1 MAGASVKVAVR
12 VRPFNSREMS
22 RESKCI
28 IQMSGST
35 TTILNPKQPKET
47 PKSFSFDYSYWSH
60 TTPADINYAS
70 QKQVYRD
77 IGEEMLQHAFEGYN
91 VCIFAYGQT
100 GAGKSYTM
108 MGKQEKDQQGI
119 IPQLCEDLFS
129 RINDTTNDNM
139 SYSVEVSY
147 MEIYC
152 ERVRDLLN
160 PKNKGNLRVRE
171 HPLMGP
177 YVEDLSKLAVTS
189 YNDIQDLMDSGNKA
203 RTVAATNMNETSSRS
218 HAVFNIIFTQKRH
231 DAETNITT
239 EKVSKISLV
248 DLAGS
253 ERADST
259 GAKGTR
265 LKEGA
270 NINKSLTTLGKVISA
285 LAEMDSGPNKNK
297 KKKKTDFIPYRDS
310 VLTWLLRENLGGN
323 SRTAMVA
330 ALSPADIN
338 YDETLST
345 LRYADRAKQIRCN
358 AVINEDPNNKLI
370 RELKDEVARLRD
382 LLYAQGL
389 GDIIDT
395 HPAAEGSKYVSDFEN
410 NNGTSGAE
418 LSQRHD
424 NLSTVTNAIAG
435 ISPSSSLSALSSRA
449 ASVASLHERIMFAPG
464 SEEAIE
470 RLKETEKIIAELNET
485 WEEKLRRTEAIRME
499 REALLAEMGVAMR
512 EDGGT
517 LGVFSPKKTPHL
529 VNLNEDP
536 LMSECLLYYIKDGI
550 TRVGREDAEKRQDIV
565 LSGHFIKE
573 EHCLFR
579 SDTRTGGEVIV
590 TLEPCE
596 GADTYVNGKK
606 VTEPSVLRS
615 GNRIIMGKSH
625 VFRFNHPE
633 QARQERERTPCA
645 ETPAEPVDW
654 AFAQR
659 ELLEKQGID
668 MKQEMEQRLQE
679 LEDQYRRE
687 REEANYLLE
696 QQRLDYE
703 SKLEALQKQ
712 MDSRYYPEANEEE
725 EEPEDEVQW
734 TEREFEL
741 ALWAFRKW
749 KWYQFTSLRDLLWG
763 NAIFLKEANAISVEL
778 KKKVQF
784 QFVLLTDTLYSPLP
798 PDLLPPDAAK
808 DREKRPFPRTIVA
821 VEVQDQKNGATH
833 YWTLEKLRQ
842 RLDLMREM
850 YDRAAEVPSSVI
862 EDCDNVVTGGDP
874 FYDRFPWFRLV
885 GSSDISGCNSSPL
898 FNTCMSERMADLTPS
913 PTFSN
918 PDSDITEPA
927 DEQHEGQE
935 EEEEEAEDLE
945 EDIFPECPLCD
956 GRDPFYDRSP
966 LFSLVGRAFVYLS
979 NLLYPVPLV
988 HRVAIVSEKGEVKG
1002 FLRVAVQAIS
1012 ADEEAPDYGSG
1023 VRQSGTAK
1031 ISFDDQHFEKF
1042 QSESCPAVGMSRSGT
1057 SQEELRI
1064 VEGQGQIS
1072 DLGPSADEVNNNT
1085 CAVTPED
1092 LLLDSPEKSTMDGP
1106 LEAALDHLKLGSI
1119 FTFRVTVLQAS
1130 SISAEYAD
1138 IFCQFNFIHRHDE
1151 AFSTEPL
1158 KNTGRGPPL
1167 GFYHVQ
1173 NIAVEVTKSFIE
1185 YIKSQPIVFEVFGH
1199 YQQHPFPP
1207 LCKDVL
1213 SPLRPS
1219 RRHFPRVMPLS
1230 KPVPATKL
1238 STMTRPS
1245 AGPCQCKYDLMVFFE
1260 ICELEANGDYI
1271 PAVVDH
1277 RGGMPC
1283 HGTFLLH
1290 QGIQRRI
1297 TVTLVHETGSLIRWK
1312 EVRELVVGRIRN
1324 TPEADESLIDPNILS
1339 LNILSSGYIH
1349 PSQDD
1354 RQFLDSDMPSI
1365 SFGNDTR
1372 TFYQFET
1379 AWDSSMHNSLLL
1391 NRVTPYREKI
1401 YITLSAY
1408 IEMENCTQPAVITKD
1423 FCMVFYSRDAKLPAS
1438 RSIRNLFGSGSLRAS
1453 ESNRVTG
1460 VYELSLCRVADAGS
1474 PGMQRRRRRVLDT
1487 SVAYVRGE
1495 ENLAGWRPRS
1505 DSLIL
1510 DHQWEL
1516 EKLSLLQEVEKTR
1529 HYLLLREKLETT
1541 QRLGLESL
1549 SPCSSEDSES
1559 RSTSCVSSP
1568 LSADG
1573 APEGRSSLP
1582 ETPSERQ
1589 KELAVK
1595 CLRLLTH
1602 TFNREYSHSH
1612 VCISASESKSCARP
1626 RAETPV
1632 HTSAPPQLSEMSV
1645 TLMRDPSMSALGVT
1659 TLTPSSTCP
1668 SLVEGRYNAVEV
1680 RALQVSPRVE
1690 SPDLEPVVEGEQKK
1704 SPARRPEEE
1713 KEPQRLLVPDIQE
1726 IRVSPIVS
1734 KKGYLHFLEPHTNG
1748 WVKRFVVVRRPYV
1761 YIYNSDKDSV
1771 ERAILNLS
1779 KAQVEYSEDQQAM
1792 LKQTPNTFAVCTEHR
1807 GILLQASSDKD
1818 MHDWLYAFNP
1828 LLAGSIRSKLS
1839 RRRTAQMRI

>member
-12 VRPFNSREMS
+12 VRPFNSREIS
-22 RESKCI
+22 KESKCI
-28 IQMSGST
+28 IQMSGNT
-35 TTILNPKQPKET
+35 TTIINPKQPKEN
-47 PKSFSFDYSYWSH
+47 KSFNFDYSYWSH
-60 TTPADINYAS
+60 TSPEDINYAS
-70 QKQVYRD
+70 QQQVYRD
-77 IGEEMLQHAFEGYN
+77 IGEEMLLHAFEGYN

-119 IPQLCEDLFS
+119 IPQLCEDLFTK
-129 RINDTTNDNM
+129 INDSNNDNSM

-231 DAETNITT
+231 DAETDNTS

-285 LAEMDSGPNKNK
+285 LAEVDSGPNKNK
-297 KKKKTDFIPYRDS
+297 KKKKVESFIPYRDS

-358 AVINEDPNNKLI
+358 AVINEDPNNRLV
-370 RELKDEVARLRD
+370 RELKEEVSRLKE

-389 GDIIDT
+389 GDIIET
-395 HPAAEGSKYVSDFEN
+395 YRGPGTEIAGLKYLSDYKN
-410 NNGTSGAE
+410 NNNNLQAV
-418 LSQRHD
+418 SQRGD
-424 NLSTVTNAIAG
+424 LSTVTNAMTG
-435 ISPSSSLSALSSRA
+435 MSPSPSLSALSSRA
-449 ASVASLHERIMFAPG
+449 GSINSLHDRIMFSPG

-517 LGVFSPKKTPHL
+517 VGVFSPKKTPHL

-550 TRVGREDAEKRQDIV
+550 TRVGREDASSRQDIV
-565 LSGHFIKE
+565 LSGHFIKD
-573 EHCLFR
+573 EHCTFT
-579 SDTRTGGEVIV
+579 STTGPLGEVAVI
-590 TLEPCE
+590 LEPCE
-596 GADTYVNGKK
+596 GAETYVNGKR
-606 VTEPSVLRS
+606 VTEPTVLRS

-687 REEANYLLE
+687 REEANNLLE

-712 MDSRYYPEANEEE
+712 VDRYYPEVPEEE
-725 EEPEDEVQW
+725 EEPEEEVQW
-734 TEREFEL
+734 TEREMEL

-749 KWYQFTSLRDLLWG
+749 RCYQFTSLRDLLWG

-833 YWTLEKLRQ
+833 YWTLEKLKQ

-850 YDRAAEVPSSVI
+850 YDRAAEVPSSAI
-862 EDCDNVVTGGDP
+862 EDCDNVLTGGDP
-874 FYDRFPWFRLV
+874 FYDRFPWFR
-885 GSSDISGCNSSPL
+885 
-898 FNTCMSERMADLTPS
+898 
-913 PTFSN
+913 
-918 PDSDITEPA
+918 
-927 DEQHEGQE
+927 
-935 EEEEEAEDLE
+935 
-945 EDIFPECPLCD
+945 
-956 GRDPFYDRSP
+956 
-966 LFSLVGRAFVYLS
+966 LVGRAFVYLS

-1012 ADEEAPDYGSG
+1012 GSLCYPPADEEAPDYGSG

-1031 ISFDDQHFEKF
+1031 ISFEDQQFEKF
-1042 QSESCPAVGMSRSGT
+1042 QTESCPGGMSRSGT

-1064 VEGQGQIS
+1064 VEGEGQNS
-1072 DLGPSADEVNNNT
+1072 EMSLSADEVNNNT
-1085 CAVTPED
+1085 CTASPED
-1092 LLLDSPEKSTMDGP
+1092 LDSPLKANQEGSLDGS
-1106 LEAALDHLKLGSI
+1106 LEHLRIGSV

-1173 NIAVEVTKSFIE
+1173 NIAVEVTKSFVE
-1185 YIKSQPIVFEVFGH
+1185 YIKTQPIVFEVFGH
-1199 YQQHPFPP
+1199 YQKQPFPP
-1207 LCKDVL
+1207 LCKDL
-1213 SPLRPS
+1213 ISPLRPC
-1219 RRHFPRVMPLS
+1219 RRQFPRVMPLS

-1238 STMTRPS
+1238 TTLTRST
-1245 AGPCQCKYDLMVFFE
+1245 AGPCHCKYDLMVFFE

-1290 QGIQRRI
+1290 QGIQRRV
-1297 TVTLVHETGSLIRWK
+1297 TVTIVHETGSDIEWK

-1324 TPEADESLIDPNILS
+1324 TPEADETIIDPNILS
-1339 LNILSSGYIH
+1339 LNILSAGYIR
-1349 PSQDD
+1349 PMQDD
-1354 RQFLDSDMPSI
+1354 SI
-1365 SFGNDTR
+1365 SLGVDHR
-1372 TFYQFET
+1372 TFYRFEA

-1391 NRVTPYREKI
+1391 NRVTPYGEKI
-1401 YITLSAY
+1401 YMTLSAY
-1408 IEMENCTQPAVITKD
+1408 LEMENCTQPTVITKD

-1438 RSIRNLFGSGSLRAS
+1438 RSIRNLFGSGSLKAS

-1460 VYELSLCRVADAGS
+1460 VYEVSLCHLADAGS

-1516 EKLSLLQEVEKTR
+1516 DKLSLLQEVEKTR

-1541 QRLGLESL
+1541 LMLGQESL
-1549 SPCSSEDSES
+1549 SSCGSEDQGEACQSSSENGSLGPSVTLDS
-1559 RSTSCVSSP
+1559 P
-1568 LSADG
+1568 N
-1573 APEGRSSLP
+1573 
-1582 ETPSERQ
+1582 ERQ
-1589 KELAVK
+1589 RELAAK

-1602 TFNREYSHSH
+1602 TFNREYSH
-1612 VCISASESKSCARP
+1612 VCISASESK
-1626 RAETPV
+1626 
-1632 HTSAPPQLSEMSV
+1632 LSEMSV
-1645 TLMRDPSMSALGVT
+1645 TLLRDSTSASTLS

-1668 SLVEGRYNAVEV
+1668 SLVEGRYSNTEL
-1680 RALQVSPRVE
+1680 RTPMPRSRSVSPD
-1690 SPDLEPVVEGEQKK
+1690 PDSLQEGEIKK
-1704 SPARRPEEE
+1704 SPSGALGAKAKARIF
-1713 KEPQRLLVPDIQE
+1713 VPDIQE

-1748 WVKRFVVVRRPYV
+1748 WVKRYVVVRRPYV
-1761 YIYNSDKDSV
+1761 YIYNTEKDSV

-1779 KAQVEYSEDQQAM
+1779 SAQVEYSEDQQAM
-1792 LKQTPNTFAVCTEHR
+1792 LKTPNTFAVCTEHR
-1807 GILLQASSDKD
+1807 GILLQASNDKE

-1839 RRRTAQMRI
+1839 RRRAGQMRI

>member
-1 MAGASVKVAVR
+1 MAAASVKVAVR

-22 RESKCI
+22 KESKCI
-28 IQMSGST
+28 IQMSGNT
-35 TTILNPKQPKET
+35 TTIINPKVPKET
-47 PKSFSFDYSYWSH
+47 KSFSFDYSYWSH
-60 TTPADINYAS
+60 TSPEDINYAS
-70 QKQVYRD
+70 QQQVYND
-77 IGEEMLQHAFEGYN
+77 IGEEMLLHAFEGYN

-119 IPQLCEDLFS
+119 IPQLCEDLFTK
-129 RINDTTNDNM
+129 INDSNTDNSM

-171 HPLMGP
+171 HPLLGP
-177 YVEDLSKLAVTS
+177 YVEDLSKLAVMS

-218 HAVFNIIFTQKRH
+218 HAVFNIIFTQRRH
-231 DAETNITT
+231 DAETDNTS

-285 LAEMDSGPNKNK
+285 LAEVDSGSNKNK
-297 KKKKTDFIPYRDS
+297 KKKKVESFIPYRDS

-358 AVINEDPNNKLI
+358 AVINEDPNNRLV
-370 RELKDEVARLRD
+370 RELKDEVSRLKE

-389 GDIIDT
+389 GDIIETYRGPVDDN
-395 HPAAEGSKYVSDFEN
+395 AGLGLKYFSDYKN
-410 NNGTSGAE
+410 NNNTGQAVNERGD
-418 LSQRHD
+418 LSA
-424 NLSTVTNAIAG
+424 VTNAMTG
-435 ISPSSSLSALSSRA
+435 MSPSPSLSALSSRA
-449 ASVASLHERIMFAPG
+449 GSISSLHDRIMFSPG

-517 LGVFSPKKTPHL
+517 VGVFSPKKTPHL

-550 TRVGREDAEKRQDIV
+550 TRVGREDAMTRQDIV
-565 LSGHFIKE
+565 LSGHFIKD
-573 EHCLFR
+573 EHCIFT
-579 SDTRTGGEVIV
+579 SGSGPMGEVI
-590 TLEPCE
+590 LEPCE
-596 GADTYVNGKK
+596 GAETYVNGKN
-606 VTEPSVLRS
+606 VTEPTVLRS

-633 QARQERERTPCA
+633 QARHERERTPCA

-668 MKQEMEQRLQE
+668 MKQEMDQRLQE
-679 LEDQYRRE
+679 LEDQYRKE
-687 REEANYLLE
+687 REEANNLLE

-712 MDSRYYPEANEEE
+712 VDRYYPEAAEEE
-725 EEPEDEVQW
+725 DEPEEEVQW
-734 TEREFEL
+734 TERETEL
-741 ALWAFRKW
+741 AMWAFRKW
-749 KWYQFTSLRDLLWG
+749 RCYQFTSLRDLLWG

-798 PDLLPPDAAK
+798 PDLLPSDVSK
-808 DREKRPFPRTIVA
+808 EREKSPFPRTIVA

-842 RLDLMREM
+842 RLDQMRDM
-850 YDRAAEVPSSVI
+850 YDRAAEIPSSAA
-862 EDCDNVVTGGDP
+862 EECDNVLTGGDP

-885 GSSDISGCNSSPL
+885 GSNLL
-898 FNTCMSERMADLTPS
+898 FTSCLSEQAKDPIAS
-913 PTFSN
+913 PTSE
-918 PDSDITEPA
+918 PTETTEPTELLQSRHCGGPGA
-927 DEQHEGQE
+927 EMEDFTDELLSDELCSELGDE
-935 EEEEEAEDLE
+935 DDDVYKDDEKGLCRNSGAAE
-945 EDIFPECPLCD
+945 
-956 GRDPFYDRSP
+956 DPFYERAP
-966 LFSLVGRAFVYLS
+966 LFSVVGRAFVYLS

-1031 ISFDDQHFEKF
+1031 ISFEDQQFEKF
-1042 QSESCPAVGMSRSGT
+1042 QSESSPAGLSQTGLF
-1057 SQEELRI
+1057 QEELRI
-1064 VEGQGQIS
+1064 VEGEGQNAEMV
-1072 DLGPSADEVNNNT
+1072 PSADEVNNNT
-1085 CAVTPED
+1085 CAADPDDMDSTVKD
-1092 LLLDSPEKSTMDGP
+1092 GILDG
-1106 LEAALDHLKLGSI
+1106 ALDHLKIGEL

-1173 NIAVEVTKSFIE
+1173 NIAVEVTKSFVE
-1185 YIKSQPIVFEVFGH
+1185 YIKTQPIVFEVFGH
-1199 YQQHPFPP
+1199 YQKQPFPP
-1207 LCKDVL
+1207 LCKDL
-1213 SPLRPS
+1213 ISPLRPC
-1219 RRHFPRVMPLS
+1219 RRQFPRVMPLS

-1238 STMTRPS
+1238 TTLTRPT
-1245 AGPCQCKYDLMVFFE
+1245 AGPCHCKYDLMVLFE

-1290 QGIQRRI
+1290 QGIQRRV
-1297 TVTLVHETGSLIRWK
+1297 TVTIVHETGDDITWK

-1324 TPEADESLIDPNILS
+1324 TPEADETIIDPNILS
-1339 LNILSSGYIH
+1339 LNILSAGYIQ
-1349 PSQDD
+1349 PFPDD
-1354 RQFLDSDMPSI
+1354 
-1365 SFGNDTR
+1365 R
-1372 TFYQFET
+1372 TFYRFEA

-1391 NRVTPYREKI
+1391 NRVTPYGEKI
-1401 YITLSAY
+1401 YMTLSAY
-1408 IEMENCTQPAVITKD
+1408 LEMENCTQPTVITKD
-1423 FCMVFYSRDAKLPAS
+1423 FCMVFYSRDAKLSAS
-1438 RSIRNLFGSGSLRAS
+1438 RSIRSLFSSGTLRPT
-1453 ESNRVTG
+1453 EGNRITG
-1460 VYELSLCRVADAGS
+1460 VYELSLCHLADAGS

-1529 HYLLLREKLETT
+1529 HYLLLREKLESTLL
-1541 QRLGLESL
+1541 LGQEVLL
-1549 SPCSSEDSES
+1549 
-1559 RSTSCVSSP
+1559 SCVCEDLTESSSP
-1568 LSADG
+1568 SKHLGQGHDLDADPG
-1573 APEGRSSLP
+1573 HEI
-1582 ETPSERQ
+1582 TNERQ
-1589 KELAVK
+1589 RKLAAK

-1602 TFNREYSHSH
+1602 TFNRDYSH
-1612 VCISASESKSCARP
+1612 VCVSASESK
-1626 RAETPV
+1626 
-1632 HTSAPPQLSEMSV
+1632 LSEMSV
-1645 TLMRDPSMSALGVT
+1645 TLMRDSTSISDIN

-1668 SLVEGRYNAVEV
+1668 SLVEGRYSSNTELRPPAPCS
-1680 RALQVSPRVE
+1680 RAVSPIRGSTSDGE
-1690 SPDLEPVVEGEQKK
+1690 SNK
-1704 SPARRPEEE
+1704 SPTGAPES
-1713 KEPQRLLVPDIQE
+1713 KSRNHTFVPDIQE

-1734 KKGYLHFLEPHTNG
+1734 KKGFLHFLEPHTNG
-1748 WVKRFVVVRRPYV
+1748 WVKRYVVVRRPYV
-1761 YIYNSDKDSV
+1761 YIYNSEKDTV

-1779 KAQVEYSEDQQAM
+1779 SAQVEYSEDQQAM
-1792 LKQTPNTFAVCTEHR
+1792 LKTPYTFAVCTEHR
-1807 GILLQASSDKD
+1807 GILLQASNDKE

-1839 RRRTAQMRI
+1839 RRRAAQVRL

>member
-22 RESKCI
+22 KDSKCI
-28 IQMSGST
+28 IQMSGNT
-35 TTILNPKQPKET
+35 TTILNPKAPKEN
-47 PKSFSFDYSYWSH
+47 KSFNFDYSYWSH
-60 TTPADINYAS
+60 TTPEDINYAS

-77 IGEEMLQHAFEGYN
+77 IGEEMLLHAFEGYN

-108 MGKQEKDQQGI
+108 MGRQETDQQGI
-119 IPQLCEDLFS
+119 IPLLCEDLFS
-129 RINDTTNDNM
+129 KINVNNDNSM

-171 HPLMGP
+171 HPLLGP

-231 DAETNITT
+231 DSESENTS

-285 LAEMDSGPNKNK
+285 LAEVDSGTNKNK
-297 KKKKTDFIPYRDS
+297 KKKKVESHIPYRDS

-358 AVINEDPNNKLI
+358 AVINEDPNNRLV
-370 RELKDEVARLRD
+370 RELKEEVARLRD
-382 LLYAQGL
+382 LLCSQGL
-389 GDIIDT
+389 GDII
-395 HPAAEGSKYVSDFEN
+395 EM
-410 NNGTSGAE
+410 
-418 LSQRHD
+418 
-424 NLSTVTNAIAG
+424 TNAMTG
-435 ISPSSSLSALSSRA
+435 MSPSPSLSALSSRA
-449 ASVASLHERIMFAPG
+449 GSVNSLHDRIMFSPG

-517 LGVFSPKKTPHL
+517 VGVFSPKKTPHL

-536 LMSECLLYYIKDGI
+536 LMSECLLYYIKEGI
-550 TRVGREDAEKRQDIV
+550 TRVGRDDASSRQDIV
-565 LSGHFIKE
+565 LSGHFIKD
-573 EHCLFR
+573 EHCIF
-579 SDTRTGGEVIV
+579 TCATGPNGEAVI
-590 TLEPCE
+590 LEPCE
-596 GADTYVNGKK
+596 DAETYVNGKR
-606 VTEPSVLRS
+606 VTEPTVLRS
-615 GNRIIMGKSH
+615 GNRIILGKSH

-645 ETPAEPVDW
+645 ETPIEPVDW

-668 MKQEMEQRLQE
+668 MKQEMDQRLQE
-679 LEDQYRRE
+679 LEEQYRRE
-687 REEANYLLE
+687 REETNNLLE

-703 SKLEALQKQ
+703 SRLEALQKQ
-712 MDSRYYPEANEEE
+712 VDRYYPEMAEEE
-725 EEPEDEVQW
+725 EEPEEEVQW
-734 TEREFEL
+734 TERETEL

-749 KWYQFTSLRDLLWG
+749 RCYQFTSLRDLLWG

-798 PDLLPPDAAK
+798 PDLLPPEAAK
-808 DREKRPFPRTIVA
+808 DREIRPFPRTIVA

-842 RLDLMREM
+842 RLELMREM
-850 YDRAAEVPSSVI
+850 YDRAAEVPSPAL
-862 EDCDNVVTGGDP
+862 EDCDSAMTGGDP
-874 FYDRFPWFRLV
+874 FYDRFPWFR
-885 GSSDISGCNSSPL
+885 
-898 FNTCMSERMADLTPS
+898 
-913 PTFSN
+913 
-918 PDSDITEPA
+918 
-927 DEQHEGQE
+927 
-935 EEEEEAEDLE
+935 
-945 EDIFPECPLCD
+945 
-956 GRDPFYDRSP
+956 
-966 LFSLVGRAFVYLS
+966 LVGRAFVYLS

-1031 ISFDDQHFEKF
+1031 ISFEDQQFEKF
-1042 QSESCPAVGMSRSGT
+1042 QTESCPLVGLSRTGV

-1064 VEGQGQIS
+1064 VEGEGQNS
-1072 DLGPSADEVNNNT
+1072 EMGPSADEVNNNT
-1085 CAVTPED
+1085 CAANPDE
-1092 LLLDSPEKSTMDGP
+1092 LENPLKAGLEGP
-1106 LEAALDHLKLGSI
+1106 LEGAMEHLRIGNV

-1173 NIAVEVTKSFIE
+1173 NIAVEVTKSFVE
-1185 YIKSQPIVFEVFGH
+1185 YIKTQPIVFEVFGH
-1199 YQQHPFPP
+1199 YQKQPFPP
-1207 LCKDVL
+1207 LCKDL
-1213 SPLRPS
+1213 ISPLRPS
-1219 RRHFPRVMPLS
+1219 RRQFPRVMPLS

-1238 STMTRPS
+1238 TALTRPT
-1245 AGPCQCKYDLMVFFE
+1245 AGPCHCKYDLMVFFE

-1283 HGTFLLH
+1283 HGNFLLH

-1297 TVTLVHETGSLIRWK
+1297 TVTIVHETGGDIEWK

-1324 TPEADESLIDPNILS
+1324 TPEADETIIDPNILS
-1339 LNILSSGYIH
+1339 LNILAAGYIR
-1349 PSQDD
+1349 PTQDD
-1354 RQFLDSDMPSI
+1354 RQFLDSDMP
-1365 SFGNDTR
+1365 R
-1372 TFYQFET
+1372 TFYRFEA

-1391 NRVTPYREKI
+1391 NRVTPYGEKI
-1401 YITLSAY
+1401 YMTLSAY
-1408 IEMENCTQPAVITKD
+1408 VEMENCTQPTVITKD

-1438 RSIRNLFGSGSLRAS
+1438 RSIRNLFSSGTLRAS
-1453 ESNRVTG
+1453 EGNRITG
-1460 VYELSLCRVADAGS
+1460 VYEVSLCHLADAGS

-1529 HYLLLREKLETT
+1529 HYLLLREKLESTLL
-1541 QRLGLESL
+1541 LGQESL
-1549 SPCSSEDSES
+1549 LSCGSEELCDSPFSSSDAGQG
-1559 RSTSCVSSP
+1559 P
-1568 LSADG
+1568 
-1573 APEGRSSLP
+1573 SLGP
-1582 ETPSERQ
+1582 DIPNERQ
-1589 KELAVK
+1589 RELAAK

-1602 TFNREYSHSH
+1602 SFNRDYSH
-1612 VCISASESKSCARP
+1612 VCVSASESK
-1626 RAETPV
+1626 
-1632 HTSAPPQLSEMSV
+1632 LSEMSV
-1645 TLMRDPSMSALGVT
+1645 TLLRDSTSGTALNT
-1659 TLTPSSTCP
+1659 MIPSSTCP
-1668 SLVEGRYNAVEV
+1668 SLSEGRYGNTELRPPTPRS
-1680 RALQVSPRVE
+1680 RAA
-1690 SPDLEPVVEGEQKK
+1690 SPDPNVLQEGEVKK
-1704 SPARRPEEE
+1704 SPTGPPEP
-1713 KEPQRLLVPDIQE
+1713 KPRTRLFVPDIQE

-1734 KKGYLHFLEPHTNG
+1734 KKGYLHFLEPNTNG
-1748 WVKRFVVVRRPYV
+1748 WVKRYVVVRRPYV
-1761 YIYNSDKDSV
+1761 YIYNTERDTV

-1779 KAQVEYSEDQQAM
+1779 SAQVEYSEDQQAM
-1792 LKQTPNTFAVCTEHR
+1792 LKTPNTFAVCTEHR
-1807 GILLQASSDKD
+1807 GILLQASNDKE

-1839 RRRTAQMRI
+1839 RRRAGQMRI

>member
-22 RESKCI
+22 KESKCI
-28 IQMSGST
+28 IQMSGNT
-35 TTILNPKQPKET
+35 TTIINPKVPKET
-47 PKSFSFDYSYWSH
+47 KSFNFDYSYWSH
-60 TTPADINYAS
+60 TSPEDINYAA
-70 QKQVYRD
+70 QQQVYRD
-77 IGEEMLQHAFEGYN
+77 IGEEMLLHAFEGYN

-108 MGKQEKDQQGI
+108 MGKQEKGQQGI
-119 IPQLCEDLFS
+119 IPLLCEDLFTK
-129 RINDTTNDNM
+129 INDSNTDNSM

-171 HPLMGP
+171 HPLLGP

-218 HAVFNIIFTQKRH
+218 HAVFNIIFTQRRH
-231 DAETNITT
+231 DSETDNTS

-285 LAEMDSGPNKNK
+285 LAEVDSGSNKNK
-297 KKKKTDFIPYRDS
+297 KKKKVESFIPYRDS

-358 AVINEDPNNKLI
+358 AVINEDPNNRLV
-370 RELKDEVARLRD
+370 RELKDEVSRLKE

-389 GDIIDT
+389 GDII
-395 HPAAEGSKYVSDFEN
+395 ENFSDCKN
-410 NNGTSGAE
+410 NNNTGQAVNERGD
-418 LSQRHD
+418 LSA
-424 NLSTVTNAIAG
+424 VTNAMTG
-435 ISPSSSLSALSSRA
+435 MSPSPSLSALSSRA
-449 ASVASLHERIMFAPG
+449 GSISSLHDRIMFSPG

-485 WEEKLRRTEAIRME
+485 WEEKLRRTEAIRMD

-517 LGVFSPKKTPHL
+517 VGVFSPKKTPHL

-550 TRVGREDAEKRQDIV
+550 TRVGREDAMTRQDIV
-565 LSGHFIKE
+565 LSGHFIKD
-573 EHCLFR
+573 EHCIFT
-579 SDTRTGGEVIV
+579 SSAGPMGEVI
-590 TLEPCE
+590 LEPCE
-596 GADTYVNGKK
+596 GAETYVNGKK
-606 VTEPSVLRS
+606 VTEPTVLRS

-668 MKQEMEQRLQE
+668 MKQEMDQRLQE
-679 LEDQYRRE
+679 LEDQYRKE
-687 REEANYLLE
+687 REEANNLLE

-712 MDSRYYPEANEEE
+712 VDRYYPEAAEEDD
-725 EEPEDEVQW
+725 EPEEEVQW
-734 TEREFEL
+734 TERETEL
-741 ALWAFRKW
+741 AMWAFRKW
-749 KWYQFTSLRDLLWG
+749 RCYQFTSLRDLLWG

-798 PDLLPPDAAK
+798 PDLLPSDVNK
-808 DREKRPFPRTIVA
+808 EREKSPFPRTIVA

-850 YDRAAEVPSSVI
+850 YDRAAEVPSGATEECDSVL
-862 EDCDNVVTGGDP
+862 TGGDP
-874 FYDRFPWFRLV
+874 FYDRFPWFR
-885 GSSDISGCNSSPL
+885 
-898 FNTCMSERMADLTPS
+898 
-913 PTFSN
+913 
-918 PDSDITEPA
+918 
-927 DEQHEGQE
+927 
-935 EEEEEAEDLE
+935 
-945 EDIFPECPLCD
+945 
-956 GRDPFYDRSP
+956 
-966 LFSLVGRAFVYLS
+966 LVGRAFVYLS

-1031 ISFDDQHFEKF
+1031 ISFEDQQFEKF
-1042 QSESCPAVGMSRSGT
+1042 QSESCPAGLSRTGL

-1064 VEGQGQIS
+1064 VEGEGQNAEMV
-1072 DLGPSADEVNNNT
+1072 PSADEVNNNT
-1085 CAVTPED
+1085 CAADPED
-1092 LLLDSPEKSTMDGP
+1092 DSTLKDGVLDG
-1106 LEAALDHLKLGSI
+1106 ALDHLKIGEL

-1173 NIAVEVTKSFIE
+1173 NIAVEVTKSFVE
-1185 YIKSQPIVFEVFGH
+1185 YIKTQPIVFEVFGH
-1199 YQQHPFPP
+1199 YQKQPFPP
-1207 LCKDVL
+1207 LCKDL
-1213 SPLRPS
+1213 ISPLRPC
-1219 RRHFPRVMPLS
+1219 RRQFPRVMPLS

-1238 STMTRPS
+1238 TTLTRPT
-1245 AGPCQCKYDLMVFFE
+1245 AGPCHCKYDLMVFFE

-1290 QGIQRRI
+1290 QGIQRRV
-1297 TVTLVHETGSLIRWK
+1297 TVTIVHETGGDIHWK

-1324 TPEADESLIDPNILS
+1324 TPEADETIIDPNILS
-1339 LNILSSGYIH
+1339 LNILSAGYIQ
-1349 PSQDD
+1349 PSPDD
-1354 RQFLDSDMPSI
+1354 
-1365 SFGNDTR
+1365 R
-1372 TFYQFET
+1372 TFYRFEA

-1391 NRVTPYREKI
+1391 NRVTPYGEKI
-1401 YITLSAY
+1401 YMTLSAY
-1408 IEMENCTQPAVITKD
+1408 LEMENCTQPTVITKD
-1423 FCMVFYSRDAKLPAS
+1423 FCMVFYSRDAKLSAS
-1438 RSIRNLFGSGSLRAS
+1438 RSIRNLFSSGSLRPS
-1453 ESNRVTG
+1453 EGNRITG
-1460 VYELSLCRVADAGS
+1460 VYELSLCHLADAGS

-1529 HYLLLREKLETT
+1529 HYLLLKEKLESTLL
-1541 QRLGLESL
+1541 LGQEVPL
-1549 SPCSSEDSES
+1549 
-1559 RSTSCVSSP
+1559 SCVCEDLTESSSP
-1568 LSADG
+1568 SKHLGQGHDPDADPG
-1573 APEGRSSLP
+1573 HEI
-1582 ETPSERQ
+1582 TNERQ
-1589 KELAVK
+1589 RKLAAK

-1602 TFNREYSHSH
+1602 TFNRDYSH
-1612 VCISASESKSCARP
+1612 VCVSASESK
-1626 RAETPV
+1626 
-1632 HTSAPPQLSEMSV
+1632 LSEMSV
-1645 TLMRDPSMSALGVT
+1645 TLMRDSTSISDINT
-1659 TLTPSSTCP
+1659 ITPSSTCP
-1668 SLVEGRYNAVEV
+1668 SLVEGCYSNTGLRPPAPRS
-1680 RALQVSPRVE
+1680 RAVSPSRG
-1690 SPDLEPVVEGEQKK
+1690 STSDGEGKK
-1704 SPARRPEEE
+1704 SPSGAPES
-1713 KEPQRLLVPDIQE
+1713 KSRTHTFVPDIQE

-1748 WVKRFVVVRRPYV
+1748 WVKRYVVVRRPYV
-1761 YIYNSDKDSV
+1761 YIYNSERDTV

-1779 KAQVEYSEDQQAM
+1779 SAQVEYSEDQQAM
-1792 LKQTPNTFAVCTEHR
+1792 LKTPYTFAVCTEHR
-1807 GILLQASSDKD
+1807 GILLQAGNDKE

-1839 RRRTAQMRI
+1839 RRRAAQMRL

>member
-231 DAETNITT
+231 DAETDITT

-389 GDIIDT
+389 GDIIDSRYPG
-395 HPAAEGSKYVSDFEN
+395 PAHTYVSDFEN

-885 GSSDISGCNSSPL
+885 G
-898 FNTCMSERMADLTPS
+898 
-913 PTFSN
+913 
-918 PDSDITEPA
+918 
-927 DEQHEGQE
+927 
-935 EEEEEAEDLE
+935 
-945 EDIFPECPLCD
+945 
-956 GRDPFYDRSP
+956 
-966 LFSLVGRAFVYLS
+966 RAFVYLS

-1230 KPVPATKL
+1230 KPGCRLVPATKL

-1354 RQFLDSDMPSI
+1354 R
-1365 SFGNDTR
+1365 

-1438 RSIRNLFGSGSLRAS
+1438 RSIRNLFGSGS
-1453 ESNRVTG
+1453 G
-1460 VYELSLCRVADAGS
+1460 C
-1474 PGMQRRRRRVLDT
+1474 PRRRRRVLDT

-1573 APEGRSSLP
+1573 APEGRTPLP

-1612 VCISASESKSCARP
+1612 VCISASESK
-1626 RAETPV
+1626 
-1632 HTSAPPQLSEMSV
+1632 LSEMSV

-1680 RALQVSPRVE
+1680 RALQVSSRLE

-1792 LKQTPNTFAVCTEHR
+1792 LKTPNTFAVCTEHR

>member
-12 VRPFNSREMS
+12 VRPFNSREIGK
-22 RESKCI
+22 ESKCI
-28 IQMSGST
+28 IQMTGNT
-35 TTILNPKQPKET
+35 TTIINPKQAKDN
-47 PKSFSFDYSYWSH
+47 KSFNFDYSYWSH
-60 TTPADINYAS
+60 TTPEDANYAS
-70 QKQVYRD
+70 QMLVYKD
-77 IGEEMLQHAFEGYN
+77 IGEEMLLHAFEGYN

-108 MGKQEKDQQGI
+108 MGKQDVKDQQGI
-119 IPQLCEDLFS
+119 IPLLCEDLFTK
-129 RINDTTNDNM
+129 IIDNTDNSM

-218 HAVFNIIFTQKRH
+218 HAVFNIIFTQKRL
-231 DAETNITT
+231 DAETDNTT

-285 LAEMDSGPNKNK
+285 LAEVDSGSNKNK
-297 KKKKTDFIPYRDS
+297 KKKKVENHIPYRDS

-358 AVINEDPNNKLI
+358 AVINEDPNNRLV
-370 RELKDEVARLRD
+370 RELKEEVSRLKD

-389 GDIIDT
+389 GDIIEKYRASD
-395 HPAAEGSKYVSDFEN
+395 AEIEGLK
-410 NNGTSGAE
+410 
-418 LSQRHD
+418 L
-424 NLSTVTNAIAG
+424 TNAMTG
-435 ISPSSSLSALSSRA
+435 MSPSPSLSALSSRA
-449 ASVASLHERIMFAPG
+449 GSIASLHDRIMFSPG

-550 TRVGREDAEKRQDIV
+550 TRVGRLDASSRQDIV
-565 LSGHFIKE
+565 LSGHFIKD
-573 EHCLFR
+573 EHCTFT
-579 SDTRTGGEVIV
+579 SATGPMGETVV
-590 TLEPCE
+590 LEPCE
-596 GADTYVNGKK
+596 GAETYVNGKR
-606 VTEPSVLRS
+606 VTEPTILKS
-615 GNRIIMGKSH
+615 GNRIILGKSH
-625 VFRFNHPE
+625 VFRFNHPV
-633 QARQERERTPCA
+633 QARAERERTPCA
-645 ETPAEPVDW
+645 ETPSEPVDW

-659 ELLEKQGID
+659 ELLDKQGID

-679 LEDQYRRE
+679 LEEQYRKE
-687 REEANYLLE
+687 REETNNLLE

-712 MDSRYYPEANEEE
+712 VDRYYPDVPEEE
-725 EEPEDEVQW
+725 EEPEEEVQW
-734 TEREFEL
+734 TEKEREL
-741 ALWAFRKW
+741 AVWSFRKW
-749 KWYQFTSLRDLLWG
+749 RSYQFTSLRDLLWG

-784 QFVLLTDTLYSPLP
+784 QFILLTDTLYSPLP
-798 PDLLPPDAAK
+798 PDLLPPEATK
-808 DREKRPFPRTIVA
+808 DRDVRHFPRTIVA

-842 RLDLMREM
+842 RLDLMRDM
-850 YDRAAEVPSSVI
+850 YDRAADVPHNTT
-862 EDCDNVVTGGDP
+862 EDSENVMTGGDP
-874 FYDRFPWFRLV
+874 FYDRFPWFR
-885 GSSDISGCNSSPL
+885 
-898 FNTCMSERMADLTPS
+898 
-913 PTFSN
+913 
-918 PDSDITEPA
+918 
-927 DEQHEGQE
+927 
-935 EEEEEAEDLE
+935 
-945 EDIFPECPLCD
+945 
-956 GRDPFYDRSP
+956 
-966 LFSLVGRAFVYLS
+966 LVGRAFVYLS

-1031 ISFDDQHFEKF
+1031 ISFEDHQYEKF
-1042 QSESCPAVGMSRSGT
+1042 QSETCSVGLSRTGV

-1064 VEGQGQIS
+1064 VEGEGQNS
-1072 DLGPSADEVNNNT
+1072 EMGPSADEVNNNT
-1085 CAVTPED
+1085 SGADEPENP
-1092 LLLDSPEKSTMDGP
+1092 LKAALDGAS
-1106 LEAALDHLKLGSI
+1106 EAALEHLKIGNV

-1173 NIAVEVTKSFIE
+1173 NIAVEVTKSFVD
-1185 YIKSQPIVFEVFGH
+1185 YIKTQPIVFEVFGH
-1199 YQQHPFPP
+1199 YQKQPFLP
-1207 LCKDVL
+1207 LCKDVI
-1213 SPLRPS
+1213 SPLRPC
-1219 RRHFPRVMPLS
+1219 RRQFPRVMPLS

-1238 STMTRPS
+1238 TAMTRPQ
-1245 AGPCQCKYDLMVFFE
+1245 AGPCHCKYDLMVFFE

-1290 QGIQRRI
+1290 QGLQRRI
-1297 TVTLVHETGSLIRWK
+1297 TVTIVHESGGDMEWRDI
-1312 EVRELVVGRIRN
+1312 RELVVGRLRN
-1324 TPEADESLIDPNILS
+1324 TPEADETIIDPNILS
-1339 LNILSSGYIH
+1339 LNILSAGYVR
-1349 PSQDD
+1349 PMQDD

-1365 SFGNDTR
+1365 SLGRDHR
-1372 TFYQFET
+1372 TFYRFEA

-1391 NRVTPYREKI
+1391 NRVTPYGEKI
-1401 YITLSAY
+1401 YLTLSAY
-1408 IEMENCTQPAVITKD
+1408 LEMENCTQPAVITKD
-1423 FCMVFYSRDAKLPAS
+1423 ICMVFYSRDTKLSAS
-1438 RSIRNLFGSGSLRAS
+1438 RSIRNLFGTGSLRAADG
-1453 ESNRVTG
+1453 NRVTG
-1460 VYELSLCRVADAGS
+1460 VYEVSLCNLADAGS

-1516 EKLSLLQEVEKTR
+1516 EKLSLLQDVEKTK
-1529 HYLLLREKLETT
+1529 HYLLLREKLESTLLMGQEALLT
-1541 QRLGLESL
+1541 CVPEE
-1549 SPCSSEDSES
+1549 PSES
-1559 RSTSCVSSP
+1559 PQPSEVDPEVSSCN
-1568 LSADG
+1568 
-1573 APEGRSSLP
+1573 EI
-1582 ETPSERQ
+1582 TTERQ
-1589 KELAVK
+1589 RELAAK

-1602 TFNREYSHSH
+1602 SFNREYSH
-1612 VCISASESKSCARP
+1612 VCVSASESKI
-1626 RAETPV
+1626 
-1632 HTSAPPQLSEMSV
+1632 SEMSV
-1645 TLMRDPSMSALGVT
+1645 TTLKDSTSISALNT
-1659 TLTPSSTCP
+1659 IIPSTTCP
-1668 SLVEGRYNAVEV
+1668 SLVDGCSSNTELRPPAPRS
-1680 RALQVSPRVE
+1680 RAVSPT
-1690 SPDLEPVVEGEQKK
+1690 PDKQQDQEAKK
-1704 SPARRPEEE
+1704 SVNGASDTKPRIRRFF
-1713 KEPQRLLVPDIQE
+1713 PDIQE

-1734 KKGYLHFLEPHTNG
+1734 KKGYIHFLEPHTNG
-1748 WVKRFVVVRRPYV
+1748 WVKRYVVVRRPYV
-1761 YIYNSDKDSV
+1761 YIYNTERDTV

-1779 KAQVEYSEDQQAM
+1779 SAQVEYSEDQQAM
-1792 LKQTPNTFAVCTEHR
+1792 LKTPNTFAVCTEHR
-1807 GILLQASSDKD
+1807 GILLQATNDKE

-1828 LLAGSIRSKLS
+1828 LLAGTIRSKLS
-1839 RRRTAQMRI
+1839 RRRAGQMRM

>member
-129 RINDTTNDNM
+129 RINDTSNDNM

-231 DAETNITT
+231 DAETDITT

-389 GDIIDT
+389 GDIIDM
-395 HPAAEGSKYVSDFEN
+395 
-410 NNGTSGAE
+410 
-418 LSQRHD
+418 
-424 NLSTVTNAIAG
+424 TNAIAG

-579 SDTRTGGEVIV
+579 SDTKSGGEVIV

-606 VTEPSVLRS
+606 VTEPSILRS

-885 GSSDISGCNSSPL
+885 G
-898 FNTCMSERMADLTPS
+898 
-913 PTFSN
+913 
-918 PDSDITEPA
+918 
-927 DEQHEGQE
+927 
-935 EEEEEAEDLE
+935 
-945 EDIFPECPLCD
+945 
-956 GRDPFYDRSP
+956 
-966 LFSLVGRAFVYLS
+966 RAFVYLS

-1064 VEGQGQIS
+1064 VEGQGQVS
-1072 DLGPSADEVNNNT
+1072 DVGPSADEVNNNT

-1092 LLLDSPEKSTMDGP
+1092 LLDSPEKPAQDGP
-1106 LEAALDHLKLGSI
+1106 LEVALDHLKLGSI

-1297 TVTLVHETGSLIRWK
+1297 SVTLVHETGSLIRWK

-1354 RQFLDSDMPSI
+1354 RI
-1365 SFGNDTR
+1365 SLGNDTR
-1372 TFYQFET
+1372 TFYQFEA

-1541 QRLGLESL
+1541 HRLGMETL

-1559 RSTSCVSSP
+1559 RSTSCISSP

-1573 APEGRSSLP
+1573 APESRTSPP

-1612 VCISASESKSCARP
+1612 VCISASESK
-1626 RAETPV
+1626 
-1632 HTSAPPQLSEMSV
+1632 LSEMSV
-1645 TLMRDPSMSALGVT
+1645 TLMRDPSMPALGVT

-1668 SLVEGRYNAVEV
+1668 SLVEGCYNAMEV
-1680 RALQVSPRVE
+1680 RPPQVSSRAE
-1690 SPDLEPVVEGEQKK
+1690 SPDLEPVIEGEQKK

-1761 YIYNSDKDSV
+1761 YIYNSDKDAV

-1792 LKQTPNTFAVCTEHR
+1792 LKTPNTFAVCTEHR

>member
-22 RESKCI
+22 RDSKCI

-35 TTILNPKQPKET
+35 TTIVNPKQPKET

-60 TTPADINYAS
+60 TSPEDINYAS

-171 HPLMGP
+171 HPLLGP

-370 RELKDEVARLRD
+370 RELKDEVTRLRD

-389 GDIIDT
+389 GDITDT
-395 HPAAEGSKYVSDFEN
+395 NTVPGGPKYVSDLEN
-410 NNGTSGAE
+410 NNLNRGGMVNEAP
-418 LSQRHD
+418 D
-424 NLSTVTNAIAG
+424 PLSTVTNALVG
-435 ISPSSSLSALSSRA
+435 MSPSSSLSALSSRA
-449 ASVASLHERIMFAPG
+449 ASVSSLHERILFAPG

-550 TRVGREDAEKRQDIV
+550 TRVGREDGERRQDIV

-573 EHCLFR
+573 EHCVFR
-579 SDTRTGGEVIV
+579 SDSRGGSEAVV

-606 VTEPSVLRS
+606 VTEPSILRS

-687 REEANYLLE
+687 REEATYLLE

-712 MDSRYYPEANEEE
+712 MDSRYYPEVNEEE

-734 TEREFEL
+734 TERECEL

-798 PDLLPPDAAK
+798 PDLLPPEAAK
-808 DREKRPFPRTIVA
+808 DRETRPFPRTIVA

-874 FYDRFPWFRLV
+874 FYDRFPWFR
-885 GSSDISGCNSSPL
+885 
-898 FNTCMSERMADLTPS
+898 
-913 PTFSN
+913 
-918 PDSDITEPA
+918 
-927 DEQHEGQE
+927 
-935 EEEEEAEDLE
+935 
-945 EDIFPECPLCD
+945 
-956 GRDPFYDRSP
+956 
-966 LFSLVGRAFVYLS
+966 LVGRAFVYLS

-1042 QSESCPAVGMSRSGT
+1042 QSESCPVVGMSRSGT

-1064 VEGQGQIS
+1064 VEGQGQGA
-1072 DLGPSADEVNNNT
+1072 DVGPSADEVNNNT
-1085 CAVTPED
+1085 CSAAVPPEG
-1092 LLLDSPEKSTMDGP
+1092 LLLDSSEKAALDGP
-1106 LEAALDHLKLGSI
+1106 LDTALDHLRLGST

-1238 STMTRPS
+1238 STLTRPCP
-1245 AGPCQCKYDLMVFFE
+1245 GPCHCKYDLLVYFE

-1283 HGTFLLH
+1283 MGTFLLH

-1297 TVTLVHETGSLIRWK
+1297 TVTLLHETGSHIRWK

-1324 TPEADESLIDPNILS
+1324 TPETDESLIDPNILS

-1349 PSQDD
+1349 PAQDD
-1354 RQFLDSDMPSI
+1354 RQFLDSDIPSV
-1365 SFGNDTR
+1365 SLGNDTR
-1372 TFYQFET
+1372 TFYQFEA

-1401 YITLSAY
+1401 YMTLSAY

-1460 VYELSLCRVADAGS
+1460 VYELSLCHVADAGS

-1541 QRLGLESL
+1541 QRPIPEAL
-1549 SPCSSEDSES
+1549 SPAFSEDSES
-1559 RSTSCVSSP
+1559 HGSSSASSP
-1568 LSADG
+1568 LST
-1573 APEGRSSLP
+1573 EGR
-1582 ETPSERQ
+1582 PSPLEAPNERQ
-1589 KELAVK
+1589 RELAVK

-1602 TFNREYSHSH
+1602 TFNREYTHSH
-1612 VCISASESKSCARP
+1612 VCVSASESK
-1626 RAETPV
+1626 
-1632 HTSAPPQLSEMSV
+1632 LSEMSV
-1645 TLMRDPSMSALGVT
+1645 TLLRDPSMSPLGAA

-1668 SLVEGRYNAVEV
+1668 SLVEGRYGATDL
-1680 RALQVSPRVE
+1680 RTPQPCSRPASP
-1690 SPDLEPVVEGEQKK
+1690 EPELLPEADSKK
-1704 SPARRPEEE
+1704 LPSPARATETD

-1734 KKGYLHFLEPHTNG
+1734 KKGYLHFLEPHTSG
-1748 WVKRFVVVRRPYV
+1748 WARRFVVVRRPYA
-1761 YIYNSDKDSV
+1761 YMYNSDKDTV
-1771 ERAILNLS
+1771 ERFVLNLAT
-1779 KAQVEYSEDQQAM
+1779 AQVEYSEDQQAM
-1792 LKQTPNTFAVCTEHR
+1792 LKTPNTFAVCTEHR
-1807 GILLQASSDKD
+1807 GILLQAASDKD

-1828 LLAGSIRSKLS
+1828 LLAGTIRSKLS
-1839 RRRTAQMRI
+1839 RRRSAQMRV

>member
-22 RESKCI
+22 RDSKCI

-35 TTILNPKQPKET
+35 TTIVNPKQPKET

-60 TTPADINYAS
+60 TSPEDINYAS

-370 RELKDEVARLRD
+370 RELKDEVTRLRD

-389 GDIIDT
+389 GDITDM
-395 HPAAEGSKYVSDFEN
+395 
-410 NNGTSGAE
+410 
-418 LSQRHD
+418 
-424 NLSTVTNAIAG
+424 TNALVG
-435 ISPSSSLSALSSRA
+435 MSPSSSLSALSSRA
-449 ASVASLHERIMFAPG
+449 ASVSSLHERILFAPG

-550 TRVGREDAEKRQDIV
+550 TRVGREDAERRQDIV

-573 EHCLFR
+573 EHCVFR
-579 SDTRTGGEVIV
+579 SDSRGGSEAVV

-606 VTEPSVLRS
+606 VTEPSILRS

-687 REEANYLLE
+687 REEATYLLE

-712 MDSRYYPEANEEE
+712 MDSRYYPEVNEEE
-725 EEPEDEVQW
+725 EEPEDEVPW
-734 TEREFEL
+734 TERECEL

-749 KWYQFTSLRDLLWG
+749 KWYQFTSLRDQLWG

-798 PDLLPPDAAK
+798 PDLLPPEAAK
-808 DREKRPFPRTIVA
+808 DRETRPFPRTIVA

-885 GSSDISGCNSSPL
+885 G
-898 FNTCMSERMADLTPS
+898 
-913 PTFSN
+913 
-918 PDSDITEPA
+918 
-927 DEQHEGQE
+927 
-935 EEEEEAEDLE
+935 
-945 EDIFPECPLCD
+945 
-956 GRDPFYDRSP
+956 
-966 LFSLVGRAFVYLS
+966 RAFVYLS

-988 HRVAIVSEKGEVKG
+988 HRVAVVSEKGEVKG
-1002 FLRVAVQAIS
+1002 FLRVAVQATS

-1023 VRQSGTAK
+1023 VRQSGTAR

-1042 QSESCPAVGMSRSGT
+1042 QSESCPVVGMSRSGT

-1064 VEGQGQIS
+1064 VEGQGQGA
-1072 DLGPSADEVNNNT
+1072 DAGPSADEVNNNT
-1085 CAVTPED
+1085 CSAVPPES
-1092 LLLDSPEKSTMDGP
+1092 LLLDSPEKAPLDGP
-1106 LEAALDHLKLGSI
+1106 LDAALDHLRLGST

-1238 STMTRPS
+1238 STLARPCP
-1245 AGPCQCKYDLMVFFE
+1245 GPCHCKYDLLVYFE

-1283 HGTFLLH
+1283 MGTFLLH

-1297 TVTLVHETGSLIRWK
+1297 TVTLLHETGSHIRWK

-1324 TPEADESLIDPNILS
+1324 TPETDESLIDPNILS
-1339 LNILSSGYIH
+1339 LNILSSDYIH
-1349 PSQDD
+1349 PAQDD
-1354 RQFLDSDMPSI
+1354 
-1365 SFGNDTR
+1365 R
-1372 TFYQFET
+1372 TFYQFEA

-1401 YITLSAY
+1401 YMTLSAY
-1408 IEMENCTQPAVITKD
+1408 IEMENCTQPAIITKD

-1460 VYELSLCRVADAGS
+1460 IYELSLCHVADAGS

-1529 HYLLLREKLETT
+1529 HYLLLREKLETS
-1541 QRLGLESL
+1541 QRPGPEAP
-1549 SPCSSEDSES
+1549 SPASSEDSAS
-1559 RSTSCVSSP
+1559 HGSSSPCSP
-1568 LSADG
+1568 LSA
-1573 APEGRSSLP
+1573 EGRPSPP
-1582 ETPSERQ
+1582 EAPSERQ
-1589 KELAVK
+1589 RELAVK

-1602 TFNREYSHSH
+1602 TFNREYTHNH
-1612 VCISASESKSCARP
+1612 VCISASESK
-1626 RAETPV
+1626 
-1632 HTSAPPQLSEMSV
+1632 LSEMSV
-1645 TLMRDPSMSALGVT
+1645 TLLRDPSMSPLGT
-1659 TLTPSSTCP
+1659 ATLTPSSTCP
-1668 SLVEGRYNAVEV
+1668 SLVEGRYGAAEL
-1680 RALQVSPRVE
+1680 RTPQPCSRPASPE
-1690 SPDLEPVVEGEQKK
+1690 PEPVPETDPKK
-1704 SPARRPEEE
+1704 LPSPARATEAD

-1734 KKGYLHFLEPHTNG
+1734 KKGYLHFLEPHTAG
-1748 WVKRFVVVRRPYV
+1748 WAKRFVVVRRPYA
-1761 YIYNSDKDSV
+1761 YMYNSDKDAV
-1771 ERAILNLS
+1771 ERFVLNLS
-1779 KAQVEYSEDQQAM
+1779 TA
-1792 LKQTPNTFAVCTEHR
+1792 QTPNTFAVCTEHR
-1807 GILLQASSDKD
+1807 GLLLQAGSDKD

-1828 LLAGSIRSKLS
+1828 LLAGTIRSKLS
-1839 RRRTAQMRI
+1839 RRRSAQMRV

>member
-12 VRPFNSREMS
+12 VRPFNSREMGKD
-22 RESKCI
+22 SKCI
-28 IQMSGST
+28 IQMSGNT
-35 TTILNPKQPKET
+35 TTIINPKAPKET
-47 PKSFSFDYSYWSH
+47 KSFKFDYSYWSH
-60 TTPADINYAS
+60 TSPEDINYAS
-70 QKQVYRD
+70 QKQVFRD
-77 IGEEMLQHAFEGYN
+77 IGEEMLLHAFEGYN

-100 GAGKSYTM
+100 GSGKSYTM
-108 MGKQEKDQQGI
+108 MGRQDQQDQQGI
-119 IPQLCEDLFS
+119 IPLLCEDLFTK
-129 RINDTTNDNM
+129 INDNNDNSM

-171 HPLMGP
+171 HPLLGP
-177 YVEDLSKLAVTS
+177 YVEDLSKLAVIS
-189 YNDIQDLMDSGNKA
+189 YTDIQDLMDSGNKA

-231 DAETNITT
+231 DSESDNTS

-270 NINKSLTTLGKVISA
+270 NINKSLTTLGKVISG
-285 LAEMDSGPNKNK
+285 LAELASASNKNK
-297 KKKKTDFIPYRDS
+297 KKKKVEAHIPYRDS

-345 LRYADRAKQIRCN
+345 LRYADRAKQIQCN
-358 AVINEDPNNKLI
+358 AVINEDPNNRLV
-370 RELKDEVARLRD
+370 RELKEEVGRLRD

-389 GDIIDT
+389 GDIIETYRGPDT
-395 HPAAEGSKYVSDFEN
+395 EMAGLTYISDHKN
-410 NNGTSGAE
+410 NNNSGQAVN
-418 LSQRHD
+418 QRGD
-424 NLSTVTNAIAG
+424 LSTVTNAMTG
-435 ISPSSSLSALSSRA
+435 MSPSPSLSALSSRA
-449 ASVASLHERIMFAPG
+449 GSVASLADRIMFSPG

-517 LGVFSPKKTPHL
+517 VGVFSPKKTPHL

-550 TRVGREDAEKRQDIV
+550 TRVGRVDACSRQDIV
-565 LSGHFIKE
+565 LSGHFIKD
-573 EHCLFR
+573 EHCIFTCAT
-579 SDTRTGGEVIV
+579 DPNGEAVI
-590 TLEPCE
+590 LEPCE
-596 GADTYVNGKK
+596 DAETYVNGKR
-606 VTEPSVLRS
+606 VTEPTVLRS
-615 GNRIIMGKSH
+615 GNRIILGKSH

-645 ETPAEPVDW
+645 ETPMEPVDW

-659 ELLEKQGID
+659 ELLDKQGID
-668 MKQEMEQRLQE
+668 MKHEMDQRLQE
-679 LEDQYRRE
+679 LEEQYRRE
-687 REEANYLLE
+687 REETNNLLE

-712 MDSRYYPEANEEE
+712 VDRCYPDAAEEE
-725 EEPEDEVQW
+725 DEPEEEVQW
-734 TEREFEL
+734 TERETEM

-749 KWYQFTSLRDLLWG
+749 RCYQFTSLRDLLWG

-798 PDLLPPDAAK
+798 PDLLSPEAAK

-842 RLDLMREM
+842 RLELMREM
-850 YDRAAEVPSSVI
+850 YDRAAEVPSPAL
-862 EDCDNVVTGGDP
+862 EDCDSAMTGGDP
-874 FYDRFPWFRLV
+874 FYDRFPWFR
-885 GSSDISGCNSSPL
+885 
-898 FNTCMSERMADLTPS
+898 
-913 PTFSN
+913 
-918 PDSDITEPA
+918 
-927 DEQHEGQE
+927 
-935 EEEEEAEDLE
+935 
-945 EDIFPECPLCD
+945 
-956 GRDPFYDRSP
+956 
-966 LFSLVGRAFVYLS
+966 LVGRAFVYLS

-1031 ISFDDQHFEKF
+1031 ISFEDQQFEKF
-1042 QSESCPAVGMSRSGT
+1042 QTESCPTVSLTRTGV

-1064 VEGQGQIS
+1064 VEGEGQNS
-1072 DLGPSADEVNNNT
+1072 EMGPSADEVNNNT
-1085 CAVTPED
+1085 CAANPDEIE
-1092 LLLDSPEKSTMDGP
+1092 SPLKAGLEGP
-1106 LEAALDHLKLGSI
+1106 LEGAMEHLRIGNV

-1173 NIAVEVTKSFIE
+1173 NIAVEVTKSFVE
-1185 YIKSQPIVFEVFGH
+1185 YIKTQPIVFEVFGH
-1199 YQQHPFPP
+1199 YQKQPFPP
-1207 LCKDVL
+1207 LCKDL
-1213 SPLRPS
+1213 ISPLRPS
-1219 RRHFPRVMPLS
+1219 RRQFPRVMPLS

-1238 STMTRPS
+1238 TALTRPT
-1245 AGPCQCKYDLMVFFE
+1245 AGPCHCKYDLMVLFE

-1290 QGIQRRI
+1290 QGIQRRV
-1297 TVTLVHETGSLIRWK
+1297 TVTIVHETGGDIEWK

-1324 TPEADESLIDPNILS
+1324 TPETDDAIIDPNILS
-1339 LNILSSGYIH
+1339 LNILSEGYIR
-1349 PSQDD
+1349 PTQDD
-1354 RQFLDSDMPSI
+1354 RQFLDSDMP
-1365 SFGNDTR
+1365 R
-1372 TFYQFET
+1372 TFYRFEA

-1391 NRVTPYREKI
+1391 NRVTPYGEKI
-1401 YITLSAY
+1401 YMTLSAY
-1408 IEMENCTQPAVITKD
+1408 VEMENCTQPTVITKD

-1438 RSIRNLFGSGSLRAS
+1438 RSIRNLFSSGSLRAS
-1453 ESNRVTG
+1453 EGNRVTG
-1460 VYELSLCRVADAGS
+1460 VYEVSLCHLADAGS

-1529 HYLLLREKLETT
+1529 HYLLLREKLESTLL
-1541 QRLGLESL
+1541 LGQESL
-1549 SPCSSEDSES
+1549 LSCGSEELCDSPFSSSEAGQG
-1559 RSTSCVSSP
+1559 P
-1568 LSADG
+1568 
-1573 APEGRSSLP
+1573 SLGP
-1582 ETPSERQ
+1582 DIPNERQ
-1589 KELAVK
+1589 RELAAK

-1602 TFNREYSHSH
+1602 SFNRDYSH
-1612 VCISASESKSCARP
+1612 VCVSASESK
-1626 RAETPV
+1626 
-1632 HTSAPPQLSEMSV
+1632 LSEMSV
-1645 TLMRDPSMSALGVT
+1645 TLLRDSTSGLALST
-1659 TLTPSSTCP
+1659 MTPSSTCP
-1668 SLVEGRYNAVEV
+1668 SLSESRYGKTELRPPTPRSRAASPDPN
-1680 RALQVSPRVE
+1680 ALQ
-1690 SPDLEPVVEGEQKK
+1690 EGEVKK
-1704 SPARRPEEE
+1704 SPTGPPEPRPRS
-1713 KEPQRLLVPDIQE
+1713 RLFVPDIQE

-1748 WVKRFVVVRRPYV
+1748 WVKRYVVVRRPYV
-1761 YIYNSDKDSV
+1761 YIYNTERDTV

-1779 KAQVEYSEDQQAM
+1779 SAQVEYSEDQQAM
-1792 LKQTPNTFAVCTEHR
+1792 LKTPNTFAVCTEHR
-1807 GILLQASSDKD
+1807 GILLQAINDKE

-1839 RRRTAQMRI
+1839 RRRAGQMRI

>member
-22 RESKCI
+22 RDSKCI
-28 IQMSGST
+28 IQMTGST
-35 TTILNPKQPKET
+35 TTIVNPKQPKET

-60 TTPADINYAS
+60 TSPEDINYAS
-70 QKQVYRD
+70 QKQVYQD

-171 HPLMGP
+171 HPLLGP

-231 DAETNITT
+231 DAETDITT

-370 RELKDEVARLRD
+370 RELKDEVTRLRD

-389 GDIIDT
+389 GDITDT
-395 HPAAEGSKYVSDFEN
+395 N
-410 NNGTSGAE
+410 
-418 LSQRHD
+418 
-424 NLSTVTNAIAG
+424 TVPGGPKLTNALVG
-435 ISPSSSLSALSSRA
+435 MSPSSSLSALSSRA
-449 ASVASLHERIMFAPG
+449 ASVSSLHERLLFAPG

-536 LMSECLLYYIKDGI
+536 LMSECLLYYIKDGL
-550 TRVGREDAEKRQDIV
+550 TRVGREDGERRQDIV

-573 EHCLFR
+573 EHCVFR
-579 SDTRTGGEVIV
+579 SDSRGGSEAVV

-606 VTEPSVLRS
+606 VTEPSILRS

-645 ETPAEPVDW
+645 ETPSEPVDW

-687 REEANYLLE
+687 REEATYLLE

-712 MDSRYYPEANEEE
+712 MESRYFPEVNEEE
-725 EEPEDEVQW
+725 EEPEDEVPW
-734 TEREFEL
+734 TERECEL

-749 KWYQFTSLRDLLWG
+749 RWYQFTSLRDQLWG

-798 PDLLPPDAAK
+798 PDLLPPEAAK
-808 DREKRPFPRTIVA
+808 DRETRPFPRTIVA

-874 FYDRFPWFRLV
+874 FYDRFPWFR
-885 GSSDISGCNSSPL
+885 
-898 FNTCMSERMADLTPS
+898 
-913 PTFSN
+913 
-918 PDSDITEPA
+918 
-927 DEQHEGQE
+927 
-935 EEEEEAEDLE
+935 
-945 EDIFPECPLCD
+945 
-956 GRDPFYDRSP
+956 
-966 LFSLVGRAFVYLS
+966 LVGRAFVYLS

-1042 QSESCPAVGMSRSGT
+1042 QSESCPVVGMSRSGT

-1064 VEGQGQIS
+1064 VEGQGQGA
-1072 DLGPSADEVNNNT
+1072 DAGPSADEVNNNT
-1085 CAVTPED
+1085 CSAVPPES
-1092 LLLDSPEKSTMDGP
+1092 LLLDSPEKATLDGP
-1106 LEAALDHLKLGSI
+1106 LDAALDHLRLGST

-1238 STMTRPS
+1238 STLTRSCP
-1245 AGPCQCKYDLMVFFE
+1245 GPRHCKYDLLVHFE
-1260 ICELEANGDYI
+1260 ICELEADGDYI

-1283 HGTFLLH
+1283 MGTFLLH

-1297 TVTLVHETGSLIRWK
+1297 TVTLLHETGSHIRWK

-1324 TPEADESLIDPNILS
+1324 TPETDESLIDPNILS

-1349 PSQDD
+1349 PAQDD
-1354 RQFLDSDMPSI
+1354 RQFLDSDMP
-1365 SFGNDTR
+1365 R
-1372 TFYQFET
+1372 TFYQFEA

-1401 YITLSAY
+1401 YMTVSAY
-1408 IEMENCTQPAVITKD
+1408 IEMENCAQPAVITKD

-1438 RSIRNLFGSGSLRAS
+1438 RSIRNLFGSGSLRSS

-1460 VYELSLCRVADAGS
+1460 VYDLSLCHVADAGS
-1474 PGMQRRRRRVLDT
+1474 PG
-1487 SVAYVRGE
+1487 S
-1495 ENLAGWRPRS
+1495 
-1505 DSLIL
+1505 
-1510 DHQWEL
+1510 
-1516 EKLSLLQEVEKTR
+1516 
-1529 HYLLLREKLETT
+1529 
-1541 QRLGLESL
+1541 SL
-1549 SPCSSEDSES
+1549 SSA
-1559 RSTSCVSSP
+1559 SSP

-1573 APEGRSSLP
+1573 RASPP
-1582 ETPSERQ
+1582 ETPNERQ
-1589 KELAVK
+1589 RELAVK
-1595 CLRLLTH
+1595 CLRLLMH
-1602 TFNREYSHSH
+1602 TFNREYTHSH
-1612 VCISASESKSCARP
+1612 VCISASESK
-1626 RAETPV
+1626 
-1632 HTSAPPQLSEMSV
+1632 LSEMSI
-1645 TLMRDPSMSALGVT
+1645 TLLQDTSLSPLGVA

-1668 SLVEGRYNAVEV
+1668 SLVEGRYGAADL
-1680 RALQVSPRVE
+1680 RSLQPSSRPASP
-1690 SPDLEPVVEGEQKK
+1690 EPENVPEADSKK
-1704 SPARRPEEE
+1704 ILSPARATELD
-1713 KEPQRLLVPDIQE
+1713 KEPQRPLVPDIQE
-1726 IRVSPIVS
+1726 VRVSPIVS
-1734 KKGYLHFLEPHTNG
+1734 KKGYLHFLEPHTAG
-1748 WVKRFVVVRRPYV
+1748 WAKRYVVVRRPYA
-1761 YIYNSDKDSV
+1761 YMYNNDKDTV
-1771 ERAILNLS
+1771 ERFVLNLS
-1779 KAQVEYSEDQQAM
+1779 TAQVEYSEDQQAM
-1792 LKQTPNTFAVCTEHR
+1792 LKTPHTFAVCTEHR

-1828 LLAGSIRSKLS
+1828 LLAGTIRSKLS
-1839 RRRTAQMRI
+1839 RRRSAQMRV

>member
-35 TTILNPKQPKET
+35 TTIVNPKQPKET

-60 TTPADINYAS
+60 TSPEDINYAS

-171 HPLMGP
+171 HPLLGP

-370 RELKDEVARLRD
+370 RELKDEVTRLRD

-389 GDIIDT
+389 GDITDM
-395 HPAAEGSKYVSDFEN
+395 
-410 NNGTSGAE
+410 
-418 LSQRHD
+418 
-424 NLSTVTNAIAG
+424 TNALVG
-435 ISPSSSLSALSSRA
+435 MSPSSSLSALSSRA
-449 ASVASLHERIMFAPG
+449 ASVSSLHERILFAPG

-573 EHCLFR
+573 EHCVFR
-579 SDTRTGGEVIV
+579 SDSRGGSEAVV

-668 MKQEMEQRLQE
+668 MKLEMEQRLQE

-687 REEANYLLE
+687 REEATYLLE

-712 MDSRYYPEANEEE
+712 MDSRYYPEVNEEE

-734 TEREFEL
+734 TERECEL

-798 PDLLPPDAAK
+798 PDLLPPEAAK
-808 DREKRPFPRTIVA
+808 DRETRPFPRTIVA

-885 GSSDISGCNSSPL
+885 G
-898 FNTCMSERMADLTPS
+898 
-913 PTFSN
+913 
-918 PDSDITEPA
+918 
-927 DEQHEGQE
+927 
-935 EEEEEAEDLE
+935 
-945 EDIFPECPLCD
+945 
-956 GRDPFYDRSP
+956 
-966 LFSLVGRAFVYLS
+966 RAFVYLS

-988 HRVAIVSEKGEVKG
+988 HRVAVVSEKGEVKG

-1042 QSESCPAVGMSRSGT
+1042 QAESCPGVGMSRSGT

-1064 VEGQGQIS
+1064 VEGQGQAADS
-1072 DLGPSADEVNNNT
+1072 GPSADEVNNNT
-1085 CAVTPED
+1085 CSAVTPES
-1092 LLLDSPEKSTMDGP
+1092 LLDSPEKATLDGP
-1106 LEAALDHLKLGSI
+1106 LDAALDHLGLGST

-1173 NIAVEVTKSFIE
+1173 NIAVEVTRSFIE
-1185 YIKSQPIVFEVFGH
+1185 YIKSQPLVFEVFGH

-1238 STMTRPS
+1238 STLTRPCP
-1245 AGPCQCKYDLMVFFE
+1245 GPCHCKYDLLVYFE

-1283 HGTFLLH
+1283 MGTFLLH

-1297 TVTLVHETGSLIRWK
+1297 TVTLLHETGSHIRWK

-1324 TPEADESLIDPNILS
+1324 TPETDESLIDPNILS
-1339 LNILSSGYIH
+1339 LSILSSGYIC
-1349 PSQDD
+1349 PAQDD
-1354 RQFLDSDMPSI
+1354 RQFLDSDMP
-1365 SFGNDTR
+1365 R
-1372 TFYQFET
+1372 TFYQFEA

-1401 YITLSAY
+1401 YMTLSAY
-1408 IEMENCTQPAVITKD
+1408 IEMESCAQPAVITKD

-1460 VYELSLCRVADAGS
+1460 VYELSLCHVADAGS

-1529 HYLLLREKLETT
+1529 HYLLLREKLEAA
-1541 QRLGLESL
+1541 QRPGPEAL
-1549 SPCSSEDSES
+1549 SPASSEDSEAPVS
-1559 RSTSCVSSP
+1559 SSTSSP
-1568 LSADG
+1568 LTAE
-1573 APEGRSSLP
+1573 ARPASL
-1582 ETPSERQ
+1582 EAPSERQ
-1589 KELAVK
+1589 RELAFK

-1602 TFNREYSHSH
+1602 SFNREYTHSH
-1612 VCISASESKSCARP
+1612 VCISASESK
-1626 RAETPV
+1626 
-1632 HTSAPPQLSEMSV
+1632 LSEMSV
-1645 TLMRDPSMSALGVT
+1645 TLLRDPSMSPLGAT

-1668 SLVEGRYNAVEV
+1668 SLIEGRYGAADLRTPQPCSRPASPEPEPLPEV
-1680 RALQVSPRVE
+1680 DA
-1690 SPDLEPVVEGEQKK
+1690 KK
-1704 SPARRPEEE
+1704 PPSPARAAEAD

-1734 KKGYLHFLEPHTNG
+1734 KKGYLHFLEPHTAG
-1748 WVKRFVVVRRPYV
+1748 WAKRFVVVRRPYA
-1761 YIYNSDKDSV
+1761 YMYNSDKDAV
-1771 ERAILNLS
+1771 ERFVLNLS
-1779 KAQVEYSEDQQAM
+1779 TAQVEYSEDQQAM
-1792 LKQTPNTFAVCTEHR
+1792 LKTPNTFAVCTEHR

-1828 LLAGSIRSKLS
+1828 LLAGTIRSKLS
-1839 RRRTAQMRI
+1839 RRRSAQMRV

>member
-22 RESKCI
+22 RDSKCI

-35 TTILNPKQPKET
+35 TTIVNPKQPKET

-60 TTPADINYAS
+60 TSPEDFNYAS

-171 HPLMGP
+171 HPLLGP

-239 EKVSKISLV
+239 EKVGGSAGRPTCKT
-248 DLAGS
+248 LASGF
-253 ERADST
+253 RPP
-259 GAKGTR
+259 
-265 LKEGA
+265 EGA

-358 AVINEDPNNKLI
+358 AVINEDPNNRLI
-370 RELKDEVARLRD
+370 RELKDEVTRLRD

-389 GDIIDT
+389 GDIADM
-395 HPAAEGSKYVSDFEN
+395 
-410 NNGTSGAE
+410 
-418 LSQRHD
+418 
-424 NLSTVTNAIAG
+424 TNALVG

-449 ASVASLHERIMFAPG
+449 ASVSSLHERILFAPG

-550 TRVGREDAEKRQDIV
+550 TRVGREDGERRQDIV

-573 EHCLFR
+573 EHCIFR
-579 SDTRTGGEVIV
+579 SDSRGGTEGIPALPCSRSELGGHGGRWTGPYLCE
-590 TLEPCE
+590 E
-596 GADTYVNGKK
+596 GAPDMGREAIFNSHFRVDISPCFLIMPLAKTLR
-606 VTEPSVLRS
+606 EPWAKGRHAPVPP
-615 GNRIIMGKSH
+615 
-625 VFRFNHPE
+625 HP
-633 QARQERERTPCA
+633 QCLLTPG
-645 ETPAEPVDW
+645 P
-654 AFAQR
+654 R
-659 ELLEKQGID
+659 
-668 MKQEMEQRLQE
+668 RLQE
-679 LEDQYRRE
+679 LEDQYRKE
-687 REEANYLLE
+687 REEATYLLE

-703 SKLEALQKQ
+703 SKLEALKKQ
-712 MDSRYYPEANEEE
+712 MDSKYYPEVNEEE
-725 EEPEDEVQW
+725 EELEDEAPDASMV
-734 TEREFEL
+734 ERHFKCFPWRKGQVKARGPTGSSQCCWGMRAGLRAAAGLAGTSREL
-741 ALWAFRKW
+741 LP
-749 KWYQFTSLRDLLWG
+749 G
-763 NAIFLKEANAISVEL
+763 PE
-778 KKKVQF
+778 
-784 QFVLLTDTLYSPLP
+784 VLLSHCLLHSIPLP
-798 PDLLPPDAAK
+798 PPLLNLRDGVSPKVLPAL
-808 DREKRPFPRTIVA
+808 T
-821 VEVQDQKNGATH
+821 
-833 YWTLEKLRQ
+833 TLIHMHIAFLYNSYSHIWFLFWQ

-850 YDRAAEVPSSVI
+850 YDRAAEVPSSII

-874 FYDRFPWFRLV
+874 FYDRFPWFR
-885 GSSDISGCNSSPL
+885 
-898 FNTCMSERMADLTPS
+898 
-913 PTFSN
+913 
-918 PDSDITEPA
+918 
-927 DEQHEGQE
+927 
-935 EEEEEAEDLE
+935 
-945 EDIFPECPLCD
+945 
-956 GRDPFYDRSP
+956 
-966 LFSLVGRAFVYLS
+966 LVGRAFVYLS

-1042 QSESCPAVGMSRSGT
+1042 QSESCPVVGMSRSGT

-1064 VEGQGQIS
+1064 VEGQGQGA
-1072 DLGPSADEVNNNT
+1072 DVGPSADEVNNNT
-1085 CAVTPED
+1085 CSAVPPEG
-1092 LLLDSPEKSTMDGP
+1092 LLDSPEKSMLDGP
-1106 LEAALDHLKLGSI
+1106 LDAALDHLRLGST

-1238 STMTRPS
+1238 STLTRPS
-1245 AGPCQCKYDLMVFFE
+1245 PGPCHCKYDLLVYFE

-1283 HGTFLLH
+1283 MGTFLLH

-1297 TVTLVHETGSLIRWK
+1297 TVTLLHETGSHIRWK

-1324 TPEADESLIDPNILS
+1324 TPETDESLIDPNILS

-1349 PSQDD
+1349 PAQDD
-1354 RQFLDSDMPSI
+1354 
-1365 SFGNDTR
+1365 R
-1372 TFYQFET
+1372 TFYQFEA

-1401 YITLSAY
+1401 YMTLSAY
-1408 IEMENCTQPAVITKD
+1408 IEMSGA
-1423 FCMVFYSRDAKLPAS
+1423 LPTNHPSSQAW
-1438 RSIRNLFGSGSLRAS
+1438 GAH
-1453 ESNRVTG
+1453 TG
-1460 VYELSLCRVADAGS
+1460 D
-1474 PGMQRRRRRVLDT
+1474 MRVLVSLGRSLGCAVVKLRTHQLFRWRKDLA
-1487 SVAYVRGE
+1487 SSLPKGALVVQRLHGAAPRDGAGE
-1495 ENLAGWRPRS
+1495 EPRWRQGWLHPGSR
-1505 DSLIL
+1505 
-1510 DHQWEL
+1510 Q
-1516 EKLSLLQEVEKTR
+1516 VEKTR
-1529 HYLLLREKLETT
+1529 HYLLLREKLETH
-1541 QRLGLESL
+1541 QRPGPEVL
-1549 SPCSSEDSES
+1549 SPIYSEDSES
-1559 RSTSCVSSP
+1559 RSSGASSP
-1568 LSADG
+1568 LSA
-1573 APEGRSSLP
+1573 EGR
-1582 ETPSERQ
+1582 PSPLEVPNERQ
-1589 KELAVK
+1589 RELAVK

-1602 TFNREYSHSH
+1602 TFNREYTHSH
-1612 VCISASESKSCARP
+1612 VCISASESK
-1626 RAETPV
+1626 
-1632 HTSAPPQLSEMSV
+1632 LSEMSV
-1645 TLMRDPSMSALGVT
+1645 TLLRDPSMSPLGAA

-1668 SLVEGRYNAVEV
+1668 SLVEGRYNTDLRTPQPCSRPA
-1680 RALQVSPRVE
+1680 SPE
-1690 SPDLEPVVEGEQKK
+1690 PEPVPDVDTKK
-1704 SPARRPEEE
+1704 PSPTLTTETD

-1734 KKGYLHFLEPHTNG
+1734 KKGYLHFLEPHTAG
-1748 WVKRFVVVRRPYV
+1748 WAKRFVVVRRPYA
-1761 YIYNSDKDSV
+1761 YMYNSDKDSV
-1771 ERAILNLS
+1771 ERFVLNLS
-1779 KAQVEYSEDQQAM
+1779 TAQVEYSEDQQAM
-1792 LKQTPNTFAVCTEHR
+1792 LKTPNTFAVCTEHR
-1807 GILLQASSDKD
+1807 GILLQANSDKD

-1828 LLAGSIRSKLS
+1828 LLAGTIRSKLS
-1839 RRRTAQMRI
+1839 RRRSAQMRV

>member
-12 VRPFNSREMS
+12 VRPFNSREIGK
-22 RESKCI
+22 ESKCI
-28 IQMSGST
+28 IQMSGNT
-35 TTILNPKQPKET
+35 TTIINPKAPKEN
-47 PKSFSFDYSYWSH
+47 KSFNFDYSYWSH
-60 TTPADINYAS
+60 TSPEDINYAS
-70 QKQVYRD
+70 QQQVYRD
-77 IGEEMLQHAFEGYN
+77 IGEEMLLHAFEGYN

-119 IPQLCEDLFS
+119 IPLLCEDLFTKIS
-129 RINDTTNDNM
+129 DNNDNNM

-171 HPLMGP
+171 HPLLGP

-231 DAETNITT
+231 DAETDNTS

-285 LAEMDSGPNKNK
+285 LAEVDSGINKNK
-297 KKKKTDFIPYRDS
+297 KKKKVENFIPYRDS

-358 AVINEDPNNKLI
+358 AVINEDPNNRLV
-370 RELKDEVARLRD
+370 RELKDEVSRLKD
-382 LLYAQGL
+382 LLFAQGL
-389 GDIIDT
+389 GDII
-395 HPAAEGSKYVSDFEN
+395 ENLSDYKN
-410 NNGTSGAE
+410 NNNSGQAVN
-418 LSQRHD
+418 QRD
-424 NLSTVTNAIAG
+424 DLSTVTNAMTG
-435 ISPSSSLSALSSRA
+435 MSPSPSLSALSSRA
-449 ASVASLHERIMFAPG
+449 GSISSLHDRIMFSPG

-485 WEEKLRRTEAIRME
+485 WEEKLRRTEAIRMD

-517 LGVFSPKKTPHL
+517 VGVFSPKKTPHL

-550 TRVGREDAEKRQDIV
+550 TRVGREDASSRQDIV

-573 EHCLFR
+573 EHCTFT
-579 SDTRTGGEVIV
+579 STTGPMGEAVI
-590 TLEPCE
+590 LEPCE
-596 GADTYVNGKK
+596 GAETYVNGKR
-606 VTEPSVLRS
+606 VTEPTVLKS

-633 QARQERERTPCA
+633 QARQERERTPCS
-645 ETPAEPVDW
+645 ETPMEPVDW

-659 ELLEKQGID
+659 ELLDKQGID
-668 MKQEMEQRLQE
+668 MKQEMDQRLQE
-679 LEDQYRRE
+679 LEDQYRKE
-687 REEANYLLE
+687 REEANNLLE

-703 SKLEALQKQ
+703 SRLEALQKQ
-712 MDSRYYPEANEEE
+712 VDRCYPDVAEEE
-725 EEPEDEVQW
+725 DEPGEQVQW
-734 TEREFEL
+734 TERETEL

-749 KWYQFTSLRDLLWG
+749 RCYQFTSLRDLLWG

-798 PDLLPPDAAK
+798 PDLLPPESSK
-808 DREKRPFPRTIVA
+808 DREKSPFPRTIVA

-842 RLDLMREM
+842 RLDMMREM
-850 YDRAAEVPSSVI
+850 YDRAAEVPSNAL
-862 EDCDNVVTGGDP
+862 EDCDSVLTGGDP
-874 FYDRFPWFRLV
+874 FYDRFPWFR
-885 GSSDISGCNSSPL
+885 
-898 FNTCMSERMADLTPS
+898 
-913 PTFSN
+913 
-918 PDSDITEPA
+918 
-927 DEQHEGQE
+927 
-935 EEEEEAEDLE
+935 
-945 EDIFPECPLCD
+945 
-956 GRDPFYDRSP
+956 
-966 LFSLVGRAFVYLS
+966 LVGRAFVYLS

-1031 ISFDDQHFEKF
+1031 ISFEDHQFEKF
-1042 QSESCPAVGMSRSGT
+1042 QTESCPTGLSNAGV

-1064 VEGQGQIS
+1064 VEGEGQNAEM
-1072 DLGPSADEVNNNT
+1072 DLSADEVNNNT
-1085 CAVTPED
+1085 CAANPEE
-1092 LLLDSPEKSTMDGP
+1092 LDSPVKTGLDGI
-1106 LEAALDHLKLGSI
+1106 LDGALDHLKIGDV

-1185 YIKSQPIVFEVFGH
+1185 YIKTQPIVFEVFGH
-1199 YQQHPFPP
+1199 YQKQPFPP
-1207 LCKDVL
+1207 LCKDL
-1213 SPLRPS
+1213 ISPLRPC
-1219 RRHFPRVMPLS
+1219 RRPFPRVMPLS

-1238 STMTRPS
+1238 TALTRPTS
-1245 AGPCQCKYDLMVFFE
+1245 GPCHCKYDLMVFFE

-1277 RGGMPC
+1277 RVGMPC
-1283 HGTFLLH
+1283 HGTFMLH
-1290 QGIQRRI
+1290 QGIQRRV
-1297 TVTLVHETGSLIRWK
+1297 TVTIVHETGRDIEWK

-1324 TPEADESLIDPNILS
+1324 TPEADEAIIDPNILS
-1339 LNILSSGYIH
+1339 LNILSAGYIR
-1349 PSQDD
+1349 PAQDD
-1354 RQFLDSDMPSI
+1354 R
-1365 SFGNDTR
+1365 
-1372 TFYQFET
+1372 TFYRFEA

-1391 NRVTPYREKI
+1391 NRVTPYGEKI
-1401 YITLSAY
+1401 YMTLSAY
-1408 IEMENCTQPAVITKD
+1408 LEMENCTQPTVITKD
-1423 FCMVFYSRDAKLPAS
+1423 LCMVFYSRDAKLPAS
-1438 RSIRNLFGSGSLRAS
+1438 RSIRNLFSSGSLRPS
-1453 ESNRVTG
+1453 EGNRVTG
-1460 VYELSLCRVADAGS
+1460 VYELSLCHLADAGS
-1474 PGMQRRRRRVLDT
+1474 PGMQRRRKRVLDT

-1529 HYLLLREKLETT
+1529 HYLLLREKLESTLLLGQESLLSCGSEDLT
-1541 QRLGLESL
+1541 ESSFPSTHLGLGHNPGL
-1549 SPCSSEDSES
+1549 GPD
-1559 RSTSCVSSP
+1559 
-1568 LSADG
+1568 
-1573 APEGRSSLP
+1573 
-1582 ETPSERQ
+1582 TPNERQ
-1589 KELAVK
+1589 RELAAK
-1595 CLRLLTH
+1595 CLRLLNH
-1602 TFNREYSHSH
+1602 TFNRDYGH
-1612 VCISASESKSCARP
+1612 VCVSASESK
-1626 RAETPV
+1626 
-1632 HTSAPPQLSEMSV
+1632 LSEMSV
-1645 TLMRDPSMSALGVT
+1645 TLLKDPALVCAES

-1668 SLVEGRYNAVEV
+1668 SLVEGRYSSNTELRPPTPRS
-1680 RALQVSPRVE
+1680 RAVSPN
-1690 SPDLEPVVEGEQKK
+1690 PDSETDGKK
-1704 SPARRPEEE
+1704 SSPQSRP
-1713 KEPQRLLVPDIQE
+1713 RTHIFVPDIQE

-1734 KKGYLHFLEPHTNG
+1734 KKGYLHFLEPHSNG
-1748 WVKRFVVVRRPYV
+1748 WVKRYVVVRRPYV
-1761 YIYNSDKDSV
+1761 YIYNTERDTV

-1779 KAQVEYSEDQQAM
+1779 SAQVEYSEDQQAM
-1792 LKQTPNTFAVCTEHR
+1792 LKTPYTFAVCTEHR
-1807 GILLQASSDKD
+1807 GILLQASNDKE

-1839 RRRTAQMRI
+1839 RRRAGQMRF

>member
-22 RESKCI
+22 RDSKCI

-35 TTILNPKQPKET
+35 TTIVNPKQPKET

-60 TTPADINYAS
+60 TSPEDINYAS

-171 HPLMGP
+171 HPLLGP

-370 RELKDEVARLRD
+370 RELKDEVTRLRD

-389 GDIIDT
+389 GDITDT
-395 HPAAEGSKYVSDFEN
+395 NTVPGGPKYVSDLEN
-410 NNGTSGAE
+410 NNLNRGGMVNEAP
-418 LSQRHD
+418 D
-424 NLSTVTNAIAG
+424 PLSTVTNALVG
-435 ISPSSSLSALSSRA
+435 MSPSSSLSALSSRA
-449 ASVASLHERIMFAPG
+449 ASVSSLHERILFAPG

-550 TRVGREDAEKRQDIV
+550 TRVGREDGERRQDIV

-573 EHCLFR
+573 EHCVFR
-579 SDTRTGGEVIV
+579 SDSRGGSEAVV

-606 VTEPSVLRS
+606 VTEPSILRS

-687 REEANYLLE
+687 REEATYLLE

-712 MDSRYYPEANEEE
+712 MDSRYYPEVNEEE

-734 TEREFEL
+734 TERECEL

-798 PDLLPPDAAK
+798 PDLLPPEAAK
-808 DREKRPFPRTIVA
+808 DRETRPFPRTIVA

-874 FYDRFPWFRLV
+874 FYDRFPWFR
-885 GSSDISGCNSSPL
+885 
-898 FNTCMSERMADLTPS
+898 
-913 PTFSN
+913 
-918 PDSDITEPA
+918 
-927 DEQHEGQE
+927 
-935 EEEEEAEDLE
+935 
-945 EDIFPECPLCD
+945 
-956 GRDPFYDRSP
+956 
-966 LFSLVGRAFVYLS
+966 LVGRAFVYLS

-1042 QSESCPAVGMSRSGT
+1042 QSESCPVVGMSRSGT

-1064 VEGQGQIS
+1064 VEGQGQGA
-1072 DLGPSADEVNNNT
+1072 DVGPSADEVNNNT
-1085 CAVTPED
+1085 CSAVPPEG
-1092 LLLDSPEKSTMDGP
+1092 LLLDSSEKAALDGP
-1106 LEAALDHLKLGSI
+1106 LDTALDHLRLGST

-1238 STMTRPS
+1238 STLTRPCP
-1245 AGPCQCKYDLMVFFE
+1245 GPCHCKYDLLVYFE

-1283 HGTFLLH
+1283 MGTFLLH

-1297 TVTLVHETGSLIRWK
+1297 TVTLLHETGSHIRWK

-1324 TPEADESLIDPNILS
+1324 TPETDESLIDPNILS

-1349 PSQDD
+1349 PAQDD
-1354 RQFLDSDMPSI
+1354 RQFLDSDIP
-1365 SFGNDTR
+1365 R
-1372 TFYQFET
+1372 TFYQFEA

-1401 YITLSAY
+1401 YMTLSAY

-1460 VYELSLCRVADAGS
+1460 VYELSLCHVADAGS

-1541 QRLGLESL
+1541 QRPVPEAL
-1549 SPCSSEDSES
+1549 SPAFSEDSES
-1559 RSTSCVSSP
+1559 HGSSSASSP
-1568 LSADG
+1568 LST
-1573 APEGRSSLP
+1573 EGR
-1582 ETPSERQ
+1582 PSPLEAPNERQ
-1589 KELAVK
+1589 RELAVK

-1602 TFNREYSHSH
+1602 TFNREYTHSH
-1612 VCISASESKSCARP
+1612 VCVSASESK
-1626 RAETPV
+1626 
-1632 HTSAPPQLSEMSV
+1632 LSEMSV
-1645 TLMRDPSMSALGVT
+1645 TLLRDPSMSPLGAA

-1668 SLVEGRYNAVEV
+1668 SLVEGRYGATDL
-1680 RALQVSPRVE
+1680 RTPQPCSRPASP
-1690 SPDLEPVVEGEQKK
+1690 EPELLPEADSKK
-1704 SPARRPEEE
+1704 LPSPARATETD

-1734 KKGYLHFLEPHTNG
+1734 KKGYLHFLEPHTSG
-1748 WVKRFVVVRRPYV
+1748 WARRFVVVRRPYA
-1761 YIYNSDKDSV
+1761 YMYNSDKDTV
-1771 ERAILNLS
+1771 ERFVLNLAT
-1779 KAQVEYSEDQQAM
+1779 AQVEYSEDQQAM
-1792 LKQTPNTFAVCTEHR
+1792 LKTPNTFAVCTEHR
-1807 GILLQASSDKD
+1807 GILLQAASDKD

-1828 LLAGSIRSKLS
+1828 LLAGTIRSKLS
-1839 RRRTAQMRI
+1839 RRRSAQMRV

>member
-231 DAETNITT
+231 DAETDITT

-395 HPAAEGSKYVSDFEN
+395 HPAAGGSKYVSDFEN
-410 NNGTSGAE
+410 NNDAGGAE
-418 LSQRHD
+418 LSHRHD

-579 SDTRTGGEVIV
+579 SDTKTGGEVIV

-606 VTEPSVLRS
+606 VTEPSILRS

-885 GSSDISGCNSSPL
+885 GSSPL

-927 DEQHEGQE
+927 DEQHQGQE
-935 EEEEEAEDLE
+935 EEEEEEEEDLE

-956 GRDPFYDRSP
+956 GRDPFYDRFP

-1031 ISFDDQHFEKF
+1031 ISFDDQHFEK
-1042 QSESCPAVGMSRSGT
+1042 SESCPAVGMSRSGT

-1064 VEGQGQIS
+1064 VEGQGQVS
-1072 DLGPSADEVNNNT
+1072 DVGPSADEVNNNT

-1092 LLLDSPEKSTMDGP
+1092 LLLDSPEKPAPDGP
-1106 LEAALDHLKLGSI
+1106 LEVALDHLKLGSI

-1297 TVTLVHETGSLIRWK
+1297 SVTLVHETGSLIRWK

-1354 RQFLDSDMPSI
+1354 R
-1365 SFGNDTR
+1365 
-1372 TFYQFET
+1372 TFYQFEA

-1408 IEMENCTQPAVITKD
+1408 IEASTLMENCTQPAVITKD

-1541 QRLGLESL
+1541 QRLGMETL

-1559 RSTSCVSSP
+1559 RSTSCISSP

-1573 APEGRSSLP
+1573 APEGRTSPP

-1612 VCISASESKSCARP
+1612 VCISASESK
-1626 RAETPV
+1626 
-1632 HTSAPPQLSEMSV
+1632 LSEMSV
-1645 TLMRDPSMSALGVT
+1645 TLMRDPSMPALGVT

-1668 SLVEGRYNAVEV
+1668 SLVEGCYNAMEV
-1680 RALQVSPRVE
+1680 RPPQVSSRAE
-1690 SPDLEPVVEGEQKK
+1690 SPDLETVVEGEQKK

-1761 YIYNSDKDSV
+1761 YIYNSDKDAV

>member
-22 RESKCI
+22 RDSKCI

-35 TTILNPKQPKET
+35 TTIVNPKQPKET

-60 TTPADINYAS
+60 TSPEDINYAS

-171 HPLMGP
+171 HPLLGP

-358 AVINEDPNNKLI
+358 AIINEDPNNKLI
-370 RELKDEVARLRD
+370 RELKDEVTRLRD

-389 GDIIDT
+389 GDITDT
-395 HPAAEGSKYVSDFEN
+395 NTVPGGPKYMSDLEN
-410 NNGTSGAE
+410 RNHNSGGAE
-418 LSQRHD
+418 LSQAPN
-424 NLSTVTNAIAG
+424 NLSTVTNALVG
-435 ISPSSSLSALSSRA
+435 MSPSSSLSALSSRA
-449 ASVASLHERIMFAPG
+449 ASVSSLHERILFAPG

-536 LMSECLLYYIKDGI
+536 LMSECLLYYIKDGV
-550 TRVGREDAEKRQDIV
+550 TRVGREDAERRQDIV

-573 EHCLFR
+573 EHCIFR
-579 SDTRTGGEVIV
+579 SDSRGGGEAVV

-606 VTEPSVLRS
+606 VTEPSILRS

-687 REEANYLLE
+687 REEATYLLE

-712 MDSRYYPEANEEE
+712 MDSRYYPEVNEEE

-734 TEREFEL
+734 TERECEL

-798 PDLLPPDAAK
+798 PDLLPPEAAK
-808 DREKRPFPRTIVA
+808 DRETRPFPRTIVA

-850 YDRAAEVPSSVI
+850 YDRAAEVPSSVV

-874 FYDRFPWFRLV
+874 FYDRFPWFR
-885 GSSDISGCNSSPL
+885 
-898 FNTCMSERMADLTPS
+898 
-913 PTFSN
+913 
-918 PDSDITEPA
+918 
-927 DEQHEGQE
+927 
-935 EEEEEAEDLE
+935 
-945 EDIFPECPLCD
+945 
-956 GRDPFYDRSP
+956 
-966 LFSLVGRAFVYLS
+966 LVGRAFVYLS

-1042 QSESCPAVGMSRSGT
+1042 QSESCPVVGMSRSGT

-1064 VEGQGQIS
+1064 VEGQGQGADS
-1072 DLGPSADEVNNNT
+1072 GPSADEVNNNT
-1085 CAVTPED
+1085 CSAVPPEG
-1092 LLLDSPEKSTMDGP
+1092 LLDSPEKSALDGP
-1106 LEAALDHLKLGSI
+1106 LDTALDHLRLGST

-1245 AGPCQCKYDLMVFFE
+1245 PGPCHCKYDLLVYFE

-1283 HGTFLLH
+1283 MGTFLLH

-1297 TVTLVHETGSLIRWK
+1297 TVTLLHETGSHIRWK

-1324 TPEADESLIDPNILS
+1324 TPETDESLIDPNILS
-1339 LNILSSGYIH
+1339 LNILSSGYVH
-1349 PSQDD
+1349 PAQDD
-1354 RQFLDSDMPSI
+1354 RQFLDSDIP
-1365 SFGNDTR
+1365 R
-1372 TFYQFET
+1372 TFYQFEA

-1401 YITLSAY
+1401 YMTLSAY

-1438 RSIRNLFGSGSLRAS
+1438 RSIRNLFGSGSLRAT
-1453 ESNRVTG
+1453 EGNRVTG
-1460 VYELSLCRVADAGS
+1460 VYELSLCHVADAGS

-1541 QRLGLESL
+1541 QRPGPEAL
-1549 SPCSSEDSES
+1549 SPASSEDSES
-1559 RSTSCVSSP
+1559 RSSSGASSP
-1568 LSADG
+1568 LSAEG
-1573 APEGRSSLP
+1573 QPSPLEAPN
-1582 ETPSERQ
+1582 ERQ
-1589 KELAVK
+1589 RELAVK
-1595 CLRLLTH
+1595 CLRLLMH
-1602 TFNREYSHSH
+1602 TFNREYTHSH
-1612 VCISASESKSCARP
+1612 VCVSASESK
-1626 RAETPV
+1626 
-1632 HTSAPPQLSEMSV
+1632 LSEMSV
-1645 TLMRDPSMSALGVT
+1645 TLMRDPSMSPLGAA

-1668 SLVEGRYNAVEV
+1668 SLIEGRYGATDV
-1680 RALQVSPRVE
+1680 RTPQPCSRPASPE
-1690 SPDLEPVVEGEQKK
+1690 PELLPELDSKKTPSPTGATEAD
-1704 SPARRPEEE
+1704 

-1734 KKGYLHFLEPHTNG
+1734 KKGYLHFLEPHTAG
-1748 WVKRFVVVRRPYV
+1748 WAKRFVVVRRPYA
-1761 YIYNSDKDSV
+1761 YMYNSDKDTV
-1771 ERAILNLS
+1771 ERFVLNLS
-1779 KAQVEYSEDQQAM
+1779 TAQVEYSEDQQAM
-1792 LKQTPNTFAVCTEHR
+1792 LKTPNTFAVCTEHR
-1807 GILLQASSDKD
+1807 GILLQANSDKD

-1828 LLAGSIRSKLS
+1828 LLAGTIRSKLS
-1839 RRRTAQMRI
+1839 RRRSAQMRV

>member
-22 RESKCI
+22 RDSKCI

-35 TTILNPKQPKET
+35 TTIINPKQPKET

-60 TTPADINYAS
+60 TSPEDINYAS

-108 MGKQEKDQQGI
+108 MGKQEKEQQGI

-171 HPLMGP
+171 HPLLGP

-370 RELKDEVARLRD
+370 RELKDEVTRLRD

-389 GDIIDT
+389 GDITDM
-395 HPAAEGSKYVSDFEN
+395 
-410 NNGTSGAE
+410 
-418 LSQRHD
+418 
-424 NLSTVTNAIAG
+424 TNALVG
-435 ISPSSSLSALSSRA
+435 MSPSSSLSALSSRA
-449 ASVASLHERIMFAPG
+449 ASVSSLHERILFAPG

-550 TRVGREDAEKRQDIV
+550 TRVGREDAERRQDIV

-573 EHCLFR
+573 EHCVFR
-579 SDTRTGGEVIV
+579 SDSRGGSEAVV

-606 VTEPSVLRS
+606 VTEPSILRS

-687 REEANYLLE
+687 REEATYLLE

-712 MDSRYYPEANEEE
+712 MDSRYYPEVNEEE
-725 EEPEDEVQW
+725 EEPEDEVPW
-734 TEREFEL
+734 TERECEL

-798 PDLLPPDAAK
+798 PDLLPPEAAK
-808 DREKRPFPRTIVA
+808 DRETRPFPRTIVA

-885 GSSDISGCNSSPL
+885 G
-898 FNTCMSERMADLTPS
+898 
-913 PTFSN
+913 
-918 PDSDITEPA
+918 
-927 DEQHEGQE
+927 
-935 EEEEEAEDLE
+935 
-945 EDIFPECPLCD
+945 
-956 GRDPFYDRSP
+956 
-966 LFSLVGRAFVYLS
+966 RAFVYLS

-988 HRVAIVSEKGEVKG
+988 HRVAVVSEKGEVKG
-1002 FLRVAVQAIS
+1002 FLRVAVQATS

-1023 VRQSGTAK
+1023 VRQSGTAR

-1042 QSESCPAVGMSRSGT
+1042 QSESCPVVGMSRSGT

-1064 VEGQGQIS
+1064 VEGQGQGA
-1072 DLGPSADEVNNNT
+1072 DAGPSADEVNNNT
-1085 CAVTPED
+1085 CSAVPPEG
-1092 LLLDSPEKSTMDGP
+1092 LLLDSPEKAPLDGP
-1106 LEAALDHLKLGSI
+1106 LDAALDHLRLGST

-1238 STMTRPS
+1238 STLARPCP
-1245 AGPCQCKYDLMVFFE
+1245 GPCHCKYDLLVYFE

-1283 HGTFLLH
+1283 MGTFLLH

-1297 TVTLVHETGSLIRWK
+1297 TVTLLHETGSHIRWK

-1324 TPEADESLIDPNILS
+1324 TPETDESLIDPNILS
-1339 LNILSSGYIH
+1339 LNILSSDYIH
-1349 PSQDD
+1349 PAQDD
-1354 RQFLDSDMPSI
+1354 
-1365 SFGNDTR
+1365 R
-1372 TFYQFET
+1372 TFYQFEA

-1401 YITLSAY
+1401 YMTLSAY

-1460 VYELSLCRVADAGS
+1460 IYELSLCHVADAGS

-1529 HYLLLREKLETT
+1529 HYLLLREKLETS
-1541 QRLGLESL
+1541 QRTGPEAP
-1549 SPCSSEDSES
+1549 SPASSEDSGS
-1559 RSTSCVSSP
+1559 HGSSSPSSP
-1568 LSADG
+1568 LSA
-1573 APEGRSSLP
+1573 EGRPAPP
-1582 ETPSERQ
+1582 EAPSERQ
-1589 KELAVK
+1589 RELAVK

-1602 TFNREYSHSH
+1602 TFNREYAHSH
-1612 VCISASESKSCARP
+1612 VCISASESK
-1626 RAETPV
+1626 
-1632 HTSAPPQLSEMSV
+1632 LSEMSV
-1645 TLMRDPSMSALGVT
+1645 TLLRDPSMSPLGAA

-1668 SLVEGRYNAVEV
+1668 SLVEGRYGAAEL
-1680 RALQVSPRVE
+1680 RTPQPCSRPASPE
-1690 SPDLEPVVEGEQKK
+1690 PEPVPETDPKK
-1704 SPARRPEEE
+1704 LPSPARATEAD

-1734 KKGYLHFLEPHTNG
+1734 KKGYLHFLEPHTAG
-1748 WVKRFVVVRRPYV
+1748 WAKRFVVVRRPYA
-1761 YIYNSDKDSV
+1761 YMYNNDKDSV
-1771 ERAILNLS
+1771 ERFVLNLS
-1779 KAQVEYSEDQQAM
+1779 TAQVEYSEDQQAM
-1792 LKQTPNTFAVCTEHR
+1792 LKTPNTFAVCTEHR
-1807 GILLQASSDKD
+1807 GILLQANSDKD

-1828 LLAGSIRSKLS
+1828 LLAGTIRSKLS
-1839 RRRTAQMRI
+1839 RRRSAQMRV

>member
-1 MAGASVKVAVR
+1 MSGASVKVAVR
-12 VRPFNSREMS
+12 VRPFNSREMGKD
-22 RESKCI
+22 SKCI
-28 IQMSGST
+28 IQMSGNT
-35 TTILNPKQPKET
+35 TTILNPKQPKEN
-47 PKSFSFDYSYWSH
+47 KSFNFDYSYWSH
-60 TTPADINYAS
+60 TSPEDINFAG
-70 QKQVYRD
+70 QQQVYKD
-77 IGEEMLQHAFEGYN
+77 IGEEMLLHAFEGYN

-100 GAGKSYTM
+100 GSGKSYTM
-108 MGKQEKDQQGI
+108 MGKPDLKHQEGI
-119 IPQLCEDLFS
+119 IPLMCEDLFTKF
-129 RINDTTNDNM
+129 NDSNNDNSK

-231 DAETNITT
+231 DAETDNTS

-285 LAEMDSGPNKNK
+285 LAEVDSAQNKNK
-297 KKKKTDFIPYRDS
+297 KKKKVESHIPYRDS

-358 AVINEDPNNKLI
+358 AVINEDPNNRLV
-370 RELKDEVARLRD
+370 RELKEEVCRLRD
-382 LLYAQGL
+382 LLLSQGL
-389 GDIIDT
+389 GDILET
-395 HPAAEGSKYVSDFEN
+395 YKGPAL
-410 NNGTSGAE
+410 GTDIAG
-418 LSQRHD
+418 LK
-424 NLSTVTNAIAG
+424 LTNAMTG
-435 ISPSSSLSALSSRA
+435 MSPSPSLSALSSRA
-449 ASVASLHERIMFAPG
+449 GSIASLHDRIMISPG
-464 SEEAIE
+464 SEQAIE

-517 LGVFSPKKTPHL
+517 VGVFSPKKTPHL

-550 TRVGREDAEKRQDIV
+550 TRVGRVDASSRQDIV
-565 LSGHFIKE
+565 LSGHFIKD
-573 EHCLFR
+573 EHGTFT
-579 SDTRTGGEVIV
+579 STTGPMGEIAV

-596 GADTYVNGKK
+596 GAETYVNGKR
-606 VTEPSVLRS
+606 VTEATVLKS
-615 GNRIIMGKSH
+615 GNRIILGKSH

-645 ETPAEPVDW
+645 ETPVEPMDW
-654 AFAQR
+654 AYAQR
-659 ELLEKQGID
+659 ELLDKQGID
-668 MKQEMEQRLQE
+668 MKQEMDQRLQE
-679 LEDQYRRE
+679 LEDQYRKE
-687 REEANYLLE
+687 REETHILLE

-712 MDSRYYPEANEEE
+712 VDRYYPEVIGEEE
-725 EEPEDEVQW
+725 EEPEEEVLW
-734 TEREFEL
+734 TERETEL
-741 ALWAFRKW
+741 ALWGFRKW
-749 KWYQFTSLRDLLWG
+749 CCYQFTSLRDQLWG

-798 PDLLPPDAAK
+798 TDLLPPEAAK
-808 DREKRPFPRTIVA
+808 DRATRPFPRTIVA

-833 YWTLEKLRQ
+833 CWTLEKLRQ

-850 YDRAAEVPSSVI
+850 YDRAAEVPSSTI
-862 EDCDNVVTGGDP
+862 EDCENVMTGGDP

-885 GSSDISGCNSSPL
+885 G
-898 FNTCMSERMADLTPS
+898 
-913 PTFSN
+913 
-918 PDSDITEPA
+918 
-927 DEQHEGQE
+927 
-935 EEEEEAEDLE
+935 
-945 EDIFPECPLCD
+945 
-956 GRDPFYDRSP
+956 
-966 LFSLVGRAFVYLS
+966 RAFVYLS
-979 NLLYPVPLV
+979 NLLYPVSLV

-1031 ISFDDQHFEKF
+1031 ISFEDREFEKF
-1042 QSESCPAVGMSRSGT
+1042 QAESCPAGLSRTGA
-1057 SQEELRI
+1057 SQEELRF
-1064 VEGQGQIS
+1064 VEGEGQNS
-1072 DLGPSADEVNNNT
+1072 ETGPSADEVNNNT
-1085 CAVTPED
+1085 SGPDD
-1092 LLLDSPEKSTMDGP
+1092 LESPLKTN
-1106 LEAALDHLKLGSI
+1106 LEGGALDGTLEHLRIGNIL
-1119 FTFRVTVLQAS
+1119 TFRVTVLQAF

-1173 NIAVEVTKSFIE
+1173 NIAVEVTKSFVD
-1185 YIKSQPIVFEVFGH
+1185 YVKTQPVVFEVFGH
-1199 YQQHPFPP
+1199 YQKQPV
-1207 LCKDVL
+1207 CKDL
-1213 SPLRPS
+1213 ISPLRPN
-1219 RRHFPRVMPLS
+1219 RRQFPPVMPLS

-1238 STMTRPS
+1238 TALMRPT
-1245 AGPCQCKYDLMVFFE
+1245 AGPCHCKYDLMVFFE
-1260 ICELEANGDYI
+1260 ICELEASGDYV
-1271 PAVVDH
+1271 PAGVDH

-1283 HGTFLLH
+1283 HGTFMLH

-1297 TVTLVHETGSLIRWK
+1297 TVTIVHETGEDIVWK
-1312 EVRELVVGRIRN
+1312 DVQELVVGRISN
-1324 TPEADESLIDPNILS
+1324 SPEGDDTIIDPNILS
-1339 LNILSSGYIH
+1339 LNILSAGYVR
-1349 PSQDD
+1349 PMQDD
-1354 RQFLDSDMPSI
+1354 RQFLDSDMP
-1365 SFGNDTR
+1365 R
-1372 TFYQFET
+1372 TFYRFEA
-1379 AWDSSMHNSLLL
+1379 AWDSAMHNSLLL
-1391 NRVTPYREKI
+1391 NRVTPYGEKI
-1401 YITLSAY
+1401 YMTLSAY
-1408 IEMENCTQPAVITKD
+1408 LEMENCTQPTVITKD
-1423 FCMVFYSRDAKLPAS
+1423 FCMVFYSRDVKLPTS
-1438 RSIRNLFGSGSLRAS
+1438 RSIRNLFGTGSLRTTT
-1453 ESNRVTG
+1453 EGNRVTG
-1460 VYELSLCRVADAGS
+1460 VYEVSLCHLADHGS

-1529 HYLLLREKLETT
+1529 HYLLLREKLESTLL
-1541 QRLGLESL
+1541 LGQEELLSCVSVEQSESPQPSEGHAQDLSL
-1549 SPCSSEDSES
+1549 SP
-1559 RSTSCVSSP
+1559 T
-1568 LSADG
+1568 AD
-1573 APEGRSSLP
+1573 APN
-1582 ETPSERQ
+1582 ERQ
-1589 KELAVK
+1589 RELVAK
-1595 CLRLLTH
+1595 CLRLLAH
-1602 TFNREYSHSH
+1602 SFNRDYSH
-1612 VCISASESKSCARP
+1612 VCVSASESK
-1626 RAETPV
+1626 
-1632 HTSAPPQLSEMSV
+1632 LSEMSV
-1645 TLMRDPSMSALGVT
+1645 TLLRESTSATALN

-1668 SLVEGRYNAVEV
+1668 SLVEGCYPKTETPRATKLRSCCASLNPDCSQRDGEV
-1680 RALQVSPRVE
+1680 
-1690 SPDLEPVVEGEQKK
+1690 KK
-1704 SPARRPEEE
+1704 SPGGVAAPEVKPRTRRF
-1713 KEPQRLLVPDIQE
+1713 VPDIQE

-1748 WVKRFVVVRRPYV
+1748 WVRRYVVVRRPYV
-1761 YIYNSDKDSV
+1761 YIYNTERDRV

-1779 KAQVEYSEDQQAM
+1779 SAHVKYSEDQQAM
-1792 LKQTPNTFAVCTEHR
+1792 LKTPNTFAVCTEHR
-1807 GILLQASSDKD
+1807 GILLQASNDKE

-1839 RRRTAQMRI
+1839 RRRGRM

>member
-12 VRPFNSREMS
+12 VRPFNSREIGKD
-22 RESKCI
+22 SKCI
-28 IQMSGST
+28 IQMSGNT
-35 TTILNPKQPKET
+35 TTIVNPKQAKDN
-47 PKSFSFDYSYWSH
+47 KSFNFDYSYWSH
-60 TTPADINYAS
+60 TSPEDINYAS
-70 QKQVYRD
+70 QVQVYKD
-77 IGEEMLQHAFEGYN
+77 IGDEMLLHAFEGYN

-108 MGKQEKDQQGI
+108 MGKQDVKDQQGI
-119 IPQLCEDLFS
+119 IPLLCEDLF
-129 RINDTTNDNM
+129 TKFNDNADNSM

-231 DAETNITT
+231 DAETDNTS

-285 LAEMDSGPNKNK
+285 LAEVDSGSNKNK
-297 KKKKTDFIPYRDS
+297 KKKKVESFIPYRDS

-323 SRTAMVA
+323 SRTAMIA

-358 AVINEDPNNKLI
+358 AVINEDPNNRLV
-370 RELKDEVARLRD
+370 RELKEEVSRLKD
-382 LLYAQGL
+382 LLFSQGL

-395 HPAAEGSKYVSDFEN
+395 YPATGAVIEGLKSLPDSSDHEN
-410 NNGTSGAE
+410 NNNKGQAVN
-418 LSQRHD
+418 QRD
-424 NLSTVTNAIAG
+424 DLSTVTNAMTG
-435 ISPSSSLSALSSRA
+435 MSPSPSLSALSSRA
-449 ASVASLHERIMFAPG
+449 GSIASLHDRIMFSPG

-517 LGVFSPKKTPHL
+517 VGVFSPKKTPHL

-536 LMSECLLYYIKDGI
+536 LMSECLLYYIKDGV
-550 TRVGREDAEKRQDIV
+550 TRVGRVDAASRQDIV
-565 LSGHFIKE
+565 LSGHFIKD
-573 EHCLFR
+573 EHCTFT
-579 SDTRTGGEVIV
+579 SSTDKTREIV
-590 TLEPCE
+590 VLEPCE
-596 GADTYVNGKK
+596 GAETYVNGKR
-606 VTEPSVLRS
+606 VTEPTVLKS
-615 GNRIIMGKSH
+615 GNRIILGKSH
-625 VFRFNHPE
+625 VFRFNHPV
-633 QARQERERTPCA
+633 QARAERERTPCV

-659 ELLEKQGID
+659 ELLDKQGID

-679 LEDQYRRE
+679 LEDQYRKE
-687 REEANYLLE
+687 REETNNLLE

-712 MDSRYYPEANEEE
+712 VDSYYPETLEEE
-725 EEPEDEVQW
+725 EEPEEEVQW
-734 TEREFEL
+734 TEREREL
-741 ALWAFRKW
+741 AVWSFRKW
-749 KWYQFTSLRDLLWG
+749 RCYQFTSLRDLLWG

-798 PDLLPPDAAK
+798 PDLLPPEAAK
-808 DREKRPFPRTIVA
+808 DREKRHFPRTIVA

-850 YDRAAEVPSSVI
+850 YDRAADVPNNTT
-862 EDCDNVVTGGDP
+862 EDAENVMTGGDP
-874 FYDRFPWFRLV
+874 FYDRFPWFR
-885 GSSDISGCNSSPL
+885 
-898 FNTCMSERMADLTPS
+898 
-913 PTFSN
+913 
-918 PDSDITEPA
+918 
-927 DEQHEGQE
+927 
-935 EEEEEAEDLE
+935 
-945 EDIFPECPLCD
+945 
-956 GRDPFYDRSP
+956 
-966 LFSLVGRAFVYLS
+966 LVGRAFVYLS

-988 HRVAIVSEKGEVKG
+988 HRVAIVSERGEVKG

-1031 ISFDDQHFEKF
+1031 ISFEDQQYEKF
-1042 QSESCPAVGMSRSGT
+1042 QSETCSGGLSRTGT
-1057 SQEELRI
+1057 SQEELRF
-1064 VEGQGQIS
+1064 VEGEGQNAEP
-1072 DLGPSADEVNNNT
+1072 GPSADEVNNNT
-1085 CAVTPED
+1085 CAAGTDEAE
-1092 LLLDSPEKSTMDGP
+1092 SPLKSQGGP
-1106 LEAALDHLKLGSI
+1106 LDTTLEHLRIGNI

-1130 SISAEYAD
+1130 SIPAEYAD

-1158 KNTGRGPPL
+1158 KNTVRGPPL

-1173 NIAVEVTKSFIE
+1173 NIAVEVTKSFVD
-1185 YIKSQPIVFEVFGH
+1185 YIKTQPIVFEVFGH
-1199 YQQHPFPP
+1199 YQKQPFLP
-1207 LCKDVL
+1207 LCKDVI
-1213 SPLRPS
+1213 SPLRPC
-1219 RRHFPRVMPLS
+1219 RRPFPRVMPLS

-1238 STMTRPS
+1238 TAMTRPQ
-1245 AGPCQCKYDLMVFFE
+1245 AGPCHSKYDLMVFFE
-1260 ICELEANGDYI
+1260 ICELEATGDYI

-1283 HGTFLLH
+1283 NGTFLLH
-1290 QGIQRRI
+1290 QGLQRRVTI
-1297 TVTLVHETGSLIRWK
+1297 TIVHESGGDMEWK
-1312 EVRELVVGRIRN
+1312 DIRELVVGRLRN
-1324 TPEADESLIDPNILS
+1324 TPEADDTIIDPNILS
-1339 LNILSSGYIH
+1339 LNILSAGYVR
-1349 PSQDD
+1349 PMRDD
-1354 RQFLDSDMPSI
+1354 RI
-1365 SFGNDTR
+1365 SLGVDNR
-1372 TFYQFET
+1372 TFYRFEA

-1391 NRVTPYREKI
+1391 NRVTPYGEKI
-1401 YITLSAY
+1401 YMTLSAY
-1408 IEMENCTQPAVITKD
+1408 LEMENCTQPAIITKD
-1423 FCMVFYSRDAKLPAS
+1423 VCMVFYSRDTKLSAS
-1438 RSIRNLFGSGSLRAS
+1438 RSIRNLFGTGSLRAADG
-1453 ESNRVTG
+1453 NRVTG
-1460 VYELSLCRVADAGS
+1460 VYEVSLRNLADAGS

-1516 EKLSLLQEVEKTR
+1516 EKLSLLQDVEKTK
-1529 HYLLLREKLETT
+1529 HYLLLREKLESTMLMG
-1541 QRLGLESL
+1541 QESL
-1549 SPCSSEDSES
+1549 QSCITEELSES
-1559 RSTSCVSSP
+1559 P
-1568 LSADG
+1568 Q
-1573 APEGRSSLP
+1573 
-1582 ETPSERQ
+1582 PSEVDQEVPSHFEIPTERQ
-1589 KELAVK
+1589 RELAAK

-1602 TFNREYSHSH
+1602 SFNREYSH
-1612 VCISASESKSCARP
+1612 VCVSASESKI
-1626 RAETPV
+1626 
-1632 HTSAPPQLSEMSV
+1632 SEMSI
-1645 TLMRDPSMSALGVT
+1645 TMLRDSASISALNT
-1659 TLTPSSTCP
+1659 ITPSSTCP
-1668 SLVEGRYNAVEV
+1668 SLVEGCYGDAELRPPMPRS
-1680 RALQVSPRVE
+1680 RALSPG
-1690 SPDLEPVVEGEQKK
+1690 PDTQQDTETKK
-1704 SPARRPEEE
+1704 SVNGASETKPRIRRFF
-1713 KEPQRLLVPDIQE
+1713 PDITE

-1734 KKGYLHFLEPHTNG
+1734 KKGYLHFLEPNTNG
-1748 WVKRFVVVRRPYV
+1748 WVKRYVVVRRPYV
-1761 YIYNSDKDSV
+1761 YIYNAERDSV

-1779 KAQVEYSEDQQAM
+1779 SAQVEYSEDQQAM
-1792 LKQTPNTFAVCTEHR
+1792 LKTPYTFAVCTEHR
-1807 GILLQASSDKD
+1807 GILLQATNDKE

-1828 LLAGSIRSKLS
+1828 LLAGTIRSKLS
-1839 RRRTAQMRI
+1839 RRRAGPMRM

>member
-12 VRPFNSREMS
+12 VRPFNSREMGK
-22 RESKCI
+22 ESKCI
-28 IQMSGST
+28 IQMSGNT
-35 TTILNPKQPKET
+35 TTIINPKQAKDN
-47 PKSFSFDYSYWSH
+47 KSFNFDYSYWSH
-60 TTPADINYAS
+60 TSPEDVNYAS
-70 QKQVYRD
+70 QMRVYKD
-77 IGEEMLQHAFEGYN
+77 IGEEMLLHAFEGYN

-108 MGKQEKDQQGI
+108 MGKQDVKDQQGI
-119 IPQLCEDLFS
+119 IPLLCEDLFTK
-129 RINDTTNDNM
+129 INDNTDNSM

-160 PKNKGNLRVRE
+160 PKNKGHLRVRE

-189 YNDIQDLMDSGNKA
+189 YTDIQDLMDSGNKA

-231 DAETNITT
+231 DAETDNTS
-239 EKVSKISLV
+239 EKVSKVSLV

-285 LAEMDSGPNKNK
+285 LAEVDSGSNKNK
-297 KKKKTDFIPYRDS
+297 KKKKVESFIPYRDS

-358 AVINEDPNNKLI
+358 AVINEDPNNRLV
-370 RELKDEVARLRD
+370 RELKEEVSRLKE

-389 GDIIDT
+389 GDII
-395 HPAAEGSKYVSDFEN
+395 EM
-410 NNGTSGAE
+410 
-418 LSQRHD
+418 
-424 NLSTVTNAIAG
+424 TNAMTG
-435 ISPSSSLSALSSRA
+435 MSPSPSLSALSSRA
-449 ASVASLHERIMFAPG
+449 GSIASLHDRIMFSPG

-517 LGVFSPKKTPHL
+517 VGVFSPKKTPHL

-550 TRVGREDAEKRQDIV
+550 TRVGRLDASSRQDIV
-565 LSGHFIKE
+565 LSGHFIKD
-573 EHCLFR
+573 EHCTFT
-579 SDTRTGGEVIV
+579 SSTGPMGETVV
-590 TLEPCE
+590 LEPCE
-596 GADTYVNGKK
+596 GAETYVNGKR
-606 VTEPSVLRS
+606 VTEPTVLKS
-615 GNRIIMGKSH
+615 GNRIILGKSH
-625 VFRFNHPE
+625 VFRFNHPV
-633 QARQERERTPCA
+633 QARAERERTPCA
-645 ETPAEPVDW
+645 ETPSEPVDW

-679 LEDQYRRE
+679 LEDQYRKE
-687 REEANYLLE
+687 REEANNLLE

-712 MDSRYYPEANEEE
+712 VDRYYPEAPEEE
-725 EEPEDEVQW
+725 EEQEEEVQW
-734 TEREFEL
+734 TEREREL
-741 ALWAFRKW
+741 AVWSFRKW
-749 KWYQFTSLRDLLWG
+749 RCYQFTSLRDLLWG

-784 QFVLLTDTLYSPLP
+784 QFILLTDTLYSPLP
-798 PDLLPPDAAK
+798 PDLLPPEHTK
-808 DREKRPFPRTIVA
+808 DRDVRHFPRTIVA

-842 RLDLMREM
+842 RLDLMRDM
-850 YDRAAEVPSSVI
+850 YDRAADVPNTS
-862 EDCDNVVTGGDP
+862 EDCENVMTGGDP

-885 GSSDISGCNSSPL
+885 GRNPL
-898 FNTCMSERMADLTPS
+898 FNTCMSERMSDPTPPS
-913 PTFSN
+913 SLSN
-918 PDSDITEPA
+918 SEITELA
-927 DEQHEGQE
+927 DAQREGRGEAEELEELEDLDDDIFLDDPCLELGADDDEDDVDDDDDDDEGELCRGSSEGQ
-935 EEEEEAEDLE
+935 
-945 EDIFPECPLCD
+945 
-956 GRDPFYDRSP
+956 DPFYDRTP
-966 LFSLVGRAFVYLS
+966 IFSVVGRAFVYLS

-1031 ISFDDQHFEKF
+1031 ISFEDQQYEKF
-1042 QSESCPAVGMSRSGT
+1042 QSETCSVGLSRTGI

-1064 VEGQGQIS
+1064 VEGEGQNAEM
-1072 DLGPSADEVNNNT
+1072 GPSADEVNNNT
-1085 CAVTPED
+1085 CAAGADEPEN
-1092 LLLDSPEKSTMDGP
+1092 P
-1106 LEAALDHLKLGSI
+1106 LKAALEGASEAALEHLKIGNI

-1173 NIAVEVTKSFIE
+1173 NIAVEVTKSFVD
-1185 YIKSQPIVFEVFGH
+1185 YIKTQPIVFEVFGH
-1199 YQQHPFPP
+1199 YQKQPFLP
-1207 LCKDVL
+1207 LCKDVI
-1213 SPLRPS
+1213 SPLRPC
-1219 RRHFPRVMPLS
+1219 RRQFPRVMPLS

-1238 STMTRPS
+1238 TAMTRPQ
-1245 AGPCQCKYDLMVFFE
+1245 AGPCHCKYDLMVFFE

-1290 QGIQRRI
+1290 QGLQRRI
-1297 TVTLVHETGSLIRWK
+1297 TVTIVHESGGDIEWRDI
-1312 EVRELVVGRIRN
+1312 RELVVGRLRN
-1324 TPEADESLIDPNILS
+1324 TPEADETIIDPNILS
-1339 LNILSSGYIH
+1339 LNILAAGYVR
-1349 PSQDD
+1349 PMQDD
-1354 RQFLDSDMPSI
+1354 RQFLDSDMP
-1365 SFGNDTR
+1365 R
-1372 TFYQFET
+1372 TFYRFEA

-1391 NRVTPYREKI
+1391 NRVTPYGEKI
-1401 YITLSAY
+1401 YMTLSAY
-1408 IEMENCTQPAVITKD
+1408 LEMENCTQPAVITKD
-1423 FCMVFYSRDAKLPAS
+1423 ICMVFYSRDAKLSAS
-1438 RSIRNLFGSGSLRAS
+1438 RSIRNLFGTGSLRAADG
-1453 ESNRVTG
+1453 NRVTG
-1460 VYELSLCRVADAGS
+1460 VYEVSLCNLADAGS

-1516 EKLSLLQEVEKTR
+1516 EKLSLLQDVEKTK
-1529 HYLLLREKLETT
+1529 HYLLLREKLESTLLMGQEALLTCVTEEMSDFPQPPEVDPEASSCNEITT
-1541 QRLGLESL
+1541 
-1549 SPCSSEDSES
+1549 
-1559 RSTSCVSSP
+1559 
-1568 LSADG
+1568 
-1573 APEGRSSLP
+1573 
-1582 ETPSERQ
+1582 ERQ
-1589 KELAVK
+1589 RELAAK

-1602 TFNREYSHSH
+1602 SFNREYSH
-1612 VCISASESKSCARP
+1612 VCVSASESKI
-1626 RAETPV
+1626 
-1632 HTSAPPQLSEMSV
+1632 SEMSV
-1645 TLMRDPSMSALGVT
+1645 TTLRDSPSVSALNT
-1659 TLTPSSTCP
+1659 IIPSTTCP
-1668 SLVEGRYNAVEV
+1668 SLVDGCYSNTELRPPAPRS
-1680 RALQVSPRVE
+1680 RAVSPT
-1690 SPDLEPVVEGEQKK
+1690 PDKQQDTEAKK
-1704 SPARRPEEE
+1704 SVNGASEAKPRIRRF
-1713 KEPQRLLVPDIQE
+1713 VPDIQE

-1734 KKGYLHFLEPHTNG
+1734 KKGYIHFLEPHTNG
-1748 WVKRFVVVRRPYV
+1748 WVKRYVVVRRPYV
-1761 YIYNSDKDSV
+1761 YIYNTERDTV

-1779 KAQVEYSEDQQAM
+1779 SAQVEYSEDQQAM
-1792 LKQTPNTFAVCTEHR
+1792 LKTPNTFAVCTEHR
-1807 GILLQASSDKD
+1807 GILLQATNDKE

-1828 LLAGSIRSKLS
+1828 LLAGTIRSKLS
-1839 RRRTAQMRI
+1839 RRRAGQMRM

>member
-231 DAETNITT
+231 DAETDITT

-389 GDIIDT
+389 GDIIDM
-395 HPAAEGSKYVSDFEN
+395 
-410 NNGTSGAE
+410 
-418 LSQRHD
+418 
-424 NLSTVTNAIAG
+424 TNAIAG

-579 SDTRTGGEVIV
+579 SDTRSGGEVIV

-679 LEDQYRRE
+679 LEDQYRKE

-885 GSSDISGCNSSPL
+885 G
-898 FNTCMSERMADLTPS
+898 
-913 PTFSN
+913 
-918 PDSDITEPA
+918 
-927 DEQHEGQE
+927 
-935 EEEEEAEDLE
+935 
-945 EDIFPECPLCD
+945 
-956 GRDPFYDRSP
+956 
-966 LFSLVGRAFVYLS
+966 RAFVYLS

-1042 QSESCPAVGMSRSGT
+1042 QSESCPPVGMSRSGT

-1072 DLGPSADEVNNNT
+1072 DVGPSADEVNNNT

-1297 TVTLVHETGSLIRWK
+1297 TVTLVHETGSLIHWK

-1339 LNILSSGYIH
+1339 LNILSSGYIR

-1354 RQFLDSDMPSI
+1354 RI
-1365 SFGNDTR
+1365 SLGNDTR
-1372 TFYQFET
+1372 TFYQFEA

-1438 RSIRNLFGSGSLRAS
+1438 RSIRNLFGSGSLRAA

-1559 RSTSCVSSP
+1559 RSASCVSSP

-1573 APEGRSSLP
+1573 APESRASPP

-1612 VCISASESKSCARP
+1612 VCISASESK
-1626 RAETPV
+1626 
-1632 HTSAPPQLSEMSV
+1632 LSEMSV

-1668 SLVEGRYNAVEV
+1668 SLVEGHYNAMEV
-1680 RALQVSPRVE
+1680 RTPQVAFRAE
-1690 SPDLEPVVEGEQKK
+1690 SPELEPTVEGEQKK

-1792 LKQTPNTFAVCTEHR
+1792 LKTPNTFAVCTEHR

>member
-22 RESKCI
+22 RDSKCI

-35 TTILNPKQPKET
+35 TTIVNPKQPKET

-60 TTPADINYAS
+60 TSPEDINYAS

-129 RINDTTNDNM
+129 RINDTSNDNM

-231 DAETNITT
+231 DAETDITT

-358 AVINEDPNNKLI
+358 AIINEDPNNKLI
-370 RELKDEVARLRD
+370 RELKDEVTRLRD

-389 GDIIDT
+389 GDITDN
-395 HPAAEGSKYVSDFEN
+395 VSDLEN
-410 NNGTSGAE
+410 NNRGRAE
-418 LSQRHD
+418 LSQAPD
-424 NLSTVTNAIAG
+424 NLSTVTNALVG
-435 ISPSSSLSALSSRA
+435 MSPSSSLSALSSRA
-449 ASVASLHERIMFAPG
+449 ASVSSLHERILFAPG

-550 TRVGREDAEKRQDIV
+550 TRVGREDAERRQDIV

-573 EHCLFR
+573 EHCVFR
-579 SDTRTGGEVIV
+579 SDSRGGSEAVV

-606 VTEPSVLRS
+606 VTEPSILRS

-687 REEANYLLE
+687 REEATYLLE

-712 MDSRYYPEANEEE
+712 MDSRYYPEVNEEE

-734 TEREFEL
+734 TERECEL

-798 PDLLPPDAAK
+798 PDLLPPEAAR
-808 DREKRPFPRTIVA
+808 DRETRPFPRTIVA

-850 YDRAAEVPSSVI
+850 YDRAAEVPSSVV

-874 FYDRFPWFRLV
+874 FYDRFPWFR
-885 GSSDISGCNSSPL
+885 
-898 FNTCMSERMADLTPS
+898 
-913 PTFSN
+913 
-918 PDSDITEPA
+918 
-927 DEQHEGQE
+927 
-935 EEEEEAEDLE
+935 
-945 EDIFPECPLCD
+945 
-956 GRDPFYDRSP
+956 
-966 LFSLVGRAFVYLS
+966 LVGRAFVYLS

-1042 QSESCPAVGMSRSGT
+1042 QSESCPGVGMARSGT

-1064 VEGQGQIS
+1064 VEGQGQGA
-1072 DLGPSADEVNNNT
+1072 DAGPSADEVNNNT
-1085 CAVTPED
+1085 CSAVPPEG
-1092 LLLDSPEKSTMDGP
+1092 LLLDSPEKAVLDGP
-1106 LEAALDHLKLGSI
+1106 LDAALDHLRLGST

-1185 YIKSQPIVFEVFGH
+1185 YIRSQPIVFEVFGH

-1238 STMTRPS
+1238 STLTRPCP
-1245 AGPCQCKYDLMVFFE
+1245 GPCHCKYDLLVYFE

-1283 HGTFLLH
+1283 MGTFLLH

-1297 TVTLVHETGSLIRWK
+1297 TVTLLHETGSHIRWK

-1324 TPEADESLIDPNILS
+1324 TPETDESLIDPNILS
-1339 LNILSSGYIH
+1339 LNILSSGYVH
-1349 PSQDD
+1349 PAQDD
-1354 RQFLDSDMPSI
+1354 RQFLDSDIP
-1365 SFGNDTR
+1365 R
-1372 TFYQFET
+1372 TFYQFEA

-1391 NRVTPYREKI
+1391 NRVTPYREKT
-1401 YITLSAY
+1401 YMTLSAY
-1408 IEMENCTQPAVITKD
+1408 IEMESCTQPAVITKD
-1423 FCMVFYSRDAKLPAS
+1423 FCMVFYSRDTKLPAS

-1453 ESNRVTG
+1453 EGNRVTG
-1460 VYELSLCRVADAGS
+1460 VYELSLCYVADAGS

-1541 QRLGLESL
+1541 QRPGPEVL
-1549 SPCSSEDSES
+1549 SPVSSEDCES
-1559 RSTSCVSSP
+1559 RSSSGASSP
-1568 LSADG
+1568 LSA
-1573 APEGRSSLP
+1573 EGRQSPLEAP
-1582 ETPSERQ
+1582 NERQ
-1589 KELAVK
+1589 RELAVK

-1602 TFNREYSHSH
+1602 TFNREYTHSH
-1612 VCISASESKSCARP
+1612 VCISASESK
-1626 RAETPV
+1626 
-1632 HTSAPPQLSEMSV
+1632 LSEMSV
-1645 TLMRDPSMSALGVT
+1645 TLLRDPSMSPLGAA

-1668 SLVEGRYNAVEV
+1668 SLVEGRYSATDM
-1680 RALQVSPRVE
+1680 RTPQPCSRPASPE
-1690 SPDLEPVVEGEQKK
+1690 PEPVPEADSKK
-1704 SPARRPEEE
+1704 PLSPARATEAD

-1734 KKGYLHFLEPHTNG
+1734 KKGYLHFLEPHTAG
-1748 WVKRFVVVRRPYV
+1748 WAKRFVVVRRPYA
-1761 YIYNSDKDSV
+1761 YMYNSDKDTV
-1771 ERAILNLS
+1771 ERFVLNLS
-1779 KAQVEYSEDQQAM
+1779 TAQVEYSEDQQAM
-1792 LKQTPNTFAVCTEHR
+1792 LKTPNTFAVCTEHR
-1807 GILLQASSDKD
+1807 GILLQANSDKD

-1828 LLAGSIRSKLS
+1828 LLAGTIRSKLS
-1839 RRRTAQMRI
+1839 RRRSAQMRV

>member
-1 MAGASVKVAVR
+1 MSGASVKVAVR
-12 VRPFNSREMS
+12 VRPFNSREMGKD
-22 RESKCI
+22 SKCI
-28 IQMSGST
+28 IQMSGNT
-35 TTILNPKQPKET
+35 TTILNPKQPKEN
-47 PKSFSFDYSYWSH
+47 KSFNFDYSYWSH
-60 TTPADINYAS
+60 TSPKDINFAG
-70 QKQVYRD
+70 QQQVYKD
-77 IGEEMLQHAFEGYN
+77 IGEEMLLHAFEGYN

-100 GAGKSYTM
+100 GSGKSYTM
-108 MGKQEKDQQGI
+108 MGKPDLKNQEGI
-119 IPQLCEDLFS
+119 IPLMCEDLFTKF
-129 RINDTTNDNM
+129 NDSNNDNSK

-231 DAETNITT
+231 DAETDNTS

-285 LAEMDSGPNKNK
+285 LAEVDSAQNKNK
-297 KKKKTDFIPYRDS
+297 KKKKVESHIPYRDS

-358 AVINEDPNNKLI
+358 AVINEDPNNRLV
-370 RELKDEVARLRD
+370 RELKEEVCRLRD
-382 LLYAQGL
+382 LLLSQGL
-389 GDIIDT
+389 GDIL
-395 HPAAEGSKYVSDFEN
+395 EM
-410 NNGTSGAE
+410 
-418 LSQRHD
+418 
-424 NLSTVTNAIAG
+424 TNAMTG
-435 ISPSSSLSALSSRA
+435 MSPSPSLSALSSRA
-449 ASVASLHERIMFAPG
+449 GSIASLHDRIMISPG
-464 SEEAIE
+464 SEQAIE

-517 LGVFSPKKTPHL
+517 VGVFSPKKTPHL

-550 TRVGREDAEKRQDIV
+550 TRVGRVDASSRQDIV
-565 LSGHFIKE
+565 LSGHFIKD
-573 EHCLFR
+573 EHGTFT
-579 SDTRTGGEVIV
+579 STTGPMGEIAV

-596 GADTYVNGKK
+596 GAETYVNGKR
-606 VTEPSVLRS
+606 VTEATVLKS
-615 GNRIIMGKSH
+615 GNRIILGKSH

-645 ETPAEPVDW
+645 ETPVEPVDW

-659 ELLEKQGID
+659 ELLDKQGID
-668 MKQEMEQRLQE
+668 MKQEMDQRLQE
-679 LEDQYRRE
+679 LEDQYRKE
-687 REEANYLLE
+687 REETHILLE

-712 MDSRYYPEANEEE
+712 VDRYYPEVIGEEE
-725 EEPEDEVQW
+725 EEPEEEVLW
-734 TEREFEL
+734 TERETEL
-741 ALWAFRKW
+741 ALWGFRKW
-749 KWYQFTSLRDLLWG
+749 CCYQFTSLRDQLWG

-798 PDLLPPDAAK
+798 TDLLPADTAK
-808 DREKRPFPRTIVA
+808 DRATRPFPRTIVA

-833 YWTLEKLRQ
+833 CWTLEKLRQ

-850 YDRAAEVPSSVI
+850 YDRAAEVPSSTI
-862 EDCDNVVTGGDP
+862 EDCENIMTGGDP
-874 FYDRFPWFRLV
+874 FYDRFPWFR
-885 GSSDISGCNSSPL
+885 
-898 FNTCMSERMADLTPS
+898 
-913 PTFSN
+913 
-918 PDSDITEPA
+918 
-927 DEQHEGQE
+927 
-935 EEEEEAEDLE
+935 
-945 EDIFPECPLCD
+945 
-956 GRDPFYDRSP
+956 
-966 LFSLVGRAFVYLS
+966 LVGRAFVYLS

-1031 ISFDDQHFEKF
+1031 ISFEDREFEKF
-1042 QSESCPAVGMSRSGT
+1042 QVESCPAGLSRTGA
-1057 SQEELRI
+1057 SQEELRF
-1064 VEGQGQIS
+1064 VEGEGQNS
-1072 DLGPSADEVNNNT
+1072 EAGPSADEVNNNT
-1085 CAVTPED
+1085 SGPDE
-1092 LLLDSPEKSTMDGP
+1092 LESPLKTN
-1106 LEAALDHLKLGSI
+1106 LEGGALDGALEHLRIGNI
-1119 FTFRVTVLQAS
+1119 FTFRVTVLQAF
-1130 SISAEYAD
+1130 SISTEYAD

-1173 NIAVEVTKSFIE
+1173 NIAVEVTKSFVD
-1185 YIKSQPIVFEVFGH
+1185 YIKTQPVVFEVFGH
-1199 YQQHPFPP
+1199 YQKQPTV
-1207 LCKDVL
+1207 CKDL
-1213 SPLRPS
+1213 ISPLRPN
-1219 RRHFPRVMPLS
+1219 RRPFPPVMPLS

-1238 STMTRPS
+1238 TALMRPT
-1245 AGPCQCKYDLMVFFE
+1245 AGPCHCKYDLMVFFE
-1260 ICELEANGDYI
+1260 ICELEASGDYV
-1271 PAVVDH
+1271 PAGVDH

-1283 HGTFLLH
+1283 HGTFMLH

-1297 TVTLVHETGSLIRWK
+1297 TVTIVHETGEDIVWK
-1312 EVRELVVGRIRN
+1312 DVQELVVGRISN
-1324 TPEADESLIDPNILS
+1324 SPEGDDTIIDPNILS
-1339 LNILSSGYIH
+1339 LNILSAGYVR
-1349 PSQDD
+1349 PMQDD
-1354 RQFLDSDMPSI
+1354 RQFLDSDMP
-1365 SFGNDTR
+1365 R
-1372 TFYQFET
+1372 TFYRFEA
-1379 AWDSSMHNSLLL
+1379 AWDSAMHNSLLL
-1391 NRVTPYREKI
+1391 NRVTPYGEKI
-1401 YITLSAY
+1401 YMTLSAY
-1408 IEMENCTQPAVITKD
+1408 LEMENCTQPTVITKD
-1423 FCMVFYSRDAKLPAS
+1423 FCMVFYSRDVKLPTS
-1438 RSIRNLFGSGSLRAS
+1438 RSIRNLFGTGSLRTTT
-1453 ESNRVTG
+1453 EGNRVTG
-1460 VYELSLCRVADAGS
+1460 VYEVSLCHLADHGS

-1529 HYLLLREKLETT
+1529 HYLLLREKLESTLL
-1541 QRLGLESL
+1541 LGQEELLSCVSVEQSESPQPSEGHAQDLSL
-1549 SPCSSEDSES
+1549 SP
-1559 RSTSCVSSP
+1559 T
-1568 LSADG
+1568 AD
-1573 APEGRSSLP
+1573 APN
-1582 ETPSERQ
+1582 ERQ
-1589 KELAVK
+1589 RELVAK
-1595 CLRLLTH
+1595 CLRLLAH
-1602 TFNREYSHSH
+1602 SFNREYSH
-1612 VCISASESKSCARP
+1612 VCVSASESK
-1626 RAETPV
+1626 
-1632 HTSAPPQLSEMSV
+1632 LSEMSV
-1645 TLMRDPSMSALGVT
+1645 TLLRESTSATALN

-1668 SLVEGRYNAVEV
+1668 SLVEGCYPKTETLRATKLRSCCASPNPDCSQRDGEV
-1680 RALQVSPRVE
+1680 
-1690 SPDLEPVVEGEQKK
+1690 KK
-1704 SPARRPEEE
+1704 SPGGVAVPEVKPRTRRF
-1713 KEPQRLLVPDIQE
+1713 VPDIQE

-1748 WVKRFVVVRRPYV
+1748 WVRRYVVVRRPYV
-1761 YIYNSDKDSV
+1761 YIYNTERDSV

-1779 KAQVEYSEDQQAM
+1779 SAHVKYSEDQQAM
-1792 LKQTPNTFAVCTEHR
+1792 LKTPNTFAVCTEHR
-1807 GILLQASSDKD
+1807 GILLQASNDKE

-1839 RRRTAQMRI
+1839 RRRGRM

>member
-231 DAETNITT
+231 DAETDITT

-389 GDIIDT
+389 GDIIDM
-395 HPAAEGSKYVSDFEN
+395 
-410 NNGTSGAE
+410 
-418 LSQRHD
+418 
-424 NLSTVTNAIAG
+424 TNAIAG

-579 SDTRTGGEVIV
+579 SDTKTSGEVIV

-606 VTEPSVLRS
+606 VTEPSILRS

-927 DEQHEGQE
+927 DEQHQGQE
-935 EEEEEAEDLE
+935 EEEEEEDLE

-956 GRDPFYDRSP
+956 GRDPFYDRFP

-1042 QSESCPAVGMSRSGT
+1042 QSESCPSVGMSRSGT

-1064 VEGQGQIS
+1064 VEGQGQVS

-1092 LLLDSPEKSTMDGP
+1092 LLLDSPEKPVPDGP
-1106 LEAALDHLKLGSI
+1106 LEVALDHLKLGSI

-1354 RQFLDSDMPSI
+1354 RQFLDSDMP
-1365 SFGNDTR
+1365 R
-1372 TFYQFET
+1372 TFYQFEA

-1541 QRLGLESL
+1541 QRLGLETL
-1549 SPCSSEDSES
+1549 SPCSGEDSES

-1573 APEGRSSLP
+1573 APEGRTSPP

-1612 VCISASESKSCARP
+1612 VCISASESK
-1626 RAETPV
+1626 
-1632 HTSAPPQLSEMSV
+1632 LSEMSV

-1668 SLVEGRYNAVEV
+1668 SLVEGRYNATEV
-1680 RALQVSPRVE
+1680 RPQQVSSRAD

-1761 YIYNSDKDSV
+1761 YIYNSDKDAV

-1792 LKQTPNTFAVCTEHR
+1792 LKTPNTFAVCTEHR

>member
-1 MAGASVKVAVR
+1 MSGASVKVAVR
-12 VRPFNSREMS
+12 VRPFNSREMGKD
-22 RESKCI
+22 SKCI
-28 IQMSGST
+28 IQMSGNT
-35 TTILNPKQPKET
+35 TTILNPKQPKEN
-47 PKSFSFDYSYWSH
+47 KSFNFDYSYWSH
-60 TTPADINYAS
+60 TSPKDINFAG
-70 QKQVYRD
+70 QQQVYKD
-77 IGEEMLQHAFEGYN
+77 IGEEMLLHAFEGYN

-100 GAGKSYTM
+100 GSGKSYTM
-108 MGKQEKDQQGI
+108 MGKPDLKNQEGI
-119 IPQLCEDLFS
+119 IPLMCEDLFTKF
-129 RINDTTNDNM
+129 NDSNNDNSK

-231 DAETNITT
+231 DAETDNTS

-285 LAEMDSGPNKNK
+285 LAEVDSAQNKNK
-297 KKKKTDFIPYRDS
+297 KKKKVESHIPYRDS

-358 AVINEDPNNKLI
+358 AVINEDPNNRLV
-370 RELKDEVARLRD
+370 RELKEEVCRLRD
-382 LLYAQGL
+382 LLLSQGL
-389 GDIIDT
+389 GDIL
-395 HPAAEGSKYVSDFEN
+395 ESK
-410 NNGTSGAE
+410 G
-418 LSQRHD
+418 LS
-424 NLSTVTNAIAG
+424 NLLSFHHFHKVTNAMTG
-435 ISPSSSLSALSSRA
+435 MSPSPSLSALSSRA
-449 ASVASLHERIMFAPG
+449 GSIASLHDRIMISPG
-464 SEEAIE
+464 SEQAIE

-517 LGVFSPKKTPHL
+517 VGVFSPKKTPHL

-550 TRVGREDAEKRQDIV
+550 TRVGRVDASSRQDIV
-565 LSGHFIKE
+565 LSGHFIKD
-573 EHCLFR
+573 EHGTFT
-579 SDTRTGGEVIV
+579 STTGPMGEIAV

-596 GADTYVNGKK
+596 GAETYVNGKR
-606 VTEPSVLRS
+606 VTEATVLKS
-615 GNRIIMGKSH
+615 GNRIILGKSH

-645 ETPAEPVDW
+645 ETPVEPVDW

-659 ELLEKQGID
+659 ELLDKQGID
-668 MKQEMEQRLQE
+668 MKQEMDQRLQE
-679 LEDQYRRE
+679 LEDQYRKE
-687 REEANYLLE
+687 REETHILLE

-712 MDSRYYPEANEEE
+712 VDRYYPEVIGEEE
-725 EEPEDEVQW
+725 EEPEEEVLW
-734 TEREFEL
+734 TERETEL
-741 ALWAFRKW
+741 ALWGFRKW
-749 KWYQFTSLRDLLWG
+749 CCYQFTSLRDQLWG

-798 PDLLPPDAAK
+798 TDLLPADTAK
-808 DREKRPFPRTIVA
+808 DRATRPFPRTIVA

-833 YWTLEKLRQ
+833 CWTLEKLRQ

-850 YDRAAEVPSSVI
+850 YDRAAEVPSSTI
-862 EDCDNVVTGGDP
+862 EDCENIMTGGDP
-874 FYDRFPWFRLV
+874 FYDRFPWFR
-885 GSSDISGCNSSPL
+885 
-898 FNTCMSERMADLTPS
+898 
-913 PTFSN
+913 
-918 PDSDITEPA
+918 
-927 DEQHEGQE
+927 
-935 EEEEEAEDLE
+935 
-945 EDIFPECPLCD
+945 
-956 GRDPFYDRSP
+956 
-966 LFSLVGRAFVYLS
+966 LVGRAFVYLS

-1031 ISFDDQHFEKF
+1031 ISFEDREFEKF
-1042 QSESCPAVGMSRSGT
+1042 QVESCPAGLSRTGA
-1057 SQEELRI
+1057 SQEELRF
-1064 VEGQGQIS
+1064 VEGEGQNS
-1072 DLGPSADEVNNNT
+1072 EAGPSADEVNNNT
-1085 CAVTPED
+1085 CAAGPDE
-1092 LLLDSPEKSTMDGP
+1092 LESPLKTN
-1106 LEAALDHLKLGSI
+1106 LEGGALDGALEHLRIGNI
-1119 FTFRVTVLQAS
+1119 FTFRVTVLQAF
-1130 SISAEYAD
+1130 SISTEYAD

-1173 NIAVEVTKSFIE
+1173 NIAVEVTKSFVD
-1185 YIKSQPIVFEVFGH
+1185 YIKTQPVVFEVFGH
-1199 YQQHPFPP
+1199 YQKQPTV
-1207 LCKDVL
+1207 CKDL
-1213 SPLRPS
+1213 ISPLRPN
-1219 RRHFPRVMPLS
+1219 RRPFPPVMPLS

-1238 STMTRPS
+1238 TALMRPT
-1245 AGPCQCKYDLMVFFE
+1245 AGPCHCKYDLMVFFE
-1260 ICELEANGDYI
+1260 ICELEASGDYV
-1271 PAVVDH
+1271 PAGVDH

-1283 HGTFLLH
+1283 HGTFMLH

-1297 TVTLVHETGSLIRWK
+1297 TVTIVHETGEDIVWK
-1312 EVRELVVGRIRN
+1312 DVQELVVGRISN
-1324 TPEADESLIDPNILS
+1324 SPEGDDTIIDPNILS
-1339 LNILSSGYIH
+1339 LNILSAGYVR
-1349 PSQDD
+1349 PMQDD
-1354 RQFLDSDMPSI
+1354 RQFLDSDMP
-1365 SFGNDTR
+1365 R
-1372 TFYQFET
+1372 TFYRFEA
-1379 AWDSSMHNSLLL
+1379 AWDSAMHNSLLL
-1391 NRVTPYREKI
+1391 NRVTPYGEKI
-1401 YITLSAY
+1401 YMTLSAY
-1408 IEMENCTQPAVITKD
+1408 LEMENCTQPTVITKD
-1423 FCMVFYSRDAKLPAS
+1423 FCMVFYSRDVKLPTS
-1438 RSIRNLFGSGSLRAS
+1438 RSIRNLFGTGSLRTTT
-1453 ESNRVTG
+1453 EGNRVTG
-1460 VYELSLCRVADAGS
+1460 VYEVSLCHLADHGS

-1529 HYLLLREKLETT
+1529 HYLLLREKLESTLL
-1541 QRLGLESL
+1541 LGQEELLSCVSVEQSESPQPSEGHAQDLSL
-1549 SPCSSEDSES
+1549 SP
-1559 RSTSCVSSP
+1559 T
-1568 LSADG
+1568 AD
-1573 APEGRSSLP
+1573 APN
-1582 ETPSERQ
+1582 ERQ
-1589 KELAVK
+1589 RELVAK
-1595 CLRLLTH
+1595 CLRLLAH
-1602 TFNREYSHSH
+1602 SFNREYSH
-1612 VCISASESKSCARP
+1612 VCVSASESK
-1626 RAETPV
+1626 
-1632 HTSAPPQLSEMSV
+1632 LSEMSV
-1645 TLMRDPSMSALGVT
+1645 TLLRESTSATALN

-1668 SLVEGRYNAVEV
+1668 SLVEGCYPKTETLRATKLRSCCASPNPDCSQRDGEV
-1680 RALQVSPRVE
+1680 
-1690 SPDLEPVVEGEQKK
+1690 KK
-1704 SPARRPEEE
+1704 SPGGVAVPEVKPRTRRF
-1713 KEPQRLLVPDIQE
+1713 VPDIQE

-1748 WVKRFVVVRRPYV
+1748 WVRRYVVVRRPYV
-1761 YIYNSDKDSV
+1761 YIYNTERDSV

-1779 KAQVEYSEDQQAM
+1779 SAHVKYSEDQQAM
-1792 LKQTPNTFAVCTEHR
+1792 LKTPNTFAVCTEHR
-1807 GILLQASSDKD
+1807 GILLQASNDKE

-1828 LLAGSIRSKLS
+1828 LLAGSIR
-1839 RRRTAQMRI
+1839 

>member
-12 VRPFNSREMS
+12 VRPFNSREIGK
-22 RESKCI
+22 ESKCI
-28 IQMSGST
+28 IQMSGNT
-35 TTILNPKQPKET
+35 TTIINPKQAKDN
-47 PKSFSFDYSYWSH
+47 KSFNFDYSYWSH
-60 TTPADINYAS
+60 TSPEDINFAS
-70 QKQVYRD
+70 QLQVYKD
-77 IGEEMLQHAFEGYN
+77 IGEEMLLHAFEGYN

-108 MGKQEKDQQGI
+108 MGKQDVKDQQGI
-119 IPQLCEDLFS
+119 IPLLCEDLF
-129 RINDTTNDNM
+129 TKFNDNADNSM

-177 YVEDLSKLAVTS
+177 YVEDLSKLAVTA

-218 HAVFNIIFTQKRH
+218 HAVFNIIFTQKRY
-231 DAETNITT
+231 DAETDNTS

-285 LAEMDSGPNKNK
+285 LAEVDSGPNKNK
-297 KKKKTDFIPYRDS
+297 KKKKVESFIPYRDS

-358 AVINEDPNNKLI
+358 AVINEDPNNRLV
-370 RELKDEVARLRD
+370 RELKEEVSRLKD
-382 LLYAQGL
+382 LLFAQGL
-389 GDIIDT
+389 GDII
-395 HPAAEGSKYVSDFEN
+395 EM
-410 NNGTSGAE
+410 
-418 LSQRHD
+418 
-424 NLSTVTNAIAG
+424 TNAMTG
-435 ISPSSSLSALSSRA
+435 MSPSPSLSALSSRA
-449 ASVASLHERIMFAPG
+449 GSIASLHDRIMFSPG

-517 LGVFSPKKTPHL
+517 VGVFSPKKTPHL

-550 TRVGREDAEKRQDIV
+550 TRVGRVDASSRQDIV
-565 LSGHFIKE
+565 LSGHFIKD
-573 EHCLFR
+573 EHCTFT
-579 SDTRTGGEVIV
+579 SSTGPMGETVV
-590 TLEPCE
+590 LEPCE
-596 GADTYVNGKK
+596 GAETYVNGKL
-606 VTEPSVLRS
+606 VTEPTVLKS
-615 GNRIIMGKSH
+615 GNRIILGKSH
-625 VFRFNHPE
+625 VFRFNHPV
-633 QARQERERTPCA
+633 QARAERERTPCA

-659 ELLEKQGID
+659 ELLDKQGID

-679 LEDQYRRE
+679 LEDQYRKE
-687 REEANYLLE
+687 REEANNLLE

-712 MDSRYYPEANEEE
+712 VDSYYPEAPDEE
-725 EEPEDEVQW
+725 EEPEEEVQW
-734 TEREFEL
+734 TEREREL
-741 ALWAFRKW
+741 AVWSFRKW
-749 KWYQFTSLRDLLWG
+749 RCYQFTSLRDLLWG

-798 PDLLPPDAAK
+798 PDLLPPEATK
-808 DREKRPFPRTIVA
+808 DREKRHFPRTIVA

-833 YWTLEKLRQ
+833 YWTLQKLRQ

-850 YDRAAEVPSSVI
+850 YDHAADVPNNTT
-862 EDCDNVVTGGDP
+862 EDGENVMTGGDP

-885 GSSDISGCNSSPL
+885 GSSHVSGCTRNPL
-898 FNTCMSERMADLTPS
+898 FNTCMSERMSDPTPS
-913 PTFSN
+913 PTLSN
-918 PDSDITEPA
+918 SEITELA
-927 DEQHEGQE
+927 DPQQEGRGEEDELEELEDLDDDIFLDDPCSELGGEDDDDDDDDDDDEGELCRGSGEGQ
-935 EEEEEAEDLE
+935 
-945 EDIFPECPLCD
+945 
-956 GRDPFYDRSP
+956 DPFYDRSP
-966 LFSLVGRAFVYLS
+966 LFSVVGRAFVYLS

-1031 ISFDDQHFEKF
+1031 ISFEDQQYEKF
-1042 QSESCPAVGMSRSGT
+1042 QSESCSVGLSRTGI

-1064 VEGQGQIS
+1064 VEGEGQNAE
-1072 DLGPSADEVNNNT
+1072 LGPSADEVNNNT
-1085 CAVTPED
+1085 SGADELETP
-1092 LLLDSPEKSTMDGP
+1092 LKSLDDTT
-1106 LEAALDHLKLGSI
+1106 LEHLRIGNV

-1173 NIAVEVTKSFIE
+1173 NIAVEVTKSFVD
-1185 YIKSQPIVFEVFGH
+1185 YIKTQPIVFEVFGH
-1199 YQQHPFPP
+1199 YQKQPFLP
-1207 LCKDVL
+1207 LCKDVI
-1213 SPLRPS
+1213 SPLRPC
-1219 RRHFPRVMPLS
+1219 RRQFPRVMPLS

-1238 STMTRPS
+1238 TAMTRPQ
-1245 AGPCQCKYDLMVFFE
+1245 AGPCHCKYDLMVFFE
-1260 ICELEANGDYI
+1260 ICELEATGDYI

-1290 QGIQRRI
+1290 QGLQRRI
-1297 TVTLVHETGSLIRWK
+1297 SVTIVHESGGDMEWK
-1312 EVRELVVGRIRN
+1312 DIRELVVGRLRN
-1324 TPEADESLIDPNILS
+1324 TPEADETIIDPNILS
-1339 LNILSSGYIH
+1339 LNILSAGYVR
-1349 PSQDD
+1349 PMQDD
-1354 RQFLDSDMPSI
+1354 R
-1365 SFGNDTR
+1365 
-1372 TFYQFET
+1372 TFYRFEA

-1391 NRVTPYREKI
+1391 NRVTPYGEKI
-1401 YITLSAY
+1401 YMTLSAY
-1408 IEMENCTQPAVITKD
+1408 LEMENCLQPAIITKD
-1423 FCMVFYSRDAKLPAS
+1423 ICMIFYSRDTKLSAS
-1438 RSIRNLFGSGSLRAS
+1438 RSIRNLFGTGSLRAADG
-1453 ESNRVTG
+1453 NRVTG
-1460 VYELSLCRVADAGS
+1460 VYEVSLCNLADAGS

-1516 EKLSLLQEVEKTR
+1516 EKLSLLQDVEKTK
-1529 HYLLLREKLETT
+1529 HYLLLREKLESTLLMGQDSLQT
-1541 QRLGLESL
+1541 RITEELSESPQPPEVDHEV
-1549 SPCSSEDSES
+1549 SSSSEII
-1559 RSTSCVSSP
+1559 T
-1568 LSADG
+1568 
-1573 APEGRSSLP
+1573 
-1582 ETPSERQ
+1582 ERQ
-1589 KELAVK
+1589 RELAAK

-1602 TFNREYSHSH
+1602 SFNREYSH
-1612 VCISASESKSCARP
+1612 VCVSASESKI
-1626 RAETPV
+1626 
-1632 HTSAPPQLSEMSV
+1632 SEMSV
-1645 TLMRDPSMSALGVT
+1645 TMLRDSASISALNT
-1659 TLTPSSTCP
+1659 ITPSSTCP
-1668 SLVEGRYNAVEV
+1668 SLVDGCYSNPELRPPMPRS
-1680 RALQVSPRVE
+1680 RAVSP
-1690 SPDLEPVVEGEQKK
+1690 SPDTQEK
-1704 SPARRPEEE
+1704 SINRASETKPRTR
-1713 KEPQRLLVPDIQE
+1713 KFVPDIQE

-1734 KKGYLHFLEPHTNG
+1734 KKGYLHFLEPQTNG
-1748 WVKRFVVVRRPYV
+1748 WVKRYVVVRRPYV
-1761 YIYNSDKDSV
+1761 YIYNTERDSV

-1779 KAQVEYSEDQQAM
+1779 SAQVEYSEDQQAM
-1792 LKQTPNTFAVCTEHR
+1792 LKTPYTFAVCTEHR
-1807 GILLQASSDKD
+1807 GILLQATNDKE

-1828 LLAGSIRSKLS
+1828 LLAGTIRSKLS
-1839 RRRTAQMRI
+1839 RRRAGQMRM

>member
-22 RESKCI
+22 RDSKCI

-35 TTILNPKQPKET
+35 TTIVNPKQPKET

-60 TTPADINYAS
+60 TSPEDINYAS

-129 RINDTTNDNM
+129 RINDTSNDNM

-231 DAETNITT
+231 DAETDITT

-358 AVINEDPNNKLI
+358 AIINEDPNNKLI
-370 RELKDEVARLRD
+370 RELKDEVTRLRD

-389 GDIIDT
+389 GDITDN
-395 HPAAEGSKYVSDFEN
+395 VSDLEN
-410 NNGTSGAE
+410 NNRGRAE
-418 LSQRHD
+418 LSQAPD
-424 NLSTVTNAIAG
+424 NLSTVTNALVG
-435 ISPSSSLSALSSRA
+435 MSPSSSLSALSSRA
-449 ASVASLHERIMFAPG
+449 ASVSSLHERILFAPG

-550 TRVGREDAEKRQDIV
+550 TRVGREDAERRQDIV

-573 EHCLFR
+573 EHCVFR
-579 SDTRTGGEVIV
+579 SDSRGGSEAVV

-606 VTEPSVLRS
+606 VTEPSILRS

-687 REEANYLLE
+687 REEATYLLE

-712 MDSRYYPEANEEE
+712 MDSRYYPEVNEEE

-734 TEREFEL
+734 TERECEL

-798 PDLLPPDAAK
+798 PDLLPPEAAR
-808 DREKRPFPRTIVA
+808 DRETRPFPRTIVA

-850 YDRAAEVPSSVI
+850 YDRAAEVPSSVV

-874 FYDRFPWFRLV
+874 FYDRFPWFR
-885 GSSDISGCNSSPL
+885 
-898 FNTCMSERMADLTPS
+898 
-913 PTFSN
+913 
-918 PDSDITEPA
+918 
-927 DEQHEGQE
+927 
-935 EEEEEAEDLE
+935 
-945 EDIFPECPLCD
+945 
-956 GRDPFYDRSP
+956 
-966 LFSLVGRAFVYLS
+966 LVGRAFVYLS

-1042 QSESCPAVGMSRSGT
+1042 QSESCPGVGMARSGT

-1064 VEGQGQIS
+1064 VEGQGQGA
-1072 DLGPSADEVNNNT
+1072 DAGPSADEVNNNT
-1085 CAVTPED
+1085 CSAVPPEG
-1092 LLLDSPEKSTMDGP
+1092 LLLDSPEKAVLDGP
-1106 LEAALDHLKLGSI
+1106 LDAALDHLRLGST

-1185 YIKSQPIVFEVFGH
+1185 YIRSQPIVFEVFGH

-1238 STMTRPS
+1238 STLTRPCP
-1245 AGPCQCKYDLMVFFE
+1245 GPCHCKYDLLVYFE

-1283 HGTFLLH
+1283 MGTFLLH

-1297 TVTLVHETGSLIRWK
+1297 TVTLLHETGSHIRWK

-1324 TPEADESLIDPNILS
+1324 TPETDESLIDPNILS
-1339 LNILSSGYIH
+1339 LNILSSGYVH
-1349 PSQDD
+1349 PAQDD
-1354 RQFLDSDMPSI
+1354 
-1365 SFGNDTR
+1365 R
-1372 TFYQFET
+1372 TFYQFEA

-1391 NRVTPYREKI
+1391 NRVTPYREKT
-1401 YITLSAY
+1401 YMTLSAY
-1408 IEMENCTQPAVITKD
+1408 IEMESCTQPAVITKD
-1423 FCMVFYSRDAKLPAS
+1423 FCMVFYSRDTKLPAS

-1453 ESNRVTG
+1453 EGNRVTG
-1460 VYELSLCRVADAGS
+1460 VYELSLCYVADAGS

-1541 QRLGLESL
+1541 QRPGPEVL
-1549 SPCSSEDSES
+1549 SPVSSEDCES
-1559 RSTSCVSSP
+1559 RSSSGASSP
-1568 LSADG
+1568 LSA
-1573 APEGRSSLP
+1573 EGRQSPLEAP
-1582 ETPSERQ
+1582 NERQ
-1589 KELAVK
+1589 RELAVK

-1602 TFNREYSHSH
+1602 TFNREYTHSH
-1612 VCISASESKSCARP
+1612 VCISASESK
-1626 RAETPV
+1626 
-1632 HTSAPPQLSEMSV
+1632 LSEMSV
-1645 TLMRDPSMSALGVT
+1645 TLLRDPSMSPLGAA

-1668 SLVEGRYNAVEV
+1668 SLVEGRYSATDM
-1680 RALQVSPRVE
+1680 RTPQPCSRPASPE
-1690 SPDLEPVVEGEQKK
+1690 PEPVPEADSKK
-1704 SPARRPEEE
+1704 PLSPARATEAD

-1734 KKGYLHFLEPHTNG
+1734 KKGYLHFLEPHTAG
-1748 WVKRFVVVRRPYV
+1748 WAKRFVVVRRPYA
-1761 YIYNSDKDSV
+1761 YMYNSDKDTV
-1771 ERAILNLS
+1771 ERFVLNLS
-1779 KAQVEYSEDQQAM
+1779 TAQVEYSEDQQAM
-1792 LKQTPNTFAVCTEHR
+1792 LKTPNTFAVCTEHR
-1807 GILLQASSDKD
+1807 GILLQANSDKD

-1828 LLAGSIRSKLS
+1828 LLAGTIRSKLS
-1839 RRRTAQMRI
+1839 RRRSAQMRV

>member
-22 RESKCI
+22 KDSKCI
-28 IQMSGST
+28 IQMTGNT
-35 TTILNPKQPKET
+35 TTIINPKQPKET

-60 TTPADINYAS
+60 TTPEDINYAS
-70 QKQVYRD
+70 QKQVYLD

-171 HPLMGP
+171 HPLLGP

-231 DAETNITT
+231 DAETDITT

-297 KKKKTDFIPYRDS
+297 KKKKSDFIPYRDS

-382 LLYAQGL
+382 LLYSQGL
-389 GDIIDT
+389 GDIIDM
-395 HPAAEGSKYVSDFEN
+395 
-410 NNGTSGAE
+410 
-418 LSQRHD
+418 
-424 NLSTVTNAIAG
+424 TNALVG
-435 ISPSSSLSALSSRA
+435 MSPSSSLSALSSRA
-449 ASVASLHERIMFAPG
+449 ASVNSLHERIMFAPG

-550 TRVGREDAEKRQDIV
+550 TRVGREDGERRQDIV

-573 EHCLFR
+573 EHCIFR
-579 SDTRTGGEVIV
+579 SDTKSGSEAIV

-606 VTEPSVLRS
+606 VTEPSILRS

-679 LEDQYRRE
+679 LEDQYRKE

-712 MDSRYYPEANEEE
+712 MDSRYYTEANEEE

-885 GSSDISGCNSSPL
+885 G
-898 FNTCMSERMADLTPS
+898 
-913 PTFSN
+913 
-918 PDSDITEPA
+918 
-927 DEQHEGQE
+927 
-935 EEEEEAEDLE
+935 
-945 EDIFPECPLCD
+945 
-956 GRDPFYDRSP
+956 
-966 LFSLVGRAFVYLS
+966 RAFVYLS

-1064 VEGQGQIS
+1064 VEGQGQIT
-1072 DLGPSADEVNNNT
+1072 DIGPSADEVNNNT
-1085 CAVTPED
+1085 CAATPED
-1092 LLLDSPEKSTMDGP
+1092 ILLESSEKSTVDGP
-1106 LEAALDHLKLGSI
+1106 FETALEHLKLGSI

-1199 YQQHPFPP
+1199 YQQYPFPP

-1238 STMTRPS
+1238 SAMTRPS
-1245 AGPCQCKYDLMVFFE
+1245 IGPCQCKYDLMVFFE

-1297 TVTLVHETGSLIRWK
+1297 TVTLVHETGSHIRWK

-1324 TPEADESLIDPNILS
+1324 TPEGDESLIDPNILS
-1339 LNILSSGYIH
+1339 LNILSSGYIR

-1354 RQFLDSDMPSI
+1354 
-1365 SFGNDTR
+1365 R
-1372 TFYQFET
+1372 TFYQFEA

-1541 QRLGLESL
+1541 QRLGLDSL
-1549 SPCSSEDSES
+1549 SSSASEDSDS
-1559 RSTSCVSSP
+1559 RSTSYVSSP
-1568 LSADG
+1568 ISADG
-1573 APEGRSSLP
+1573 TPEGRPLP
-1582 ETPSERQ
+1582 LDIPSERQ

-1612 VCISASESKSCARP
+1612 VCVSASESK
-1626 RAETPV
+1626 
-1632 HTSAPPQLSEMSV
+1632 LSEMSV
-1645 TLMRDPSMSALGVT
+1645 TLLRDPSMSGLGSA

-1668 SLVEGRYNAVEV
+1668 SLIEGHYSATEV
-1680 RALQVSPRVE
+1680 RALQLPSRVE
-1690 SPDLEPVVEGEQKK
+1690 SPEIELTIEGEKKK
-1704 SPARRPEEE
+1704 SPVCGPEDD
-1713 KEPQRLLVPDIQE
+1713 KEIQRLLVPDIQE

-1734 KKGYLHFLEPHTNG
+1734 RKGYLHFLEPHTNG
-1748 WVKRFVVVRRPYV
+1748 WVKRYVVVRRPYV
-1761 YIYNSDKDSV
+1761 YIYNNDKDSV
-1771 ERAILNLS
+1771 ERAVLNLS
-1779 KAQVEYSEDQQAM
+1779 SAQVEYSEDQQAM
-1792 LKQTPNTFAVCTEHR
+1792 LKTPNTFAVCTEHR
-1807 GILLQASSDKD
+1807 GILLQASNDKD

-1839 RRRTAQMRI
+1839 RRTTTQARI

>member
-22 RESKCI
+22 RDSKCI

-35 TTILNPKQPKET
+35 TTIVNPKQPKET

-60 TTPADINYAS
+60 TSPEDINYAS

-171 HPLMGP
+171 HPLLGP

-370 RELKDEVARLRD
+370 RELKDEVTRLRD

-389 GDIIDT
+389 GDITDT
-395 HPAAEGSKYVSDFEN
+395 NTVPGGPKYSSDLEN
-410 NNGTSGAE
+410 NNRNRIEAI
-418 LSQRHD
+418 LSPAPD
-424 NLSTVTNAIAG
+424 PLSTVTNALVG
-435 ISPSSSLSALSSRA
+435 MSPSSSLSALSSRA
-449 ASVASLHERIMFAPG
+449 ASVSSLHERILFAPG

-550 TRVGREDAEKRQDIV
+550 TRVGREDAERRQDIV

-573 EHCLFR
+573 EHCVFR
-579 SDTRTGGEVIV
+579 SDMRGGSEAVV

-606 VTEPSVLRS
+606 VTEPSILRS

-687 REEANYLLE
+687 REEATYLLE

-712 MDSRYYPEANEEE
+712 MESRYYPEVAEEE
-725 EEPEDEVQW
+725 EEELEDEVQW
-734 TEREFEL
+734 TERECEL

-798 PDLLPPDAAK
+798 PDLLPPEAAK
-808 DREKRPFPRTIVA
+808 DRETRPFPRTIVA

-850 YDRAAEVPSSVI
+850 YDRAAEVPSSVV

-874 FYDRFPWFRLV
+874 FYDRFPWFR
-885 GSSDISGCNSSPL
+885 
-898 FNTCMSERMADLTPS
+898 
-913 PTFSN
+913 
-918 PDSDITEPA
+918 
-927 DEQHEGQE
+927 
-935 EEEEEAEDLE
+935 
-945 EDIFPECPLCD
+945 
-956 GRDPFYDRSP
+956 
-966 LFSLVGRAFVYLS
+966 LVGRAFVYLS

-1042 QSESCPAVGMSRSGT
+1042 QSESCPVVGMSRSGT

-1064 VEGQGQIS
+1064 VEGQGQGA
-1072 DLGPSADEVNNNT
+1072 DAGPSADEVNNNT
-1085 CAVTPED
+1085 CSAVSPD
-1092 LLLDSPEKSTMDGP
+1092 GLLLDSPEKAVLDGP
-1106 LEAALDHLKLGSI
+1106 LDATLDHLRLGST

-1238 STMTRPS
+1238 STLTRPCP
-1245 AGPCQCKYDLMVFFE
+1245 GPCHCKYDLLVYFE

-1283 HGTFLLH
+1283 MGTFLLH

-1297 TVTLVHETGSLIRWK
+1297 TVTLVHETGSHIRWK

-1324 TPEADESLIDPNILS
+1324 TPETDESLIDPNILS

-1349 PSQDD
+1349 PAQDD
-1354 RQFLDSDMPSI
+1354 RQFLDSDIPSV
-1365 SFGNDTR
+1365 SFGIDTR
-1372 TFYQFET
+1372 TFYQFEA

-1401 YITLSAY
+1401 YMTLSAY
-1408 IEMENCTQPAVITKD
+1408 IEMENCTQPAVVTKD

-1438 RSIRNLFGSGSLRAS
+1438 RSIRNLFGSGSLRAA
-1453 ESNRVTG
+1453 EGNRVTG
-1460 VYELSLCRVADAGS
+1460 VYELSLCHVADAGS

-1541 QRLGLESL
+1541 QRPGPEAL
-1549 SPCSSEDSES
+1549 SPVSSEDSES
-1559 RSTSCVSSP
+1559 RSSSGASSP
-1568 LSADG
+1568 LSA
-1573 APEGRSSLP
+1573 EGRPSPLDV
-1582 ETPSERQ
+1582 PSERQ
-1589 KELAVK
+1589 RELAVK

-1602 TFNREYSHSH
+1602 TFNREYTHSH
-1612 VCISASESKSCARP
+1612 VCISASESK
-1626 RAETPV
+1626 
-1632 HTSAPPQLSEMSV
+1632 LSEMSV
-1645 TLMRDPSMSALGVT
+1645 TLLRDPSMSPLGAA

-1668 SLVEGRYNAVEV
+1668 SLVEGRYGAADARTPQPCSRPSSPEPELMPEADSKKLPSPV
-1680 RALQVSPRVE
+1680 RVAE
-1690 SPDLEPVVEGEQKK
+1690 AD
-1704 SPARRPEEE
+1704 

-1734 KKGYLHFLEPHTNG
+1734 KKGYLHFLEPHTAG
-1748 WVKRFVVVRRPYV
+1748 WAKRFVVVRRPYA
-1761 YIYNSDKDSV
+1761 YMYSSDKDPV
-1771 ERAILNLS
+1771 ERFVLNLS
-1779 KAQVEYSEDQQAM
+1779 TAQVEYSEDQQAM
-1792 LKQTPNTFAVCTEHR
+1792 LKTPNTFAVCTEHR

-1828 LLAGSIRSKLS
+1828 LLAGTIRSKLS
-1839 RRRTAQMRI
+1839 RRRSAQMRV

>member
-22 RESKCI
+22 RDSKCI

-35 TTILNPKQPKET
+35 TTIVNPKQPKET

-60 TTPADINYAS
+60 TSPEDCNYAS

-171 HPLMGP
+171 HPLLGP

-370 RELKDEVARLRD
+370 RELKDEVTRLRD

-389 GDIIDT
+389 GDITDT
-395 HPAAEGSKYVSDFEN
+395 NTVPGGPKYVSDLEN
-410 NNGTSGAE
+410 NNRNRGRPE
-418 LSQRHD
+418 LSQVPD
-424 NLSTVTNAIAG
+424 TLSTVTNALVG
-435 ISPSSSLSALSSRA
+435 MSPSSSLSALSSRA
-449 ASVASLHERIMFAPG
+449 PSVSSLHERILFAPG

-536 LMSECLLYYIKDGI
+536 LMSECLLYYIKDGV
-550 TRVGREDAEKRQDIV
+550 TRVGREDAERRQDIV

-573 EHCLFR
+573 EHCIFR
-579 SDTRTGGEVIV
+579 SDSRGGSEAVV

-606 VTEPSVLRS
+606 VTEPSILRS

-687 REEANYLLE
+687 REEATYLLE

-712 MDSRYYPEANEEE
+712 MDSRYYPEVNEEE

-734 TEREFEL
+734 TERECEL

-798 PDLLPPDAAK
+798 PDLLPPEAAR
-808 DREKRPFPRTIVA
+808 DRETRPFPRTIVA

-850 YDRAAEVPSSVI
+850 YDRAAEVPSSVV

-874 FYDRFPWFRLV
+874 FYDRFPWFR
-885 GSSDISGCNSSPL
+885 
-898 FNTCMSERMADLTPS
+898 
-913 PTFSN
+913 
-918 PDSDITEPA
+918 
-927 DEQHEGQE
+927 
-935 EEEEEAEDLE
+935 
-945 EDIFPECPLCD
+945 
-956 GRDPFYDRSP
+956 
-966 LFSLVGRAFVYLS
+966 LVGRAFVYLS

-1042 QSESCPAVGMSRSGT
+1042 QSESCAGVGLARSGT

-1064 VEGQGQIS
+1064 VEGQGQGA
-1072 DLGPSADEVNNNT
+1072 DAGPSADEVNNNT
-1085 CAVTPED
+1085 CSAVSPEG
-1092 LLLDSPEKSTMDGP
+1092 LLLDSPEKAVLDGS
-1106 LEAALDHLKLGSI
+1106 LDAALDHLRLGST

-1173 NIAVEVTKSFIE
+1173 NIAVEVTRSFIE
-1185 YIKSQPIVFEVFGH
+1185 YIRSQPIVFEVFGH

-1238 STMTRPS
+1238 STLTRPCP
-1245 AGPCQCKYDLMVFFE
+1245 GPCHCKYDLLVYFE

-1283 HGTFLLH
+1283 MGTFLLH

-1297 TVTLVHETGSLIRWK
+1297 TVTLLHETGSHIRWK

-1324 TPEADESLIDPNILS
+1324 TPETDESLIDPNILS
-1339 LNILSSGYIH
+1339 LNILSSGYVH
-1349 PSQDD
+1349 PAQDD
-1354 RQFLDSDMPSI
+1354 
-1365 SFGNDTR
+1365 R
-1372 TFYQFET
+1372 TFYQFEA

-1401 YITLSAY
+1401 YMTLSAY
-1408 IEMENCTQPAVITKD
+1408 IEMDNCTQPAIITKD

-1438 RSIRNLFGSGSLRAS
+1438 RSIRNLFGSGSLRAA
-1453 ESNRVTG
+1453 EGNRVTG
-1460 VYELSLCRVADAGS
+1460 IYELSLCHVADAGS

-1541 QRLGLESL
+1541 QRPGPEVL
-1549 SPCSSEDSES
+1549 SPASSEDSES
-1559 RSTSCVSSP
+1559 RSSSGASSP
-1568 LSADG
+1568 LSA
-1573 APEGRSSLP
+1573 EGRRSPL
-1582 ETPSERQ
+1582 EAPSERQ
-1589 KELAVK
+1589 RELAVK

-1602 TFNREYSHSH
+1602 TFNREYTHSH
-1612 VCISASESKSCARP
+1612 VCISASESK
-1626 RAETPV
+1626 
-1632 HTSAPPQLSEMSV
+1632 LSEMSV
-1645 TLMRDPSMSALGVT
+1645 TLLRDPSMSPLGAA

-1668 SLVEGRYNAVEV
+1668 SLVEGRYGATEM
-1680 RALQVSPRVE
+1680 RTPQPCSRPASPE
-1690 SPDLEPVVEGEQKK
+1690 PEPVPEAESKK
-1704 SPARRPEEE
+1704 PLSPAQATEAD

-1734 KKGYLHFLEPHTNG
+1734 KKGYLHFLEPHTAG
-1748 WVKRFVVVRRPYV
+1748 WAKRFVVVRRPYA
-1761 YIYNSDKDSV
+1761 YMYNSDKDTV
-1771 ERAILNLS
+1771 ERFVLNLS
-1779 KAQVEYSEDQQAM
+1779 TAQVEYSEDQQAM
-1792 LKQTPNTFAVCTEHR
+1792 LKTPNTFAVCTEHR
-1807 GILLQASSDKD
+1807 GILLQANSDKD

-1828 LLAGSIRSKLS
+1828 LLAGTIRSKLS
-1839 RRRTAQMRI
+1839 RRRSAQMRV

>member
-22 RESKCI
+22 RDSKCI

-35 TTILNPKQPKET
+35 TTIVNPKQPKET

-60 TTPADINYAS
+60 TSPEDINYAS
-70 QKQVYRD
+70 QKQVYQD

-171 HPLMGP
+171 HPLLGP

-231 DAETNITT
+231 DAETDITT

-370 RELKDEVARLRD
+370 RELKDEVTRLRD

-389 GDIIDT
+389 GDITDM
-395 HPAAEGSKYVSDFEN
+395 
-410 NNGTSGAE
+410 
-418 LSQRHD
+418 
-424 NLSTVTNAIAG
+424 TNALVG
-435 ISPSSSLSALSSRA
+435 MSPSSSLSALSSRA
-449 ASVASLHERIMFAPG
+449 ASVSSLHERLLFAPG

-536 LMSECLLYYIKDGI
+536 LMSECLLYYIKDGL
-550 TRVGREDAEKRQDIV
+550 TRVGREDGERRQDIV

-573 EHCLFR
+573 EHCVFR
-579 SDTRTGGEVIV
+579 SDSRGGSEAVV

-606 VTEPSVLRS
+606 VTEPSILRS

-645 ETPAEPVDW
+645 ETPSEPVDW

-687 REEANYLLE
+687 REEATYLLE

-712 MDSRYYPEANEEE
+712 MESRYFPEVNEEE
-725 EEPEDEVQW
+725 EEPEDEVPW
-734 TEREFEL
+734 TERECEL

-749 KWYQFTSLRDLLWG
+749 RWYQFTSLRDQLWG

-798 PDLLPPDAAK
+798 PDLLPPEAAK
-808 DREKRPFPRTIVA
+808 DRETRPFPRTIVA

-874 FYDRFPWFRLV
+874 FYDRFPWFR
-885 GSSDISGCNSSPL
+885 
-898 FNTCMSERMADLTPS
+898 
-913 PTFSN
+913 
-918 PDSDITEPA
+918 
-927 DEQHEGQE
+927 
-935 EEEEEAEDLE
+935 
-945 EDIFPECPLCD
+945 
-956 GRDPFYDRSP
+956 
-966 LFSLVGRAFVYLS
+966 LVGRAFVYLS

-1042 QSESCPAVGMSRSGT
+1042 QSESCPVVGMSRSGT

-1064 VEGQGQIS
+1064 VEGQGQGA
-1072 DLGPSADEVNNNT
+1072 DAGPSADEVNNNT
-1085 CAVTPED
+1085 CSAAVPPES
-1092 LLLDSPEKSTMDGP
+1092 LLLDSPEKATLDGP
-1106 LEAALDHLKLGSI
+1106 LDAALDHLRLGST

-1238 STMTRPS
+1238 STLTRSCP
-1245 AGPCQCKYDLMVFFE
+1245 GPRHCKYDLLVHFE
-1260 ICELEANGDYI
+1260 ICELEADGDYI

-1283 HGTFLLH
+1283 MGTFLLH

-1297 TVTLVHETGSLIRWK
+1297 TVTLLHETGSHIRWK

-1324 TPEADESLIDPNILS
+1324 TPETDESLIDPNILS
-1339 LNILSSGYIH
+1339 LNILSSGYIR
-1349 PSQDD
+1349 PAQDD
-1354 RQFLDSDMPSI
+1354 RGTPTRGPGGGSGAHWVGGPASWVKVCPPVTPCHWAIPVKAPRQFLDSDMPSV

-1372 TFYQFET
+1372 TFYQFEA

-1401 YITLSAY
+1401 YMTVSAY
-1408 IEMENCTQPAVITKD
+1408 IEMENCAQPAVITKD

-1438 RSIRNLFGSGSLRAS
+1438 RSIRNLFGSGSLRSS

-1460 VYELSLCRVADAGS
+1460 VYDLSLCHVADAGS

-1541 QRLGLESL
+1541 QRPAPETL
-1549 SPCSSEDSES
+1549 SPASSEDSES
-1559 RSTSCVSSP
+1559 HSLSSASSP

-1573 APEGRSSLP
+1573 RASPP
-1582 ETPSERQ
+1582 ETPNERQ
-1589 KELAVK
+1589 RELAVK

-1602 TFNREYSHSH
+1602 TFNREYTHSH
-1612 VCISASESKSCARP
+1612 VCISASESK
-1626 RAETPV
+1626 
-1632 HTSAPPQLSEMSV
+1632 LSEMSV
-1645 TLMRDPSMSALGVT
+1645 TLLQDTSLSPLGVA

-1668 SLVEGRYNAVEV
+1668 SLVEGRYGAADL
-1680 RALQVSPRVE
+1680 RSLQPSSRPTSP
-1690 SPDLEPVVEGEQKK
+1690 EPENVPEADSKK
-1704 SPARRPEEE
+1704 IPSPARATESD
-1713 KEPQRLLVPDIQE
+1713 KEPQRPLVPDIQE
-1726 IRVSPIVS
+1726 VRVSPIVS
-1734 KKGYLHFLEPHTNG
+1734 KKGYLHFLEPHTAG
-1748 WVKRFVVVRRPYV
+1748 WAKRYVVVRRPYA
-1761 YIYNSDKDSV
+1761 YMYNNDKDTV
-1771 ERAILNLS
+1771 ERFVLNLS
-1779 KAQVEYSEDQQAM
+1779 TAQVEYSEDQQAM
-1792 LKQTPNTFAVCTEHR
+1792 LKRGALQTPHTFAVCTEHR

-1828 LLAGSIRSKLS
+1828 LLAGTIRSKLS
-1839 RRRTAQMRI
+1839 RRRSAQMRV

>member
-22 RESKCI
+22 RDSKCI

-35 TTILNPKQPKET
+35 TTIVNPKQPKET

-60 TTPADINYAS
+60 TSPEDINYAS

-171 HPLMGP
+171 HPLLGP

-370 RELKDEVARLRD
+370 RELKDEVTRLRD

-389 GDIIDT
+389 GDITDM
-395 HPAAEGSKYVSDFEN
+395 
-410 NNGTSGAE
+410 
-418 LSQRHD
+418 
-424 NLSTVTNAIAG
+424 TNALVG
-435 ISPSSSLSALSSRA
+435 MSPSSSLSALSSRA
-449 ASVASLHERIMFAPG
+449 ASVSSLHERILFAPG

-550 TRVGREDAEKRQDIV
+550 TRVGREDAERRQDIV

-573 EHCLFR
+573 EHCVFR
-579 SDTRTGGEVIV
+579 SDSRGGSEAVV

-606 VTEPSVLRS
+606 VTEPSILRS

-687 REEANYLLE
+687 REEATYLLE

-712 MDSRYYPEANEEE
+712 MDSRYYPEVNEEE

-734 TEREFEL
+734 TERECEL

-798 PDLLPPDAAK
+798 PDLLPPEAAK
-808 DREKRPFPRTIVA
+808 DRETRPFPRTIVA

-885 GSSDISGCNSSPL
+885 G
-898 FNTCMSERMADLTPS
+898 
-913 PTFSN
+913 
-918 PDSDITEPA
+918 
-927 DEQHEGQE
+927 
-935 EEEEEAEDLE
+935 
-945 EDIFPECPLCD
+945 
-956 GRDPFYDRSP
+956 
-966 LFSLVGRAFVYLS
+966 RAFVYLS

-988 HRVAIVSEKGEVKG
+988 HRVAVVSEKGEVKG
-1002 FLRVAVQAIS
+1002 FLRVAVQATS

-1023 VRQSGTAK
+1023 VRQSGTAR

-1042 QSESCPAVGMSRSGT
+1042 QSESCPVVGMSRSGT

-1064 VEGQGQIS
+1064 VEGQGQGA
-1072 DLGPSADEVNNNT
+1072 DTGPSADEVNNNT
-1085 CAVTPED
+1085 CSAVPPEG
-1092 LLLDSPEKSTMDGP
+1092 LLLDSPEKAAPDGP
-1106 LEAALDHLKLGSI
+1106 LDAALDHLRLGST

-1238 STMTRPS
+1238 STLARPCP
-1245 AGPCQCKYDLMVFFE
+1245 GPCHCKYDLLVYFE

-1283 HGTFLLH
+1283 MGTFLLH

-1297 TVTLVHETGSLIRWK
+1297 TVTLLHETGSHIRWK

-1324 TPEADESLIDPNILS
+1324 TPETDESLIDPNILS
-1339 LNILSSGYIH
+1339 LNILSSDYIH
-1349 PSQDD
+1349 PAQDD
-1354 RQFLDSDMPSI
+1354 RQFLDSDMPSV

-1372 TFYQFET
+1372 TFYQFEA

-1401 YITLSAY
+1401 YMTLSAY

-1460 VYELSLCRVADAGS
+1460 VYELSLCHVADAGS

-1541 QRLGLESL
+1541 QRPGPEAP
-1549 SPCSSEDSES
+1549 SPASSEDLGSHGS
-1559 RSTSCVSSP
+1559 SSPSSP
-1568 LSADG
+1568 LSAESR
-1573 APEGRSSLP
+1573 PSPL
-1582 ETPSERQ
+1582 ETPNERQ
-1589 KELAVK
+1589 RELAVK

-1602 TFNREYSHSH
+1602 TFNREYTHSH
-1612 VCISASESKSCARP
+1612 VCISASESK
-1626 RAETPV
+1626 
-1632 HTSAPPQLSEMSV
+1632 LSEMSV
-1645 TLMRDPSMSALGVT
+1645 TLLRDPSMSPLGAA

-1668 SLVEGRYNAVEV
+1668 SLVEGRYGAAEL
-1680 RALQVSPRVE
+1680 RTPQPCSRPASPE
-1690 SPDLEPVVEGEQKK
+1690 PEPVPEADSKK
-1704 SPARRPEEE
+1704 LPSPARAAEAD

-1734 KKGYLHFLEPHTNG
+1734 KKGYLHFLEPHTAG
-1748 WVKRFVVVRRPYV
+1748 WAKRFVVVRRPYA
-1761 YIYNSDKDSV
+1761 YLYNSDKDSV
-1771 ERAILNLS
+1771 ERFVLNLS
-1779 KAQVEYSEDQQAM
+1779 TAQVEYSEDQQAM
-1792 LKQTPNTFAVCTEHR
+1792 LKTPNTFAVCTEHR
-1807 GILLQASSDKD
+1807 GILLQANSDKD

-1828 LLAGSIRSKLS
+1828 LLAGTIRSKLS
-1839 RRRTAQMRI
+1839 RRRSAQMRV

>member
-70 QKQVYRD
+70 QKQVYQD

-129 RINDTTNDNM
+129 RINETTNDNM

-231 DAETNITT
+231 DAETDITT

-285 LAEMDSGPNKNK
+285 LAEMNK

-389 GDIIDT
+389 GDIID
-395 HPAAEGSKYVSDFEN
+395 SKYCLVI
-410 NNGTSGAE
+410 SG
-418 LSQRHD
+418 SGSRQ
-424 NLSTVTNAIAG
+424 
-435 ISPSSSLSALSSRA
+435 SRA

-579 SDTRTGGEVIV
+579 SDTKTGGEVIV

-606 VTEPSVLRS
+606 VTEPSILRS

-696 QQRLDYE
+696 QQRLVGGQDLAPSQAAQVRRSHQEEMVMRHHLYFHNWGPWRCFGWKKPQAAVGGQWGSPE
-703 SKLEALQKQ
+703 QGEPPDFKARAASAGLGPPARALWPLSGAIGCLQRCLRGWDIMSSTVSHNPHGSLLKQKCPGQSQHHAPQHLKTLHIKMLVRTLGRGGRHPAPPLAGSSAALQ
-712 MDSRYYPEANEEE
+712 
-725 EEPEDEVQW
+725 
-734 TEREFEL
+734 
-741 ALWAFRKW
+741 
-749 KWYQFTSLRDLLWG
+749 
-763 NAIFLKEANAISVEL
+763 
-778 KKKVQF
+778 
-784 QFVLLTDTLYSPLP
+784 
-798 PDLLPPDAAK
+798 
-808 DREKRPFPRTIVA
+808 
-821 VEVQDQKNGATH
+821 
-833 YWTLEKLRQ
+833 
-842 RLDLMREM
+842 
-850 YDRAAEVPSSVI
+850 
-862 EDCDNVVTGGDP
+862 
-874 FYDRFPWFRLV
+874 
-885 GSSDISGCNSSPL
+885 
-898 FNTCMSERMADLTPS
+898 
-913 PTFSN
+913 
-918 PDSDITEPA
+918 
-927 DEQHEGQE
+927 
-935 EEEEEAEDLE
+935 
-945 EDIFPECPLCD
+945 
-956 GRDPFYDRSP
+956 
-966 LFSLVGRAFVYLS
+966 
-979 NLLYPVPLV
+979 
-988 HRVAIVSEKGEVKG
+988 
-1002 FLRVAVQAIS
+1002 
-1012 ADEEAPDYGSG
+1012 
-1023 VRQSGTAK
+1023 
-1031 ISFDDQHFEKF
+1031 
-1042 QSESCPAVGMSRSGT
+1042 
-1057 SQEELRI
+1057 
-1064 VEGQGQIS
+1064 
-1072 DLGPSADEVNNNT
+1072 
-1085 CAVTPED
+1085 
-1092 LLLDSPEKSTMDGP
+1092 
-1106 LEAALDHLKLGSI
+1106 
-1119 FTFRVTVLQAS
+1119 
-1130 SISAEYAD
+1130 
-1138 IFCQFNFIHRHDE
+1138 
-1151 AFSTEPL
+1151 
-1158 KNTGRGPPL
+1158 
-1167 GFYHVQ
+1167 
-1173 NIAVEVTKSFIE
+1173 
-1185 YIKSQPIVFEVFGH
+1185 
-1199 YQQHPFPP
+1199 
-1207 LCKDVL
+1207 
-1213 SPLRPS
+1213 
-1219 RRHFPRVMPLS
+1219 
-1230 KPVPATKL
+1230 
-1238 STMTRPS
+1238 
-1245 AGPCQCKYDLMVFFE
+1245 
-1260 ICELEANGDYI
+1260 
-1271 PAVVDH
+1271 
-1277 RGGMPC
+1277 
-1283 HGTFLLH
+1283 
-1290 QGIQRRI
+1290 
-1297 TVTLVHETGSLIRWK
+1297 
-1312 EVRELVVGRIRN
+1312 
-1324 TPEADESLIDPNILS
+1324 
-1339 LNILSSGYIH
+1339 
-1349 PSQDD
+1349 
-1354 RQFLDSDMPSI
+1354 
-1365 SFGNDTR
+1365 
-1372 TFYQFET
+1372 
-1379 AWDSSMHNSLLL
+1379 
-1391 NRVTPYREKI
+1391 
-1401 YITLSAY
+1401 
-1408 IEMENCTQPAVITKD
+1408 
-1423 FCMVFYSRDAKLPAS
+1423 
-1438 RSIRNLFGSGSLRAS
+1438 
-1453 ESNRVTG
+1453 
-1460 VYELSLCRVADAGS
+1460 
-1474 PGMQRRRRRVLDT
+1474 
-1487 SVAYVRGE
+1487 
-1495 ENLAGWRPRS
+1495 
-1505 DSLIL
+1505 
-1510 DHQWEL
+1510 
-1516 EKLSLLQEVEKTR
+1516 
-1529 HYLLLREKLETT
+1529 
-1541 QRLGLESL
+1541 
-1549 SPCSSEDSES
+1549 
-1559 RSTSCVSSP
+1559 
-1568 LSADG
+1568 
-1573 APEGRSSLP
+1573 
-1582 ETPSERQ
+1582 
-1589 KELAVK
+1589 
-1595 CLRLLTH
+1595 
-1602 TFNREYSHSH
+1602 
-1612 VCISASESKSCARP
+1612 AR
-1626 RAETPV
+1626 
-1632 HTSAPPQLSEMSV
+1632 
-1645 TLMRDPSMSALGVT
+1645 
-1659 TLTPSSTCP
+1659 
-1668 SLVEGRYNAVEV
+1668 
-1680 RALQVSPRVE
+1680 
-1690 SPDLEPVVEGEQKK
+1690 
-1704 SPARRPEEE
+1704 
-1713 KEPQRLLVPDIQE
+1713 
-1726 IRVSPIVS
+1726 
-1734 KKGYLHFLEPHTNG
+1734 
-1748 WVKRFVVVRRPYV
+1748 
-1761 YIYNSDKDSV
+1761 
-1771 ERAILNLS
+1771 
-1779 KAQVEYSEDQQAM
+1779 
-1792 LKQTPNTFAVCTEHR
+1792 AVCTTWQGAWCQRLWGCLVTAEGMVCHCR
-1807 GILLQASSDKD
+1807 QSAK
-1818 MHDWLYAFNP
+1818 
-1828 LLAGSIRSKLS
+1828 
-1839 RRRTAQMRI
+1839 RTVEQ

>member
-1 MAGASVKVAVR
+1 MAAASVKVAVR

-22 RESKCI
+22 KDSKCI
-28 IQMSGST
+28 IQMSGNT
-35 TTILNPKQPKET
+35 TTILNPKQPKEN
-47 PKSFSFDYSYWSH
+47 KSFNFDFSYWSH
-60 TTPADINYAS
+60 TTPEDINYAS
-70 QKQVYRD
+70 QIQVYKD
-77 IGEEMLQHAFEGYN
+77 IGEEMLLHAFEGYN

-108 MGKQEKDQQGI
+108 MGRQEKDQQGI
-119 IPQLCEDLFS
+119 IPLLCEDLFTK
-129 RINDTTNDNM
+129 INDSNNDNSM

-218 HAVFNIIFTQKRH
+218 HAVFNIIFTQKKH
-231 DAETNITT
+231 DMDTENTS

-285 LAEMDSGPNKNK
+285 LAELDSVPNKNK
-297 KKKKTDFIPYRDS
+297 KKKKVESFIPYRDS

-358 AVINEDPNNKLI
+358 AVINEDPNNRLV
-370 RELKDEVARLRD
+370 RELKEEVARLKD

-389 GDIIDT
+389 GDIIET
-395 HPAAEGSKYVSDFEN
+395 YR
-410 NNGTSGAE
+410 GTGP
-418 LSQRHD
+418 
-424 NLSTVTNAIAG
+424 VIAG
-435 ISPSSSLSALSSRA
+435 LKYLCDYKNFVNNRQAVNQRGDLSAVSNAMTGMSPSPSLSALSSRA
-449 ASVASLHERIMFAPG
+449 GSISNLHDRIFSPA

-517 LGVFSPKKTPHL
+517 VGVFSPKKTPHL

-550 TRVGREDAEKRQDIV
+550 TKVGRENAKTRQDIV
-565 LSGHFIKE
+565 LSGHFIKD
-573 EHCLFR
+573 EHCTF
-579 SDTRTGGEVIV
+579 SSTTGPQGEGCVI
-590 TLEPCE
+590 LEPCE
-596 GADTYVNGKK
+596 GAETYVNGKR
-606 VTEPSVLRS
+606 VSSPIVLRS

-625 VFRFNHPE
+625 VFRFNDPE
-633 QARQERERTPCA
+633 QARLERERTPCA
-645 ETPAEPVDW
+645 ETPVEPVDW

-679 LEDQYRRE
+679 LEDQYRKE
-687 REEANYLLE
+687 REEASNLLE

-712 MDSRYYPEANEEE
+712 VDSRYLESPEEE
-725 EEPEDEVQW
+725 EEPEEEVPW
-734 TEREFEL
+734 TPRETEL

-749 KWYQFTSLRDLLWG
+749 RFYQFTSLRDLLWG

-798 PDLLPPDAAK
+798 PDLLPPSVAK
-808 DREKRPFPRTIVA
+808 ERERRPFPRTIVA

-850 YDRAAEVPSSVI
+850 YDRAAELPSSAV
-862 EDCDNVVTGGDP
+862 EDCDHALTGGDP

-885 GSSDISGCNSSPL
+885 G
-898 FNTCMSERMADLTPS
+898 
-913 PTFSN
+913 
-918 PDSDITEPA
+918 
-927 DEQHEGQE
+927 
-935 EEEEEAEDLE
+935 
-945 EDIFPECPLCD
+945 
-956 GRDPFYDRSP
+956 
-966 LFSLVGRAFVYLS
+966 RAFVYLS
-979 NLLYPVPLV
+979 NLLYPRCPWYI
-988 HRVAIVSEKGEVKG
+988 AWPIVSEKGGGERL
-1002 FLRVAVQAIS
+1002 LRVAVQAIS
-1012 ADEEAPDYGSG
+1012 AD
-1023 VRQSGTAK
+1023 
-1031 ISFDDQHFEKF
+1031 
-1042 QSESCPAVGMSRSGT
+1042 
-1057 SQEELRI
+1057 
-1064 VEGQGQIS
+1064 
-1072 DLGPSADEVNNNT
+1072 PSWKL
-1085 CAVTPED
+1085 P
-1092 LLLDSPEKSTMDGP
+1092 PQPKK
-1106 LEAALDHLKLGSI
+1106 ALSHLKIGST

-1173 NIAVEVTKSFIE
+1173 NITVEVTKSFVE
-1185 YIKSQPIVFEVFGH
+1185 YIKTQPHLFEVFGH
-1199 YQQHPFPP
+1199 YQKQPFPP
-1207 LCKDVL
+1207 LCKDL
-1213 SPLRPS
+1213 ISPLRPS
-1219 RRHFPRVMPLS
+1219 RRQFPRVMPLS
-1230 KPVPATKL
+1230 KPGYAATKL
-1238 STMTRPS
+1238 STLTRS
-1245 AGPCQCKYDLMVFFE
+1245 TAGPCHAKYDLMVFFE

-1297 TVTLVHETGSLIRWK
+1297 TVTIAHETGNDIEWK
-1312 EVRELVVGRIRN
+1312 EVKELVIGRIRN
-1324 TPEADESLIDPNILS
+1324 TPEADETIIDPNILS
-1339 LNILSSGYIH
+1339 LNILSSGYFWPKH
-1349 PSQDD
+1349 
-1354 RQFLDSDMPSI
+1354 
-1365 SFGNDTR
+1365 NDNVSLGVDHR
-1372 TFYQFET
+1372 TFYRFEA

-1391 NRVTPYREKI
+1391 NRVTPYGEKI

-1408 IEMENCTQPAVITKD
+1408 LEMENCTQPTVITKD

-1438 RSIRNLFGSGSLRAS
+1438 RSIRNLFSTGCLRPS

-1460 VYELSLCRVADAGS
+1460 VYEVTLCHVADNGS

-1529 HYLLLREKLETT
+1529 HYLLLREKLEATL
-1541 QRLGLESL
+1541 QAGQDALYKSSDISDFAKSPVL
-1549 SPCSSEDSES
+1549 SHSPS
-1559 RSTSCVSSP
+1559 SSP
-1568 LSADG
+1568 
-1573 APEGRSSLP
+1573 APDSP
-1582 ETPSERQ
+1582 NQRQ
-1589 KELAVK
+1589 RELAAK
-1595 CLRLLTH
+1595 CLRLLMH
-1602 TFNREYSHSH
+1602 TFNREYSQVSS
-1612 VCISASESKSCARP
+1612 SASESK
-1626 RAETPV
+1626 
-1632 HTSAPPQLSEMSV
+1632 LSEMSAS
-1645 TLMRDPSMSALGVT
+1645 LMRDSSSSGLS

-1668 SLVEGRYNAVEV
+1668 SLVEGNYDIRHTEPSSGA
-1680 RALQVSPRVE
+1680 ST
-1690 SPDLEPVVEGEQKK
+1690 PDLDPYSPVDRKK
-1704 SPARRPEEE
+1704 VLRGCTF
-1713 KEPQRLLVPDIQE
+1713 VPDIQE

-1734 KKGYLHFLEPHTNG
+1734 KKGYLHFLEPHTSG

-1761 YIYNSDKDSV
+1761 YLYRSERDSV
-1771 ERAILNLS
+1771 ERAVINLS
-1779 KAQVEYSEDQQAM
+1779 SAKVEYSED
-1792 LKQTPNTFAVCTEHR
+1792 KQTLLRTPNTFAVCTEHR
-1807 GILLQASSDKD
+1807 GILLQATNDKE

-1828 LLAGSIRSKLS
+1828 LLAGTIRSKLS
-1839 RRRTAQMRI
+1839 RRKSVQSAPPVPCAQRM

>member
-22 RESKCI
+22 KESKCI
-28 IQMSGST
+28 IQMSGNT
-35 TTILNPKQPKET
+35 TTIINPKAPKEN
-47 PKSFSFDYSYWSH
+47 KSFNFDYSYWSH
-60 TTPADINYAS
+60 TSPEDINYAS
-70 QKQVYRD
+70 QQQVYRD
-77 IGEEMLQHAFEGYN
+77 IGEEMLLHAFEGYN

-119 IPQLCEDLFS
+119 IPLLCEDLFTK
-129 RINDTTNDNM
+129 INDNNTDNNM

-171 HPLMGP
+171 HPLLGP

-218 HAVFNIIFTQKRH
+218 HAVFNIIFTQKRF
-231 DAETNITT
+231 DSETDNTS

-285 LAEMDSGPNKNK
+285 LAEVDSGSNKNK
-297 KKKKTDFIPYRDS
+297 KKKKVESFIPYRDS

-358 AVINEDPNNKLI
+358 AVINEDPNNRLV
-370 RELKDEVARLRD
+370 RELKEEVSRLKD

-389 GDIIDT
+389 GDIIETFRGPVEDF
-395 HPAAEGSKYVSDFEN
+395 AGLKYISDYKN
-410 NNGTSGAE
+410 NNNSGQAVN
-418 LSQRHD
+418 QRGD
-424 NLSTVTNAIAG
+424 LSTVTNAMTG
-435 ISPSSSLSALSSRA
+435 MSPSPTLSALSSRA
-449 ASVASLHERIMFAPG
+449 GSISSLHDRIMFSPG

-485 WEEKLRRTEAIRME
+485 WEEKLRRTEAIRMD

-517 LGVFSPKKTPHL
+517 VGVFSPKKTPHL

-550 TRVGREDAEKRQDIV
+550 TRVGREDASRRQDIV

-573 EHCLFR
+573 EHCTFT
-579 SDTRTGGEVIV
+579 STTGPTGEAVI
-590 TLEPCE
+590 LEPCE
-596 GADTYVNGKK
+596 GAETYVNGKR
-606 VTEPSVLRS
+606 VTEATVLRS
-615 GNRIIMGKSH
+615 GNRIILGKSH

-645 ETPAEPVDW
+645 ETPMEPVDW

-668 MKQEMEQRLQE
+668 MKQEMDQRLQE
-679 LEDQYRRE
+679 LEDQYRKE
-687 REEANYLLE
+687 REEANNLLE

-703 SKLEALQKQ
+703 SRLEALQKQ
-712 MDSRYYPEANEEE
+712 VDRYYPDAVEED
-725 EEPEDEVQW
+725 EEPEEEVQW
-734 TEREFEL
+734 TERETEL
-741 ALWAFRKW
+741 AMWAFRKW
-749 KWYQFTSLRDLLWG
+749 RCYQFTSLRDLLWG

-798 PDLLPPDAAK
+798 PDLLPPETAK
-808 DREKRPFPRTIVA
+808 DREKSPFPRTIVA

-850 YDRAAEVPSSVI
+850 YDRAAEVPGNAL
-862 EDCDNVVTGGDP
+862 EDCDSVLTGGDP

-885 GSSDISGCNSSPL
+885 GRNPLFSTCLSEQASDPNSSP
-898 FNTCMSERMADLTPS
+898 TPS
-913 PTFSN
+913 EPTST
-918 PDSDITEPA
+918 SEITELVQSWP
-927 DEQHEGQE
+927 DKRVGTELDDLEDDFLSDDPCSDFEEDE
-935 EEEEEAEDLE
+935 EEEGEDEDDDDDDEGELCRSSGKAE
-945 EDIFPECPLCD
+945 
-956 GRDPFYDRSP
+956 DPFYDRSP
-966 LFSLVGRAFVYLS
+966 LFSVVGRAFVYLS

-988 HRVAIVSEKGEVKG
+988 HRVAIINEKGEVKG

-1031 ISFDDQHFEKF
+1031 ISFEDQQFEKF
-1042 QSESCPAVGMSRSGT
+1042 QSESCPSGLSRAAV

-1064 VEGQGQIS
+1064 VEGEGQNAEMG
-1072 DLGPSADEVNNNT
+1072 LSADEVNNNT
-1085 CAVTPED
+1085 CSANPEE
-1092 LLLDSPEKSTMDGP
+1092 LDSPVKTGLDGI
-1106 LEAALDHLKLGSI
+1106 LDGALDHLRIGEV

-1185 YIKSQPIVFEVFGH
+1185 YIKTQPIVFEVFGH
-1199 YQQHPFPP
+1199 YQKQPFPP
-1207 LCKDVL
+1207 LCKDL
-1213 SPLRPS
+1213 ISPLRPC
-1219 RRHFPRVMPLS
+1219 RRQFPRVMPLS

-1238 STMTRPS
+1238 TALTRPT
-1245 AGPCQCKYDLMVFFE
+1245 AGPCHCKYDLMVFFE

-1277 RGGMPC
+1277 RVGMPC
-1283 HGTFLLH
+1283 HGTFMLH
-1290 QGIQRRI
+1290 QGIQRRV
-1297 TVTLVHETGSLIRWK
+1297 TVTIVHESGQDIKWK

-1324 TPEADESLIDPNILS
+1324 TPEADETIIDPNILS
-1339 LNILSSGYIH
+1339 LNILSAGYIH
-1349 PSQDD
+1349 PAQDD
-1354 RQFLDSDMPSI
+1354 RQFLDSDMP
-1365 SFGNDTR
+1365 R
-1372 TFYQFET
+1372 TFYHFEA

-1391 NRVTPYREKI
+1391 NRVTPYGEKI
-1401 YITLSAY
+1401 YMTLSAY
-1408 IEMENCTQPAVITKD
+1408 LEMENCTQPTVITKD
-1423 FCMVFYSRDAKLPAS
+1423 LCMVFYSRDAKLPAS
-1438 RSIRNLFGSGSLRAS
+1438 RSIRNLFSSGTLRPS
-1453 ESNRVTG
+1453 EGNRVTG
-1460 VYELSLCRVADAGS
+1460 VYELSLCHLADAGS

-1529 HYLLLREKLETT
+1529 HYLLLREKLESTLLLGQESLLSCGSEDLT
-1541 QRLGLESL
+1541 ESSSPSTHLGLGHN
-1549 SPCSSEDSES
+1549 PCPGPD
-1559 RSTSCVSSP
+1559 
-1568 LSADG
+1568 
-1573 APEGRSSLP
+1573 
-1582 ETPSERQ
+1582 TPNERQ
-1589 KELAVK
+1589 MELAAK
-1595 CLRLLTH
+1595 CLRLLNH
-1602 TFNREYSHSH
+1602 TFNRDYSH
-1612 VCISASESKSCARP
+1612 VCVSASESK
-1626 RAETPV
+1626 
-1632 HTSAPPQLSEMSV
+1632 LSQMSV
-1645 TLMRDPSMSALGVT
+1645 TLLKDSASVCAEN

-1668 SLVEGRYNAVEV
+1668 SLVEGRYSHNAELRPPTPRS
-1680 RALQVSPRVE
+1680 RAVSPI
-1690 SPDLEPVVEGEQKK
+1690 PDSETEGKK
-1704 SPARRPEEE
+1704 SPQEFKSRTRTF
-1713 KEPQRLLVPDIQE
+1713 VPDIQE

-1734 KKGYLHFLEPHTNG
+1734 KKGYLHFLEPQSNG
-1748 WVKRFVVVRRPYV
+1748 WVKRYVVVRRPYV
-1761 YIYNSDKDSV
+1761 YIYNTERDTV

-1779 KAQVEYSEDQQAM
+1779 SAQVEYSEDQQAM
-1792 LKQTPNTFAVCTEHR
+1792 LKTPYTFAVCTEHR
-1807 GILLQASSDKD
+1807 GILLQASNDKE

-1839 RRRTAQMRI
+1839 RRRAGQMRF

>member
-12 VRPFNSREMS
+12 VRPFNSRETS
-22 RESKCI
+22 RDSKCI

-35 TTILNPKQPKET
+35 TTIVNPKQPKET

-60 TTPADINYAS
+60 TSPEDINYAS

-171 HPLMGP
+171 HPLLGP

-231 DAETNITT
+231 DAETDITT

-370 RELKDEVARLRD
+370 RELKDEVTRLRD

-389 GDIIDT
+389 GDITDT
-395 HPAAEGSKYVSDFEN
+395 NTVPGGPKYVSDLEN
-410 NNGTSGAE
+410 NNCNGGGAE
-418 LSQRHD
+418 LSEAPD
-424 NLSTVTNAIAG
+424 NLSTVTNALVG
-435 ISPSSSLSALSSRA
+435 MSPSSSLSALSSRA
-449 ASVASLHERIMFAPG
+449 ASVSSLHERLLFAPG

-536 LMSECLLYYIKDGI
+536 LMSECLLYYIKDGL
-550 TRVGREDAEKRQDIV
+550 TRVGREDAERRQDIV

-573 EHCLFR
+573 EHCVFR
-579 SDTRTGGEVIV
+579 SDSRGCSEAVV

-606 VTEPSVLRS
+606 VTEPSILRS

-687 REEANYLLE
+687 REEATYLLE

-712 MDSRYYPEANEEE
+712 MDSRYFPEMNEED
-725 EEPEDEVQW
+725 EEPEDEVPW
-734 TEREFEL
+734 TERECEL

-749 KWYQFTSLRDLLWG
+749 KWYQFTSLRDQLWG

-798 PDLLPPDAAK
+798 PDLLPPEAAK
-808 DREKRPFPRTIVA
+808 DREMRPFPRTIVA

-874 FYDRFPWFRLV
+874 FYDRFPWFR
-885 GSSDISGCNSSPL
+885 
-898 FNTCMSERMADLTPS
+898 
-913 PTFSN
+913 
-918 PDSDITEPA
+918 
-927 DEQHEGQE
+927 
-935 EEEEEAEDLE
+935 
-945 EDIFPECPLCD
+945 
-956 GRDPFYDRSP
+956 
-966 LFSLVGRAFVYLS
+966 LVGRAFVYLS

-1042 QSESCPAVGMSRSGT
+1042 QSESCPVGGLSRSGT

-1064 VEGQGQIS
+1064 VEGQGQGA
-1072 DLGPSADEVNNNT
+1072 DAGPSADEVNNNT
-1085 CAVTPED
+1085 CSAAPPEG
-1092 LLLDSPEKSTMDGP
+1092 LLLDSPEKAALDGP
-1106 LEAALDHLKLGSI
+1106 LDSALTHLHLGSA

-1173 NIAVEVTKSFIE
+1173 NIAVEVTRSFIE

-1238 STMTRPS
+1238 STLTRPS
-1245 AGPCQCKYDLMVFFE
+1245 PGPCHCKYDLLVYFE

-1283 HGTFLLH
+1283 MGTFLLH

-1297 TVTLVHETGSLIRWK
+1297 TVTLLHETGSHIRWK

-1324 TPEADESLIDPNILS
+1324 TPETDESLIDPNILS
-1339 LNILSSGYIH
+1339 LNILSSGYVH
-1349 PSQDD
+1349 PAQDD
-1354 RQFLDSDMPSI
+1354 
-1365 SFGNDTR
+1365 R
-1372 TFYQFET
+1372 TFYQFEA

-1401 YITLSAY
+1401 YMTLSVY
-1408 IEMENCTQPAVITKD
+1408 IEMENCTQPAIITKD

-1460 VYELSLCRVADAGS
+1460 VYELSLCHVADVGS

-1541 QRLGLESL
+1541 QRPGPEAP
-1549 SPCSSEDSES
+1549 SPTSSEDAES
-1559 RSTSCVSSP
+1559 HSSSSASSP
-1568 LSADG
+1568 LSA
-1573 APEGRSSLP
+1573 EGRASPLEVP
-1582 ETPSERQ
+1582 NERQ
-1589 KELAVK
+1589 RELAVK

-1602 TFNREYSHSH
+1602 TFNREYTHSH
-1612 VCISASESKSCARP
+1612 VCVSASESK
-1626 RAETPV
+1626 
-1632 HTSAPPQLSEMSV
+1632 LSEMSV
-1645 TLMRDPSMSALGVT
+1645 TLLQDSSMSPLGAA

-1668 SLVEGRYNAVEV
+1668 SLVEGRYGAADL
-1680 RALQVSPRVE
+1680 RTPQPSSRPASPE
-1690 SPDLEPVVEGEQKK
+1690 PEPVLEADSKK
-1704 SPARRPEEE
+1704 TASPAPVTEAD

-1734 KKGYLHFLEPHTNG
+1734 KKGYLHFLEPHTAG
-1748 WVKRFVVVRRPYV
+1748 WAKRFVVVRRPYA
-1761 YIYNSDKDSV
+1761 YMYNNDKDSV
-1771 ERAILNLS
+1771 ERFVLNLS
-1779 KAQVEYSEDQQAM
+1779 TAQVEYSEDQQAM
-1792 LKQTPNTFAVCTEHR
+1792 LKTPNTFAVCTEHR

-1828 LLAGSIRSKLS
+1828 LLAGTIRSKLS
-1839 RRRTAQMRI
+1839 RRRSAQMRV

>member
-70 QKQVYRD
+70 QKQVYQD

-129 RINDTTNDNM
+129 RINETTNDNM

-231 DAETNITT
+231 DAETDITT

-389 GDIIDT
+389 GDIIDM
-395 HPAAEGSKYVSDFEN
+395 
-410 NNGTSGAE
+410 
-418 LSQRHD
+418 
-424 NLSTVTNAIAG
+424 TNAIAG

-579 SDTRTGGEVIV
+579 SDTKTGGEVIV

-606 VTEPSVLRS
+606 VTEPSILRS

-885 GSSDISGCNSSPL
+885 G
-898 FNTCMSERMADLTPS
+898 
-913 PTFSN
+913 
-918 PDSDITEPA
+918 
-927 DEQHEGQE
+927 
-935 EEEEEAEDLE
+935 
-945 EDIFPECPLCD
+945 
-956 GRDPFYDRSP
+956 
-966 LFSLVGRAFVYLS
+966 RAFVYLS

-1064 VEGQGQIS
+1064 VEGQGQVS
-1072 DLGPSADEVNNNT
+1072 DMGPSADEVNNNT

-1092 LLLDSPEKSTMDGP
+1092 LLESPEKPASDGP
-1106 LEAALDHLKLGSI
+1106 LETALDHLKLGSI

-1245 AGPCQCKYDLMVFFE
+1245 PGPCQCKYDLMVFFE

-1354 RQFLDSDMPSI
+1354 RI

-1460 VYELSLCRVADAGS
+1460 VYELSLCRVADTGS

-1541 QRLGLESL
+1541 QRLALETL

-1568 LSADG
+1568 LSVDG
-1573 APEGRSSLP
+1573 PPEGRSSLP

-1612 VCISASESKSCARP
+1612 VCISASESK
-1626 RAETPV
+1626 
-1632 HTSAPPQLSEMSV
+1632 LSEMSV
-1645 TLMRDPSMSALGVT
+1645 TLMRDPSMPALGVT

-1668 SLVEGRYNAVEV
+1668 SLVEGRYNAMEV
-1680 RALQVSPRVE
+1680 RSPQVSSRAE
-1690 SPDLEPVVEGEQKK
+1690 SPDLEPAVEGEQKK

-1726 IRVSPIVS
+1726 IRVSPIIS

-1761 YIYNSDKDSV
+1761 YIYNSDKDAV

-1792 LKQTPNTFAVCTEHR
+1792 LKTPNTFAVCTEHR

-1839 RRRTAQMRI
+1839 RRRTAQTRI

>member
-12 VRPFNSREMS
+12 VRPFNSREIGK
-22 RESKCI
+22 ESKCI
-28 IQMSGST
+28 IQMSGNT
-35 TTILNPKQPKET
+35 TTIINPKAPKEN
-47 PKSFSFDYSYWSH
+47 KSFNFDYSYWSH
-60 TTPADINYAS
+60 TSPEDINYAS
-70 QKQVYRD
+70 QQQVYRD
-77 IGEEMLQHAFEGYN
+77 IGEEMLLHAFEGYN

-119 IPQLCEDLFS
+119 IPLLCEDLFTK
-129 RINDTTNDNM
+129 INENNDNNM

-171 HPLMGP
+171 HPLLGP
-177 YVEDLSKLAVTS
+177 YVEDLSKLAVMS

-218 HAVFNIIFTQKRH
+218 HAVFNIIFTQRRH
-231 DAETNITT
+231 DSETDNTS

-285 LAEMDSGPNKNK
+285 LAEVDSGSNKNK
-297 KKKKTDFIPYRDS
+297 KKKKVESFIPYRDS

-358 AVINEDPNNKLI
+358 AVINEDPNNRLV
-370 RELKDEVARLRD
+370 RELKDEVSRLKD

-389 GDIIDT
+389 GDIIETFRGPVEDF
-395 HPAAEGSKYVSDFEN
+395 AGLKYISDYKNHN
-410 NNGTSGAE
+410 NNGQA
-418 LSQRHD
+418 LNQRGD
-424 NLSTVTNAIAG
+424 FSTVTNAMTG
-435 ISPSSSLSALSSRA
+435 MSPSPSLSALSSRA
-449 ASVASLHERIMFAPG
+449 GSISSLHDRIMFSPG

-485 WEEKLRRTEAIRME
+485 WEEKLRRTEAIRMD

-550 TRVGREDAEKRQDIV
+550 TRVGREDASSRQDIV

-573 EHCLFR
+573 EHCTFT
-579 SDTRTGGEVIV
+579 STTGPMGEAVI
-590 TLEPCE
+590 LEPCE
-596 GADTYVNGKK
+596 GAETYVNGKR
-606 VTEPSVLRS
+606 VTEPTVLKS
-615 GNRIIMGKSH
+615 GNRIILGKSH

-633 QARQERERTPCA
+633 QARQERDRTPCA
-645 ETPAEPVDW
+645 ETPVEPVDW

-659 ELLEKQGID
+659 ELLDKQGID
-668 MKQEMEQRLQE
+668 MKQEMDQRLQE
-679 LEDQYRRE
+679 LEDQYRKE
-687 REEANYLLE
+687 REEANNLLE

-703 SKLEALQKQ
+703 SRLEALQKQ
-712 MDSRYYPEANEEE
+712 VDRCYPDAAEED
-725 EEPEDEVQW
+725 EEPEEEVQW
-734 TEREFEL
+734 TERETEL
-741 ALWAFRKW
+741 AMWAFRKW
-749 KWYQFTSLRDLLWG
+749 RCYQFTSLRDLLWG

-798 PDLLPPDAAK
+798 PDLLPPEAAK
-808 DREKRPFPRTIVA
+808 DREKSPFPRTIVA

-850 YDRAAEVPSSVI
+850 YDRAAEVPSNAV
-862 EDCDNVVTGGDP
+862 EDCDSVLTGGDP
-874 FYDRFPWFRLV
+874 FYDRFPWFR
-885 GSSDISGCNSSPL
+885 
-898 FNTCMSERMADLTPS
+898 
-913 PTFSN
+913 
-918 PDSDITEPA
+918 
-927 DEQHEGQE
+927 
-935 EEEEEAEDLE
+935 
-945 EDIFPECPLCD
+945 
-956 GRDPFYDRSP
+956 
-966 LFSLVGRAFVYLS
+966 LVGRAFVYLS

-988 HRVAIVSEKGEVKG
+988 HRVAIVNEKGEVKG

-1012 ADEEAPDYGSG
+1012 GALVFPPADEEAPDYGSG

-1031 ISFDDQHFEKF
+1031 ISFEDQQFEKF
-1042 QSESCPAVGMSRSGT
+1042 QSESCHSGLSRAAV

-1064 VEGQGQIS
+1064 VEGEGQS
-1072 DLGPSADEVNNNT
+1072 AEMGLSADEVNNNT
-1085 CAVTPED
+1085 CAANPEE
-1092 LLLDSPEKSTMDGP
+1092 LDSPVKTGLDGM
-1106 LEAALDHLKLGSI
+1106 LDGALDHLRIGEV

-1185 YIKSQPIVFEVFGH
+1185 YIKTQPIVFEVFGH
-1199 YQQHPFPP
+1199 YQKQPFPA
-1207 LCKDVL
+1207 LCKDL
-1213 SPLRPS
+1213 ISPLRPC
-1219 RRHFPRVMPLS
+1219 RRQFPRVMPLS

-1238 STMTRPS
+1238 TALTRPT
-1245 AGPCQCKYDLMVFFE
+1245 AGPCHCKYDLMVFFE

-1277 RGGMPC
+1277 RVGMPC
-1283 HGTFLLH
+1283 HGTFMLH
-1290 QGIQRRI
+1290 QGIQRRV
-1297 TVTLVHETGSLIRWK
+1297 TVTMVHETGRDIDWK

-1324 TPEADESLIDPNILS
+1324 TPEADEAIIDPNILS
-1339 LNILSSGYIH
+1339 LNILSAGYIRPTH
-1349 PSQDD
+1349 DD
-1354 RQFLDSDMPSI
+1354 RQFLDSDMP
-1365 SFGNDTR
+1365 R
-1372 TFYQFET
+1372 TFYRFEA

-1391 NRVTPYREKI
+1391 NRVTPYGEKI
-1401 YITLSAY
+1401 YMTLSAY
-1408 IEMENCTQPAVITKD
+1408 LEMENCTQPTVITKD
-1423 FCMVFYSRDAKLPAS
+1423 LCMVFHSRDAKLPAS
-1438 RSIRNLFGSGSLRAS
+1438 RSIRNLFSSGTLRPS
-1453 ESNRVTG
+1453 EGNRVTG
-1460 VYELSLCRVADAGS
+1460 VYELSLCHLADAGS

-1529 HYLLLREKLETT
+1529 HYLLLREKLESTLLLGQESLLSCGSEDLT
-1541 QRLGLESL
+1541 ESSSPSTHLGLGHN
-1549 SPCSSEDSES
+1549 PGPGPD
-1559 RSTSCVSSP
+1559 
-1568 LSADG
+1568 
-1573 APEGRSSLP
+1573 
-1582 ETPSERQ
+1582 TPNERQ
-1589 KELAVK
+1589 RELAAK
-1595 CLRLLTH
+1595 CLRLLNH
-1602 TFNREYSHSH
+1602 TFNRDYSH
-1612 VCISASESKSCARP
+1612 VCVSASESK
-1626 RAETPV
+1626 
-1632 HTSAPPQLSEMSV
+1632 LSEMSV
-1645 TLMRDPSMSALGVT
+1645 TLLKDSASVCAES

-1668 SLVEGRYNAVEV
+1668 SLVESRYIHNTDLRPPTPRS
-1680 RALQVSPRVE
+1680 RAVSPN
-1690 SPDLEPVVEGEQKK
+1690 PDSETDGKKIQEPR
-1704 SPARRPEEE
+1704 SRTRTF
-1713 KEPQRLLVPDIQE
+1713 VPDIQE

-1734 KKGYLHFLEPHTNG
+1734 KKGYLHFLEPHSNG
-1748 WVKRFVVVRRPYV
+1748 WVKRYVVVRRPYV
-1761 YIYNSDKDSV
+1761 YIYNSDRDTV

-1779 KAQVEYSEDQQAM
+1779 SAQVEYSEDQQAM
-1792 LKQTPNTFAVCTEHR
+1792 LKTPYTFAVCTEHR
-1807 GILLQASSDKD
+1807 GILLQASNDKE

-1839 RRRTAQMRI
+1839 RRRAGQMRF